1 MKETAGE
8 PQYSIGLLEAGSAI
22 CDVIDIHI
30 YEQSLS
36 KKNAFFVADLGVLVK
51 QYVLW
56 RTHMPEIRPFYPVRC
71 NSSPVIID
79 VLAALGTGFLCANKS
94 ELELVQSHGIPPEDI
109 ICSGVC
115 KQVSQIKYA
124 AKNSLDLLVCD
135 NEVELRK
142 IAHSHPNARLL
153 LQVSSE
159 ISYPD
164 EMSMAFG
171 CSLKDCRHL
180 LESAKKLAVQ
190 VVGVRCHISST
201 CDDDVYI
208 HAISDARCVFDM
220 AEDIGFNM
228 KILDIGS
235 FGSSAI
241 QLDKIHNAVMSM
253 VKLYFPPSSG
263 VSLIAEP
270 GSYFVSSAFTLAVN
284 VISREMVA
292 RDQHDQKHYDLSP
305 NDEPAFQYFLNE
317 GVYGPFAG
325 KLTETLIA
333 TPSVHKSTPDAPV
346 FCSSL
351 WGPSGDDMDQ
361 IVEHCLLPELDVGDW
376 LLFASAGAYSL
387 SQPVC
392 TEPHD
397 PSNPPVF
404 YVISSREWFE
414 MRTVAREVSEKLN
427 KYSFNSHPHLS
438 LLEQASLKQ
447 CVVGPNHAGF
457 LLEAQV
463 VLQGKSRSVIIR
475 ELQRTNLDVNL
486 AVNNLLSRDDED
498 GDDGDDTASESYL
511 PGEDLMSLLDADI
524 HSAHPS
530 VIIDA
535 DAMFSEDISYF
546 GYPSFRRSSLSRL
559 GSSRERDSELL
570 RERESVLRLRERRWL
585 DGASFDTERGSTSR
599 DGEPSLDKKSIPV
612 QSPVS
617 LGEELQW
624 WPDKDG
630 VKFVSIGAL
639 FSEMVAVSSK
649 GELYQW
655 KWSDAEPYRNAQVAT
670 WVDDTLS
677 TVASKLEHSAQSF
690 PELQG
695 ERMMSLHCCALY
707 TCAQLENSLYWW
719 GVVPFS
725 QRKKMLEKARAKN
738 KKPKSSAGISSIPNI
753 TVGTQVCLRSNPLY
767 HAGAVA
773 FSVNAGIP
781 KVGVLLESV
790 WNMNDSCRFQL
801 RSPESLK
808 SMEKTTKTQEIKTES
823 KPELV
828 KTEMG
833 PPPSPAS
840 TCSDT
845 SSIASSASLP
855 YKRRRS
861 TPAPKEEEKVNE
873 EQWSLREVVFVEDIK
888 NVPVGKVLKVD
899 GAYVAVKFPGTSSS
913 MNNQSATAPLDS
925 DPSSLLQDCRLLR
938 IDELQVVKTGGTPK
952 VPDCFQRTPKK
963 LSIPEKAEILAVNVD
978 SKGVHA
984 VLKTGNWVRYCIFDL
999 ATGKAEQENNFPT
1012 SNLAF
1017 LGQSERNVAIF
1028 TAGQESPV
1036 ILRDGNGTIYPMAK
1050 DCMGGIRDPDW
1061 LDLPPINSLGMG
1073 VHSLANLPSNS
1084 TIKKK
1089 AAVIIMAV
1097 EKQTLMQH
1105 ILRCDYEA
1113 CRQYLVNLEQAFL
1126 LDQGSQALGA
1136 LLGHRCDGNRN
1147 ILHAAVSVC
1156 FPVSN
1161 KETKEEEEAERSERN
1176 TFAERL
1182 SAVEAIANAISVV
1195 SSNSSGNRT
1204 GSSSSRGL
1212 RLREMMRRSLRAA
1225 GLGRH
1230 ESGPSS
1236 SDHQD
1241 PVSPPIA
1248 PPSWVPDPP
1257 PMDPDGDI
1265 DFILAPAVG
1274 SLTTASSGNSQ
1285 GPSTSTIPGPSS
1297 EQSVVESKDR
1307 KANAHLILKLMCDS
1321 VVLRP
1326 HLRELLSAKDAR
1338 GMTPFMLA
1346 VSGRAYPA
1354 AITVL
1359 EAAQKI
1365 AKAGDPGLQEKED
1378 SDSVFM
1384 EMICPTGT
1392 NPDDSPLYVLCCN
1405 DTCSF
1410 TWTGAEHIN
1419 QDIFECRTCGLLES
1433 LCCCTECARVCHKGH
1448 DCKLKRTSPTAYCDC
1463 WEKCKCKTLIAGQKA
1478 ARLDLLYRLLTTTN
1492 LVTTPNSRGEHILL
1506 FLVQTVA
1513 RQSVEHCQYRPP
1525 RIREDRNR
1533 KTANAEDSDMPD
1545 HDLEPPRFA
1554 QLALERVLQDW
1565 NALKSMIMFGSQE
1578 NKDPLS
1584 ASSRIAHLLPE
1595 EQVYLNQQSGTIRL
1609 DCFTHCLI
1617 VKCAPDITFI
1627 DTLLGTLVK
1636 ELQNKYTPGR
1646 REEAITVT
1654 RRFLRS
1660 VARVFVILSVEMASS
1675 KKKNNFIPQPIGKC
1689 RRVFQALLPYAVEE
1703 LCNVAESLI
1712 VPVRMGI
1719 ARPTAPFT
1727 LASTSIDAVQGSEE
1741 LFSVEPLPPRPSPDQ
1756 SNSSNQT
1763 AASYIIRNPHLDAA
1777 VKEVEVVEGVAGEE
1791 DHHDD
1796 QEEQGE
1802 ENAEAEGQHDEHDE
1816 DGSDMELDLLA
1827 AAETESDSESNHSN
1841 QDNASGRR
1849 SVVTAATAGS
1859 EAGASSVPAF
1869 FSEDDSQSNDSSDSD
1884 SSSSQSDDVDQET
1897 FLFDEPLERTTSA
1910 SHANSA
1916 AQAPR
1921 SMQWAVRN
1929 APSQRATGSAPS
1941 SSSTPAASS
1950 TGLIYIDPTNLR
1962 RSSAISSSAAA
1973 AAAALEATNSSSYL
1987 TSASSLARAYSI
1999 VIRQISDL
2007 MSLIPK
2013 YNHLVYSQYP
2023 AAVKLTYQDAV
2034 SLQNYVEEKL
2044 IPTWNWMVS
2053 IMDSTEAQL
2062 RYGSAL
2068 SSAGDPGHP
2077 SHPLHASQHSARRER
2092 MTARE
2097 EASLRTLE
2105 GRRRAATL
2113 LTARQGMMSA
2123 RGDFLNYALSLM
2135 RSHNDEHSDVLPV
2148 LDVCSLKHVAYVFQ
2162 ALIYWIKAMNQQ
2174 TTLDTPQMERKRN
2187 REILE
2192 LGLDNEDLSMRTMK
2206 TQIKVWPGQLSRT
2219 KMRTMS
2225 QLKLAIPL
2233 ADQPHLLQPNARK
2246 EDLFGRPSQGL
2257 YSSSSS
2263 SSSSYLAT
2271 KGLVEASVDRNC
2283 LEVNPSQILPTKMS
2297 YSANLKN
2304 VMSMEMNQKGSETQ
2318 TLGDQELEPS
2328 KPGPSPHDLAAQL
2341 KSSLLAE
2348 IGLTESDG
2356 PPLPSFRPH
2365 CSFMGMMISHDM
2377 LLGRWRL
2384 SLELFGRVFM
2394 EDVGAEPG
2402 SILTELGGFE
2412 VKESKFRREMEKL
2425 RNLQSRDLALEVD
2438 RDRDQLIQQ
2447 TMRQLNTHFGR
2458 RCTTTPMAVHRVK
2471 VTFKDEPGEGSG
2483 VARSFYTAIALALLS
2498 NDKLPNLD
2506 CVQSV
2511 SKGMQASNLMQRLR
2525 NRDRE
2530 RERRSGGLRAGSRR
2544 DRDRDS
2550 RRQLS
2555 IDTRPFRPSSEGNP
2569 SDEPD
2574 PLPAHRQALGE
2585 RLYPRVHA
2593 MQPAFATHGRENGAD
2608 SILDLGLLETPEKAQ
2623 QQENRKRHGSTRSV
2637 VDMELDD
2644 PDDGDDNAPLFYQPG
2659 KRGFYSPRPG
2669 KNTEARLNC
2678 FRNIGRILG
2687 LCLLQNELCPIT
2699 LNRHVIKVLLGRKVN
2714 WHDFAFF
2721 DPVMYESLRQLIR
2734 HSLTGEAEAVFA
2746 AMDLAFAIDLCKEE
2760 GSGQV
2765 ELLSG
2770 GVNMPVTP
2778 LNVYEYVRKYA
2789 EHRMLV
2795 VSEQPLHAMRKGLLD
2810 VIPKNALE
2818 DLTAEDFRLLVNGC
2832 GEVNVQMLISFTS
2845 FNDESG
2851 ENADKLLQF
2860 KRWFW
2865 SIVEKMS
2872 MTERQDLV
2880 YFWTSSPSLPASE
2893 EGFQPM
2899 PSITIRPPDDQH
2911 LPTANTCI
2919 SRLYVPLYSSKQIL
2933 KQKLLLAIKTKNF
2946 GFV

>member
-1 MKETAGE
+1 MT
-8 PQYSIGLLEAGSAI
+8 SI
-22 CDVIDIHI
+22 H
-30 YEQSLS
+30 
-36 KKNAFFVADLGVLVK
+36 FVVHPL
-51 QYVLW
+51 
-56 RTHMPEIRPFYPVRC
+56 P
-71 NSSPVIID
+71 
-79 VLAALGTGFLCANKS
+79 GT
-94 ELELVQSHGIPPEDI
+94 ED
-109 ICSGVC
+109 
-115 KQVSQIKYA
+115 QL
-124 AKNSLDLLVCD
+124 ND
-135 NEVELRK
+135 
-142 IAHSHPNARLL
+142 RL
-153 LQVSSE
+153 
-159 ISYPD
+159 
-164 EMSMAFG
+164 
-171 CSLKDCRHL
+171 
-180 LESAKKLAVQ
+180 
-190 VVGVRCHISST
+190 
-201 CDDDVYI
+201 
-208 HAISDARCVFDM
+208 
-220 AEDIGFNM
+220 
-228 KILDIGS
+228 
-235 FGSSAI
+235 
-241 QLDKIHNAVMSM
+241 
-253 VKLYFPPSSG
+253 
-263 VSLIAEP
+263 
-270 GSYFVSSAFTLAVN
+270 
-284 VISREMVA
+284 
-292 RDQHDQKHYDLSP
+292 
-305 NDEPAFQYFLNE
+305 
-317 GVYGPFAG
+317 
-325 KLTETLIA
+325 
-333 TPSVHKSTPDAPV
+333 
-346 FCSSL
+346 
-351 WGPSGDDMDQ
+351 
-361 IVEHCLLPELDVGDW
+361 
-376 LLFASAGAYSL
+376 
-387 SQPVC
+387 
-392 TEPHD
+392 
-397 PSNPPVF
+397 
-404 YVISSREWFE
+404 
-414 MRTVAREVSEKLN
+414 REVSEKLN
-427 KYSFNSHPHLS
+427 KYSYNSHPHLS
-438 LLEQASLKQ
+438 LLEQATLKQ

-457 LLEAQV
+457 LLEDGRVCRISFAVQPDRLELSKPDGSDGSKLSSGSGTGRSSRPGRTSDPPWFLSGSDTLGRLAGNTLGSRWSSGVNGGSGGGTSGRSSTAARDSRRQTRVIRTGRDRGSGLLGSQPQPVIPASVIPEELITQAQV

-599 DGEPSLDKKSIPV
+599 EGEPSLDKKSIPV

-624 WPDKDG
+624 WPEKDG
-630 VKFVSIGAL
+630 VKFVSIGAM
-639 FSEMVAVSSK
+639 FSELVAVSSK

-655 KWSDAEPYRNAQVAT
+655 KWSEPEPYRSAQNPSIHHPRVSFLGLANEKITLLSANSIRATVATETNKVAT

-677 TVASKLEHSAQSF
+677 TVASKLEHSAQAF

-695 ERMMSLHCCALY
+695 ERMVSLHCCALY

-753 TVGTQVCLRSNPLY
+753 TVGTQVCLRNNPLY

-773 FSVNAGIP
+773 FSVSAGIP

-808 SMEKTTKTQEIKTES
+808 NMEKTTKTQEIKTES

-873 EQWSLREVVFVEDIK
+873 EQWPLREVVFVEDVK

-913 MNNQSATAPLDS
+913 MSNQSTAAPTDS

-963 LSIPEKAEILAVNVD
+963 LWIPEKAEILAVNVD

-984 VLKTGNWVRYCIFDL
+984 VLKTGSWVRYCIFDL

-1028 TAGQESPV
+1028 TAGQESPI

-1050 DCMGGIRDPDW
+1050 DCTGGIRDPDW

-1089 AAVIIMAV
+1089 AAIIIMAV

-1105 ILRCDYEA
+1105 VLRCDYEA

-1274 SLTTASSGNSQ
+1274 SLTTASTGTSQ
-1285 GPSTSTIPGPSS
+1285 GPSTSTIPGPST
-1297 EQSVVESKDR
+1297 EPSVVESKDR

-1359 EAAQKI
+1359 EAAQKM
-1365 AKAGDPGLQEKED
+1365 AKEKED
-1378 SDSVFM
+1378 ADSVFM
-1384 EMICPTGT
+1384 EMICPSGT

-1533 KTANAEDSDMPD
+1533 KAANAEDSDMPD

-1646 REEAITVT
+1646 REEAVNVT

-1756 SNSSNQT
+1756 SNSSSQT
-1763 AASYIIRNPHLDAA
+1763 AASYIIRNPQPRHSSQSQPVRGRDEEQDDIVSAD
-1777 VKEVEVVEGVAGEE
+1777 VEEVEVVEGVAGEE

-1897 FLFDEPLERTTSA
+1897 FLLDEPLERTTSA
-1910 SHANSA
+1910 SQANSA

-1929 APSQRATGSAPS
+1929 TTNQRSTGTAPS
-1941 SSSTPAASS
+1941 SSSAPAASS

-1973 AAAALEATNSSSYL
+1973 AAAALEASNSSSYL

-2013 YNHLVYSQYP
+2013 YNHLVYSQ
-2023 AAVKLTYQDAV
+2023 
-2034 SLQNYVEEKL
+2034 
-2044 IPTWNWMVS
+2044 
-2053 IMDSTEAQL
+2053 
-2062 RYGSAL
+2062 
-2068 SSAGDPGHP
+2068 
-2077 SHPLHASQHSARRER
+2077 
-2092 MTARE
+2092 
-2097 EASLRTLE
+2097 
-2105 GRRRAATL
+2105 RAATL

-2174 TTLDTPQMERKRN
+2174 TTLDTPQMDRKRN

-2192 LGLDNEDLSMRTMK
+2192 LGLDNEDSEHENDEDTNQSSTLQDKDEDPVPAETGQNHPFFRRSDSMTFLGC
-2206 TQIKVWPGQLSRT
+2206 IPPNPFDVPLAE
-2219 KMRTMS
+2219 
-2225 QLKLAIPL
+2225 AIPL

-2257 YSSSSS
+2257 YSSS
-2263 SSSSYLAT
+2263 YMAT
-2271 KGLVEASVDRNC
+2271 KGLAEASMDRNC
-2283 LEVNPSQILPTKMS
+2283 LEILPTKMS

-2304 VMSMEMNQKGSETQ
+2304 VMSMETGQRSTETQ
-2318 TLGDQELEPS
+2318 SLTEQEVEGS

-2593 MQPAFATHGRENGAD
+2593 MQPAFASKITGMLLELSPAQLLLLLASEDSLRARVEEAMELLIAHGRENGAD
-2608 SILDLGLLETPEKAQ
+2608 SILDLGLLEAPEKT
-2623 QQENRKRHGSTRSV
+2623 QENRKRHGSTRSV

-2734 HSLTGEAEAVFA
+2734 HSQAGEADAVFA

-2789 EHRMLV
+2789 EYRMLV
-2795 VSEQPLHAMRKGLLD
+2795 VAEQPLHAMRKGLLD
-2810 VIPKNALE
+2810 VLPKNALE

>member
-1 MKETAGE
+1 MT
-8 PQYSIGLLEAGSAI
+8 SIHFVVHPLPGTE
-22 CDVIDIHI
+22 
-30 YEQSLS
+30 EQL
-36 KKNAFFVADLGVLVK
+36 ND
-51 QYVLW
+51 
-56 RTHMPEIRPFYPVRC
+56 
-71 NSSPVIID
+71 
-79 VLAALGTGFLCANKS
+79 
-94 ELELVQSHGIPPEDI
+94 
-109 ICSGVC
+109 
-115 KQVSQIKYA
+115 
-124 AKNSLDLLVCD
+124 
-135 NEVELRK
+135 
-142 IAHSHPNARLL
+142 RL
-153 LQVSSE
+153 
-159 ISYPD
+159 
-164 EMSMAFG
+164 
-171 CSLKDCRHL
+171 
-180 LESAKKLAVQ
+180 
-190 VVGVRCHISST
+190 
-201 CDDDVYI
+201 
-208 HAISDARCVFDM
+208 
-220 AEDIGFNM
+220 
-228 KILDIGS
+228 
-235 FGSSAI
+235 
-241 QLDKIHNAVMSM
+241 
-253 VKLYFPPSSG
+253 
-263 VSLIAEP
+263 
-270 GSYFVSSAFTLAVN
+270 
-284 VISREMVA
+284 
-292 RDQHDQKHYDLSP
+292 
-305 NDEPAFQYFLNE
+305 
-317 GVYGPFAG
+317 
-325 KLTETLIA
+325 
-333 TPSVHKSTPDAPV
+333 
-346 FCSSL
+346 
-351 WGPSGDDMDQ
+351 
-361 IVEHCLLPELDVGDW
+361 
-376 LLFASAGAYSL
+376 
-387 SQPVC
+387 
-392 TEPHD
+392 
-397 PSNPPVF
+397 
-404 YVISSREWFE
+404 
-414 MRTVAREVSEKLN
+414 REVSEKLN
-427 KYSFNSHPHLS
+427 KYNYNSHPHLS
-438 LLEQASLKQ
+438 LLEQATLKQ

-457 LLEAQV
+457 LLEDGRVCRIGFAVQPDRLELGKADGTEGSKLSSGSGAGRSSRPGRTSDPPWFLPGSDTLGRLAGNTLGSRWSSGVNGGGSGGGGSSGGGGGGGGGGGASGGGGSSGAGGGGNGGGGGGGSGSSGRSSTAARDSRRQTRVIRTGRDRGSGLLGSQPQPVIPASVIPEELISQAQV

-559 GSSRERDSELL
+559 SSSRVLLLPLERDSELL

-585 DGASFDTERGSTSR
+585 DGASFDAERGSTSR
-599 DGEPSLDKKSIPV
+599 EGEPSLDKKSAPL

-617 LGEELQW
+617 LTEELQW

-630 VKFVSIGAL
+630 TRFVCIAAL
-639 FSEMVAVSSK
+639 YSELVAVSSK

-655 KWSDAEPYRNAQVAT
+655 KWTDPEPYRNAQNPSIHHPRISSLGLTNEKITLLSANSIRATVATESNKVAT
-670 WVDDTLS
+670 WVDDSLS
-677 TVASKLEHSAQSF
+677 TVACKLEHGAQSF

-695 ERMMSLHCCALY
+695 ERIVSLHCCALY

-753 TVGTQVCLRSNPLY
+753 TVGTQVCLRNNPLY

-790 WNMNDSCRFQL
+790 WNMNESCRFQL

-808 SMEKTTKTQEIKTES
+808 NMDKSTKTQETKTES

-840 TCSDT
+840 TCSDA

-873 EQWSLREVVFVEDIK
+873 EQWPLREVVFVEDVK

-913 MNNQSATAPLDS
+913 VGSQSAAPTDS

-963 LSIPEKAEILAVNVD
+963 LCIPEKAEILAVNVD

-984 VLKTGNWVRYCIFDL
+984 VLKTGSWVRYCIFDL
-999 ATGKAEQENNFPT
+999 ATGKAEQENHFPT

-1028 TAGQESPV
+1028 TAGQESPI

-1050 DCMGGIRDPDW
+1050 DCVGGIRDPDW
-1061 LDLPPINSLGMG
+1061 LDLPPITSLGMG
-1073 VHSLANLPSNS
+1073 VHSLVNLPSNS

-1097 EKQTLMQH
+1097 EQKQTLMQH
-1105 ILRCDYEA
+1105 VLRCDYES
-1113 CRQYLVNLEQAFL
+1113 CRQYLAGLEQAVL
-1126 LDQGSQALGA
+1126 LEQSPHALDA

-1147 ILHAAVSVC
+1147 VLHAAVSVC

-1225 GLGRH
+1225 GVGRH

-1257 PMDPDGDI
+1257 SMDPDGDI

-1274 SLTTASSGNSQ
+1274 SLTTASTGTSQ
-1285 GPSTSTIPGPSS
+1285 GPSTSTIPAGPSS
-1297 EQSVVESKDR
+1297 EPSVVESKDR

-1326 HLRELLSAKDAR
+1326 HLRQLLSAKDAR

-1359 EAAQKI
+1359 EAAQKM
-1365 AKAGDPGLQEKED
+1365 AKGDAGSGEKED
-1378 SDSVFM
+1378 ADSLFM
-1384 EMICPTGT
+1384 EMICPAGT

-1419 QDIFECRTCGLLES
+1419 QDIFECRTCGLLDS

-1533 KTANAEDSDMPD
+1533 KAASAEDSDMPD

-1565 NALKSMIMFGSQE
+1565 NALKSMIMFGSQD

-1646 REEAITVT
+1646 RDEAVMVT

-1756 SNSSNQT
+1756 SSNSSQ
-1763 AASYIIRNPHLDAA
+1763 AASSYIIRTPQPHRSSQSQPVRGRDEEQDDIVSAD
-1777 VKEVEVVEGVAGEE
+1777 VEEVEVVEGVAGEE

-1897 FLFDEPLERTTSA
+1897 FMVDEPLERTTGTA
-1910 SHANSA
+1910 HANSA

-1921 SMQWAVRN
+1921 SMQWAVRTT
-1929 APSQRATGSAPS
+1929 PSQRASGGAPS
-1941 SSSTPAASS
+1941 STSTPAGQTRTHAASS
-1950 TGLIYIDPTNLR
+1950 TGLIYIDPSNLR
-1962 RSSAISSSAAA
+1962 RSSAISNSAAV
-1973 AAAALEATNSSSYL
+1973 AAAALEASNSSSYL

-2007 MSLIPK
+2007 MGLIPK

-2034 SLQNYVEEKL
+2034 NLQNYVEDKL

-2077 SHPLHASQHSARRER
+2077 SHPLHASQHAGRRER

-2174 TTLDTPQMERKRN
+2174 TTLDTPQMDRKRN

-2192 LGLDNEDLSMRTMK
+2192 LGLDNEDSEHENDEDTNQSVALEFQEGHKRKAVRQKRGKKKHTSGKGSTLQDKDDDPVPAETGQNHPFFRRSDSMTFLGC
-2206 TQIKVWPGQLSRT
+2206 IPPNPFEVPLAE
-2219 KMRTMS
+2219 
-2225 QLKLAIPL
+2225 AIPL

-2257 YSSSSS
+2257 YSSTYMAS
-2263 SSSSYLAT
+2263 
-2271 KGLVEASVDRNC
+2271 KGLSDLSMDRNC
-2283 LEVNPSQILPTKMS
+2283 LEILPTKMS
-2297 YSANLKN
+2297 YSANMKN
-2304 VMSMEMNQKGSETQ
+2304 VMSMECRPRGEEQAAADHEMDT
-2318 TLGDQELEPS
+2318 S

-2365 CSFMGMMISHDM
+2365 CSFMGMVISHDM

-2438 RDRDQLIQQ
+2438 RDREQLIQQ

-2483 VARSFYTAIALALLS
+2483 VARSFYTAIAQAFLS
-2498 NDKLPNLD
+2498 NEKLPNLD

-2555 IDTRPFRPSSEGNP
+2555 IDTRPFRPASEGNP

-2593 MQPAFATHGRENGAD
+2593 MQPAFASKITGMLLELSPAQLLLLLASEDSLRARVEEAMELLIAHGRENGAD
-2608 SILDLGLLETPEKAQ
+2608 SILDLGVLDTPEKAQ
-2623 QQENRKRHGSTRSV
+2623 SPSPSLQQENRKRHGSTRSV

-2644 PDDGDDNAPLFYQPG
+2644 PDDADDNAPLFYQPG

-2721 DPVMYESLRQLIR
+2721 DPVMYESLRQLIL
-2734 HSLTGEAEAVFA
+2734 HSQAGEAEAVFS

-2760 GSGQV
+2760 GAGQV

-2795 VSEQPLHAMRKGLLD
+2795 VAEQPLHAMRKGLLD
-2810 VIPKNALE
+2810 VLPKTALE

-2851 ENADKLLQF
+2851 ENAEKLLQF

>member
-1 MKETAGE
+1 MT
-8 PQYSIGLLEAGSAI
+8 SI
-22 CDVIDIHI
+22 H
-30 YEQSLS
+30 
-36 KKNAFFVADLGVLVK
+36 FVVHPL
-51 QYVLW
+51 
-56 RTHMPEIRPFYPVRC
+56 P
-71 NSSPVIID
+71 
-79 VLAALGTGFLCANKS
+79 GT
-94 ELELVQSHGIPPEDI
+94 ED
-109 ICSGVC
+109 
-115 KQVSQIKYA
+115 QL
-124 AKNSLDLLVCD
+124 ND
-135 NEVELRK
+135 
-142 IAHSHPNARLL
+142 RL
-153 LQVSSE
+153 
-159 ISYPD
+159 
-164 EMSMAFG
+164 
-171 CSLKDCRHL
+171 
-180 LESAKKLAVQ
+180 
-190 VVGVRCHISST
+190 
-201 CDDDVYI
+201 
-208 HAISDARCVFDM
+208 
-220 AEDIGFNM
+220 
-228 KILDIGS
+228 
-235 FGSSAI
+235 
-241 QLDKIHNAVMSM
+241 
-253 VKLYFPPSSG
+253 
-263 VSLIAEP
+263 
-270 GSYFVSSAFTLAVN
+270 
-284 VISREMVA
+284 
-292 RDQHDQKHYDLSP
+292 
-305 NDEPAFQYFLNE
+305 
-317 GVYGPFAG
+317 
-325 KLTETLIA
+325 
-333 TPSVHKSTPDAPV
+333 
-346 FCSSL
+346 
-351 WGPSGDDMDQ
+351 
-361 IVEHCLLPELDVGDW
+361 
-376 LLFASAGAYSL
+376 
-387 SQPVC
+387 
-392 TEPHD
+392 
-397 PSNPPVF
+397 
-404 YVISSREWFE
+404 
-414 MRTVAREVSEKLN
+414 REVSEKLN
-427 KYSFNSHPHLS
+427 KYSYNSHPHLN
-438 LLEQASLKQ
+438 LLEQAPLKQ

-457 LLEAQV
+457 LLEDGRVCRISFAVQPDRLELSKPDGSDGVKLSSGSGTGRSSRPGRTSDPPWFLSGSDTLGRLAGNTLGSRWSSGVNGGSGGGGSSGRSSTAARDSRRQTRVIRTGRDRGSGLLGSQPQPVIPASVIPEELITQAQV

-599 DGEPSLDKKSIPV
+599 EGEPSLDKKSIPV

-630 VKFVSIGAL
+630 VKFVSIGAMY
-639 FSEMVAVSSK
+639 SELVAVSSK

-655 KWSDAEPYRNAQVAT
+655 KWSEPEPYRNAQNPSIHHPRASFLGVANEKITLLSANSIRATVATETNKVAT

-677 TVASKLEHSAQSF
+677 TVASKLEHSAQVF

-695 ERMMSLHCCALY
+695 ERMVSLHCCALY

-753 TVGTQVCLRSNPLY
+753 TVGTQVCLRNNPLY

-773 FSVNAGIP
+773 FSVSAGIP

-808 SMEKTTKTQEIKTES
+808 NMEKTTKTQEIKTES

-861 TPAPKEEEKVNE
+861 TPAPKEEEKDV
-873 EQWSLREVVFVEDIK
+873 K

-913 MNNQSATAPLDS
+913 MSNQSTLQVLAVDPL
-925 DPSSLLQDCRLLR
+925 SLVL
-938 IDELQVVKTGGTPK
+938 ISELGVVKTGGTPK

-963 LSIPEKAEILAVNVD
+963 LCIPEKAEILAVNVD

-1028 TAGQESPV
+1028 TAGQESPI

-1089 AAVIIMAV
+1089 AAIIIMAV
-1097 EKQTLMQH
+1097 EFVLP
-1105 ILRCDYEA
+1105 ILSINMSETS
-1113 CRQYLVNLEQAFL
+1113 LTH
-1126 LDQGSQALGA
+1126 S

-1274 SLTTASSGNSQ
+1274 SLTTASTATSQ
-1285 GPSTSTIPGPSS
+1285 GPSTSTIPGPST
-1297 EQSVVESKDR
+1297 EPSVVESKDR

-1359 EAAQKI
+1359 EAAQKM
-1365 AKAGDPGLQEKED
+1365 AKEKED
-1378 SDSVFM
+1378 ADSVFM
-1384 EMICPTGT
+1384 EMICPSGT

-1478 ARLDLLYRLLTTTN
+1478 ARLDLLYRLLTATN

-1533 KTANAEDSDMPD
+1533 KAANAEDSDMPD

-1646 REEAITVT
+1646 REEAVNVT

-1756 SNSSNQT
+1756 SSSSSQT
-1763 AASYIIRNPHLDAA
+1763 AASYIIRNPQPRRSSQSQPVRGRDEEQDDIVSAD
-1777 VKEVEVVEGVAGEE
+1777 VEEVEVVEGVAGEE

-1897 FLFDEPLERTTSA
+1897 FLLDEPLERTTST

-1929 APSQRATGSAPS
+1929 TPSQRATGSAPS

-1973 AAAALEATNSSSYL
+1973 AAAALEASNSSSYL

-2013 YNHLVYSQYP
+2013 YNHLVYTQ
-2023 AAVKLTYQDAV
+2023 
-2034 SLQNYVEEKL
+2034 
-2044 IPTWNWMVS
+2044 
-2053 IMDSTEAQL
+2053 
-2062 RYGSAL
+2062 
-2068 SSAGDPGHP
+2068 
-2077 SHPLHASQHSARRER
+2077 
-2092 MTARE
+2092 
-2097 EASLRTLE
+2097 
-2105 GRRRAATL
+2105 RAATL

-2174 TTLDTPQMERKRN
+2174 TTLDTPQIDRKRN

-2192 LGLDNEDLSMRTMK
+2192 LGLDNEDSEHENDEDTNQSSTLQDKDEDPVPAETGQNHPFFRRSDSMTFLGC
-2206 TQIKVWPGQLSRT
+2206 IPPNPFDVPLAE
-2219 KMRTMS
+2219 
-2225 QLKLAIPL
+2225 AIPL

-2257 YSSSSS
+2257 YSSSS
-2263 SSSSYLAT
+2263 YMAT
-2271 KGLVEASVDRNC
+2271 KGLAEASMDRSC
-2283 LEVNPSQILPTKMS
+2283 LEILPTKMS

-2304 VMSMEMNQKGSETQ
+2304 VMSMETGQRGAENQSLAEQEMET
-2318 TLGDQELEPS
+2318 S

-2530 RERRSGGLRAGSRR
+2530 RERRSGGIRAGSRR

-2593 MQPAFATHGRENGAD
+2593 MQPAFASKITGMLLELSPAQLLLLLASEDSLRARVEEAMELLIAHGRENGAD
-2608 SILDLGLLETPEKAQ
+2608 SILDLGLLDTPEKT
-2623 QQENRKRHGSTRSV
+2623 QENRKRHGSTRSV

-2734 HSLTGEAEAVFA
+2734 HSQAGEADAVFA

-2760 GSGQV
+2760 GAGQV

-2795 VSEQPLHAMRKGLLD
+2795 VAEQPLHAMRKGLLD
-2810 VIPKNALE
+2810 VLPKNALE

>member
-1 MKETAGE
+1 MT
-8 PQYSIGLLEAGSAI
+8 SI
-22 CDVIDIHI
+22 H
-30 YEQSLS
+30 
-36 KKNAFFVADLGVLVK
+36 FVVHPL
-51 QYVLW
+51 
-56 RTHMPEIRPFYPVRC
+56 P
-71 NSSPVIID
+71 
-79 VLAALGTGFLCANKS
+79 GT
-94 ELELVQSHGIPPEDI
+94 ED
-109 ICSGVC
+109 
-115 KQVSQIKYA
+115 QL
-124 AKNSLDLLVCD
+124 ND
-135 NEVELRK
+135 
-142 IAHSHPNARLL
+142 RL
-153 LQVSSE
+153 
-159 ISYPD
+159 
-164 EMSMAFG
+164 
-171 CSLKDCRHL
+171 
-180 LESAKKLAVQ
+180 
-190 VVGVRCHISST
+190 
-201 CDDDVYI
+201 
-208 HAISDARCVFDM
+208 
-220 AEDIGFNM
+220 
-228 KILDIGS
+228 
-235 FGSSAI
+235 
-241 QLDKIHNAVMSM
+241 
-253 VKLYFPPSSG
+253 
-263 VSLIAEP
+263 
-270 GSYFVSSAFTLAVN
+270 
-284 VISREMVA
+284 
-292 RDQHDQKHYDLSP
+292 
-305 NDEPAFQYFLNE
+305 
-317 GVYGPFAG
+317 
-325 KLTETLIA
+325 
-333 TPSVHKSTPDAPV
+333 
-346 FCSSL
+346 
-351 WGPSGDDMDQ
+351 
-361 IVEHCLLPELDVGDW
+361 
-376 LLFASAGAYSL
+376 
-387 SQPVC
+387 
-392 TEPHD
+392 
-397 PSNPPVF
+397 
-404 YVISSREWFE
+404 
-414 MRTVAREVSEKLN
+414 REVSEKLN
-427 KYSFNSHPHLS
+427 KYNCNSHPHLIP
-438 LLEQASLKQ
+438 LEQAKLKQ

-457 LLEAQV
+457 LLEDGRICRISFAVQPDRLELGKPDGNDGSKLSSVSGAGRSSRPGRTSDPPWFLSGSDTLGRLAGNTLGSRWSSGVNGGGGSSGRSSTAARDSRRQTRVIRTGRDRGSGLLGSQPQPVIPASVIPEELISQAQV

-585 DGASFDTERGSTSR
+585 DGASFDAERGSTSR
-599 DGEPSLDKKSIPV
+599 EGEPSLDKKSVPL
-612 QSPVS
+612 QSPVT

-624 WPDKDG
+624 WPDKDY
-630 VKFVSIGAL
+630 VTKFVSIGAL
-639 FSEMVAVSSK
+639 YSEMIAVSTK

-655 KWSDAEPYRNAQVAT
+655 KWNEPEPYRNAQNPSIHHPRVPFLGLTNEKITHLSANSIRATVATENNKVAT
-670 WVDDTLS
+670 WVDETLS
-677 TVASKLEHSAQSF
+677 TVAAKLEHGAQMF

-695 ERMMSLHCCALY
+695 ERIISLHCCALY
-707 TCAQLENSLYWW
+707 TCAQLESSLYWW

-753 TVGTQVCLRSNPLY
+753 IVGTQVCLRNNPLY

-801 RSPESLK
+801 RSPESMK
-808 SMEKTTKTQEIKTES
+808 NMEKNTKTQETKTES

-873 EQWSLREVVFVEDIK
+873 EQWPLREVVFVEDVK

-913 MNNQSATAPLDS
+913 VSSQSAAPTDS

-963 LSIPEKAEILAVNVD
+963 LCIPEKAEILAVNVD

-984 VLKTGNWVRYCIFDL
+984 VLKTGSWVRYCVFDL
-999 ATGKAEQENNFPT
+999 ATGKAEQENHFPT

-1017 LGQSERNVAIF
+1017 LGQNERNVAIF
-1028 TAGQESPV
+1028 TAGQESPI

-1061 LDLPPINSLGMG
+1061 LDLPPIASLGMG
-1073 VHSLANLPSNS
+1073 VHSLANLPSNT

-1105 ILRCDYEA
+1105 VLRCDYEA
-1113 CRQYLVNLEQAFL
+1113 CRQYLISLEQAML
-1126 LDQGSQALGA
+1126 LEQNPHALDA
-1136 LLGHRCDGNRN
+1136 LLAHRCDGNRN
-1147 ILHAAVSVC
+1147 VLHACVSVC

-1274 SLTTASSGNSQ
+1274 SLTTASTGTSQ

-1297 EQSVVESKDR
+1297 EPSVVESKDR

-1321 VVLRP
+1321 MVLRP

-1365 AKAGDPGLQEKED
+1365 AKGEPGLGEKED
-1378 SDSVFM
+1378 AASVFM
-1384 EMICPTGT
+1384 EMICPSGT

-1533 KTANAEDSDMPD
+1533 KAASAEDSDMPD

-1595 EQVYLNQQSGTIRL
+1595 EQMYLNQQSGTIRL

-1646 REEAITVT
+1646 REEAIKVT

-1756 SNSSNQT
+1756 SSSSSQS
-1763 AASYIIRNPHLDAA
+1763 ASSYIIRNPQPRRSSQSQTARGRDEEQDDIVSAD
-1777 VKEVEVVEGVAGEE
+1777 VEEVEVVEGVAGEE

-1897 FLFDEPLERTTSA
+1897 FLLDEPLERTTGSA
-1910 SHANSA
+1910 HANSA

-1921 SMQWAVRN
+1921 SMQWAVRTT
-1929 APSQRATGSAPS
+1929 PSQRSAGGAPS

-1950 TGLIYIDPTNLR
+1950 TGLIYIDPSNLR
-1962 RSSAISSSAAA
+1962 RSSAISTSAAA
-1973 AAAALEATNSSSYL
+1973 AAAALEASNSSSYL

-2013 YNHLVYSQYP
+2013 YNHLVYSQ
-2023 AAVKLTYQDAV
+2023 
-2034 SLQNYVEEKL
+2034 
-2044 IPTWNWMVS
+2044 
-2053 IMDSTEAQL
+2053 
-2062 RYGSAL
+2062 
-2068 SSAGDPGHP
+2068 
-2077 SHPLHASQHSARRER
+2077 
-2092 MTARE
+2092 
-2097 EASLRTLE
+2097 
-2105 GRRRAATL
+2105 RAATL

-2162 ALIYWIKAMNQQ
+2162 ALIYWIKAMNLQ
-2174 TTLDTPQMERKRN
+2174 TTLDTTQIDRKRN
-2187 REILE
+2187 RELLE
-2192 LGLDNEDLSMRTMK
+2192 LGLDNEDSEHENDEDTNQSSTLQDKDEESVPAETGQHHPFFRRSDSMTFLGC
-2206 TQIKVWPGQLSRT
+2206 IPPNPFEVPLAE
-2219 KMRTMS
+2219 
-2225 QLKLAIPL
+2225 AIPL

-2257 YSSSSS
+2257 YSSSYIAS
-2263 SSSSYLAT
+2263 
-2271 KGLVEASVDRNC
+2271 KGLTDLTVDMNC
-2283 LEVNPSQILPTKMS
+2283 LQILPTKMS
-2297 YSANLKN
+2297 YSANMKN
-2304 VMSMEMNQKGSETQ
+2304 VMSMESRQRGGEGPPAAEQDM
-2318 TLGDQELEPS
+2318 DAS

-2356 PPLPSFRPH
+2356 PPLPTFIPH
-2365 CSFMGMMISHDM
+2365 CSFMGMVISHDM

-2438 RDRDQLIQQ
+2438 RDREQLIQQ
-2447 TMRQLNTHFGR
+2447 TMRQINAHFGR

-2483 VARSFYTAIALALLS
+2483 VARSFYTAIAQAFLS

-2530 RERRSGGLRAGSRR
+2530 RERRSGGLRAASRR

-2555 IDTRPFRPSSEGNP
+2555 IDTRPFRPASEGNP
-2569 SDEPD
+2569 SDEPE

-2593 MQPAFATHGRENGAD
+2593 MQPAFASKITGMLLELSPAQLLLLLASEDSLRARVEEAMELLITHGRENGAD
-2608 SILDLGLLETPEKAQ
+2608 SILDLGLLDTPEKA
-2623 QQENRKRHGSTRSV
+2623 QENRKRHGSTRSV

-2699 LNRHVIKVLLGRKVN
+2699 LTRHVIKVLLGRKVN

-2734 HSLTGEAEAVFA
+2734 HSQTEEAEAVFA

-2765 ELLSG
+2765 ELLAG

-2778 LNVYEYVRKYA
+2778 LNVYEYVRRYA

-2795 VSEQPLHAMRKGLLD
+2795 VAEQPLHAMRKGLLD
-2810 VIPKNALE
+2810 VLPKNALE

-2851 ENADKLLQF
+2851 ENAEKLLQF

>member
-1 MKETAGE
+1 MT
-8 PQYSIGLLEAGSAI
+8 SI
-22 CDVIDIHI
+22 H
-30 YEQSLS
+30 
-36 KKNAFFVADLGVLVK
+36 FVVHPL
-51 QYVLW
+51 
-56 RTHMPEIRPFYPVRC
+56 P
-71 NSSPVIID
+71 
-79 VLAALGTGFLCANKS
+79 GT
-94 ELELVQSHGIPPEDI
+94 ED
-109 ICSGVC
+109 
-115 KQVSQIKYA
+115 QL
-124 AKNSLDLLVCD
+124 ND
-135 NEVELRK
+135 
-142 IAHSHPNARLL
+142 RL
-153 LQVSSE
+153 
-159 ISYPD
+159 
-164 EMSMAFG
+164 
-171 CSLKDCRHL
+171 
-180 LESAKKLAVQ
+180 
-190 VVGVRCHISST
+190 
-201 CDDDVYI
+201 
-208 HAISDARCVFDM
+208 
-220 AEDIGFNM
+220 
-228 KILDIGS
+228 
-235 FGSSAI
+235 
-241 QLDKIHNAVMSM
+241 
-253 VKLYFPPSSG
+253 
-263 VSLIAEP
+263 
-270 GSYFVSSAFTLAVN
+270 
-284 VISREMVA
+284 
-292 RDQHDQKHYDLSP
+292 
-305 NDEPAFQYFLNE
+305 
-317 GVYGPFAG
+317 
-325 KLTETLIA
+325 
-333 TPSVHKSTPDAPV
+333 
-346 FCSSL
+346 
-351 WGPSGDDMDQ
+351 
-361 IVEHCLLPELDVGDW
+361 
-376 LLFASAGAYSL
+376 
-387 SQPVC
+387 
-392 TEPHD
+392 
-397 PSNPPVF
+397 
-404 YVISSREWFE
+404 
-414 MRTVAREVSEKLN
+414 REVSEKLN
-427 KYSFNSHPHLS
+427 KYSYNSHPHLS
-438 LLEQASLKQ
+438 LLEQATLKQ

-457 LLEAQV
+457 LLEDGRVCRISFAVQPDRLELSKPDGSDGSKLSTGSGTGRSSRPGRTSDPPWFLSGSDTLGRLAGNTLGSRWSSGVNGGSGGGTSGRSSTAARDSRRQTRVIRTGRDRGSGLLGSQPQPVIPASVIPEELITQAQV

-599 DGEPSLDKKSIPV
+599 EGEPSLDKKSIPV

-630 VKFVSIGAL
+630 VKFVSIGAM
-639 FSEMVAVSSK
+639 FSELVAVSSK

-655 KWSDAEPYRNAQVAT
+655 KWSEPEPYRNAQNPSIHHPRVSFLGLANEKITLLSANSIRATVATETNKVAT

-677 TVASKLEHSAQSF
+677 TVASKLEHSAQAF

-695 ERMMSLHCCALY
+695 ERMVSLHCCALY

-753 TVGTQVCLRSNPLY
+753 TVGTQVCLRNNPLY

-773 FSVNAGIP
+773 FSVSAGIP

-808 SMEKTTKTQEIKTES
+808 NMEKTTKTQEIKTES

-873 EQWSLREVVFVEDIK
+873 EQWPLREVVFVEDVK

-913 MNNQSATAPLDS
+913 MSNQSAAAPTDS

-963 LSIPEKAEILAVNVD
+963 LCIPEKAEILAVNVD

-1028 TAGQESPV
+1028 TAGQESPI

-1089 AAVIIMAV
+1089 AAIIIMAV

-1105 ILRCDYEA
+1105 VLRCDYEA

-1136 LLGHRCDGNRN
+1136 LLDHRCDGNRN

-1274 SLTTASSGNSQ
+1274 SLTTASTGTSQ
-1285 GPSTSTIPGPSS
+1285 GPSTSTIPGPSTES
-1297 EQSVVESKDR
+1297 SVVESKDR

-1359 EAAQKI
+1359 EAAQKM
-1365 AKAGDPGLQEKED
+1365 AKEKED
-1378 SDSVFM
+1378 ADSVFM
-1384 EMICPTGT
+1384 EMICPSGT

-1533 KTANAEDSDMPD
+1533 KAANAEDSDMPD

-1646 REEAITVT
+1646 REEAVNVT

-1756 SNSSNQT
+1756 SSSSSQT
-1763 AASYIIRNPHLDAA
+1763 AASYIIRNPQPRRSSQSQPVRGRDEEQDDIVSAD
-1777 VKEVEVVEGVAGEE
+1777 VEEVEVVEGVAGEE

-1897 FLFDEPLERTTSA
+1897 FLLDEPLERTTSA

-1929 APSQRATGSAPS
+1929 TPSQRATGSAPS

-1962 RSSAISSSAAA
+1962 RSSAISTSAAA
-1973 AAAALEATNSSSYL
+1973 AAAALEASNSSSYL

-2013 YNHLVYSQYP
+2013 YNHLVYSQ
-2023 AAVKLTYQDAV
+2023 
-2034 SLQNYVEEKL
+2034 
-2044 IPTWNWMVS
+2044 
-2053 IMDSTEAQL
+2053 
-2062 RYGSAL
+2062 
-2068 SSAGDPGHP
+2068 
-2077 SHPLHASQHSARRER
+2077 
-2092 MTARE
+2092 
-2097 EASLRTLE
+2097 
-2105 GRRRAATL
+2105 RAATL

-2174 TTLDTPQMERKRN
+2174 TTLDTPQMDRKRN

-2192 LGLDNEDLSMRTMK
+2192 LGLDNEDSEHENDEDTNQSSTLQDKDEDPVPAETGQNHPFFRRSDSMTFLGC
-2206 TQIKVWPGQLSRT
+2206 IPPNPFDVPLAE
-2219 KMRTMS
+2219 
-2225 QLKLAIPL
+2225 AIPL

-2257 YSSSSS
+2257 YSSS
-2263 SSSSYLAT
+2263 YMAT
-2271 KGLVEASVDRNC
+2271 KGLAEASMDRNC
-2283 LEVNPSQILPTKMS
+2283 LEILPTKMS

-2304 VMSMEMNQKGSETQ
+2304 VMSMETGQRSTGNQSLAE
-2318 TLGDQELEPS
+2318 QELEAS

-2593 MQPAFATHGRENGAD
+2593 MQPAFASKITGMLLELSPAQLLLLLASEDSLRARVEEAMELLIAHGRENGAD
-2608 SILDLGLLETPEKAQ
+2608 SILDLGLLEAPEKA
-2623 QQENRKRHGSTRSV
+2623 QENRKRHGSTRSV

-2734 HSLTGEAEAVFA
+2734 HSQAGEADAVFA

-2760 GSGQV
+2760 GAGQV

-2795 VSEQPLHAMRKGLLD
+2795 VAEQPLHAMRKGLLD
-2810 VIPKNALE
+2810 VLPKNALE

>member
-1 MKETAGE
+1 MT
-8 PQYSIGLLEAGSAI
+8 SI
-22 CDVIDIHI
+22 H
-30 YEQSLS
+30 
-36 KKNAFFVADLGVLVK
+36 FVVHPL
-51 QYVLW
+51 
-56 RTHMPEIRPFYPVRC
+56 P
-71 NSSPVIID
+71 
-79 VLAALGTGFLCANKS
+79 GT
-94 ELELVQSHGIPPEDI
+94 ED
-109 ICSGVC
+109 
-115 KQVSQIKYA
+115 QL
-124 AKNSLDLLVCD
+124 ND
-135 NEVELRK
+135 
-142 IAHSHPNARLL
+142 RL
-153 LQVSSE
+153 
-159 ISYPD
+159 
-164 EMSMAFG
+164 
-171 CSLKDCRHL
+171 
-180 LESAKKLAVQ
+180 
-190 VVGVRCHISST
+190 
-201 CDDDVYI
+201 
-208 HAISDARCVFDM
+208 
-220 AEDIGFNM
+220 
-228 KILDIGS
+228 
-235 FGSSAI
+235 
-241 QLDKIHNAVMSM
+241 
-253 VKLYFPPSSG
+253 
-263 VSLIAEP
+263 
-270 GSYFVSSAFTLAVN
+270 
-284 VISREMVA
+284 
-292 RDQHDQKHYDLSP
+292 
-305 NDEPAFQYFLNE
+305 
-317 GVYGPFAG
+317 
-325 KLTETLIA
+325 
-333 TPSVHKSTPDAPV
+333 
-346 FCSSL
+346 
-351 WGPSGDDMDQ
+351 
-361 IVEHCLLPELDVGDW
+361 
-376 LLFASAGAYSL
+376 
-387 SQPVC
+387 
-392 TEPHD
+392 
-397 PSNPPVF
+397 
-404 YVISSREWFE
+404 
-414 MRTVAREVSEKLN
+414 REVSEKLN
-427 KYSFNSHPHLS
+427 KYSYNSHPHLS
-438 LLEQASLKQ
+438 LLEQATLKQ

-457 LLEAQV
+457 LLEDGRVCRISFAVQPDRLELNKPDGSDGSKLSSGSGTGRSSRPGRTSDPPWFLSGSDTLGRLAGNTLGSRWSSGVNGGGGGTSGRSSTAARDSRRQTRVIRTGRDRGSGLLSSQPQPVIPASVIPEELITQAQV

-559 GSSRERDSELL
+559 GSSRVLLLPLERDSELL

-599 DGEPSLDKKSIPV
+599 EGEQSLDKKSIPV

-630 VKFVSIGAL
+630 VKFVSIGAM
-639 FSEMVAVSSK
+639 FSELVAVSSK

-655 KWSDAEPYRNAQVAT
+655 KWSESEPYRNPQNPAIHHPRMSFLGLANEKITLLSANSIRATVATETNKVAT
-670 WVDDTLS
+670 WVDETLS
-677 TVASKLEHSAQSF
+677 TVASKLEHSAQAF

-695 ERMMSLHCCALY
+695 ERMVSLHCCALY

-753 TVGTQVCLRSNPLY
+753 TVGTQVCLRNNPLY

-773 FSVNAGIP
+773 FSVSAGIP

-808 SMEKTTKTQEIKTES
+808 NMEKTTKTQEIKTES

-873 EQWSLREVVFVEDIK
+873 EQWPLREVVFVEDVK

-913 MNNQSATAPLDS
+913 MSNQSTAAPPDS

-963 LSIPEKAEILAVNVD
+963 LCIPEKAEILAVNVD

-1017 LGQSERNVAIF
+1017 LGQNERNVAIF
-1028 TAGQESPV
+1028 TAGQESPI

-1089 AAVIIMAV
+1089 AAIIIMAI

-1105 ILRCDYEA
+1105 VLRCDYEA

-1161 KETKEEEEAERSERN
+1161 KETKEEEGKRVCVNTIASSKNRN
-1176 TFAERL
+1176 G
-1182 SAVEAIANAISVV
+1182 VGNA
-1195 SSNSSGNRT
+1195 RK
-1204 GSSSSRGL
+1204 
-1212 RLREMMRRSLRAA
+1212 MMRRSLRAA

-1274 SLTTASSGNSQ
+1274 SLTTASTGSSQ
-1285 GPSTSTIPGPSS
+1285 GPSTSTIPGPST
-1297 EQSVVESKDR
+1297 EPSVVESKDR

-1359 EAAQKI
+1359 EAAQKM
-1365 AKAGDPGLQEKED
+1365 AKGELTKKED
-1378 SDSVFM
+1378 ADSVFM
-1384 EMICPTGT
+1384 EMICPSGT

-1533 KTANAEDSDMPD
+1533 KAANAEDSDMPD

-1578 NKDPLS
+1578 NKDP
-1584 ASSRIAHLLPE
+1584 
-1595 EQVYLNQQSGTIRL
+1595 
-1609 DCFTHCLI
+1609 
-1617 VKCAPDITFI
+1617 PDFKWCFI

-1646 REEAITVT
+1646 REEAINVT

-1756 SNSSNQT
+1756 SSSSSQT
-1763 AASYIIRNPHLDAA
+1763 AASYIIRNPQPRRSSQSQPVRGRDEEQDDIVSAD
-1777 VKEVEVVEGVAGEE
+1777 VEEVEVVEGVAGEE

-1897 FLFDEPLERTTSA
+1897 FLLDEPLERTTNA

-1929 APSQRATGSAPS
+1929 TPSQRAPGSAPS
-1941 SSSTPAASS
+1941 STSTPAASS

-1973 AAAALEATNSSSYL
+1973 AAAALEASNSSSYL

-2034 SLQNYVEEKL
+2034 NLQNYVEEKL

-2174 TTLDTPQMERKRN
+2174 TTLDTPQMDRKRN

-2192 LGLDNEDLSMRTMK
+2192 LGLDNEDSEHENDEDTNQSSTLQDKDEDPVPAETGQNHPFFRRSDSMTFLGC
-2206 TQIKVWPGQLSRT
+2206 IPPNPFDVPLAE
-2219 KMRTMS
+2219 
-2225 QLKLAIPL
+2225 AIPL

-2257 YSSSSS
+2257 YSSS
-2263 SSSSYLAT
+2263 YMAT
-2271 KGLVEASVDRNC
+2271 KGLAEATMDRNC
-2283 LEVNPSQILPTKMS
+2283 LEILPTKMS

-2304 VMSMEMNQKGSETQ
+2304 VMSMETGQRSTENQSLAE
-2318 TLGDQELEPS
+2318 QELEAS

-2498 NDKLPNLD
+2498 NEKLPNLD

-2593 MQPAFATHGRENGAD
+2593 MQPAFASKITGMLLELSPAQLLLLLASEDSLRARVEEAMELLIAHGRENGAD
-2608 SILDLGLLETPEKAQ
+2608 SILDLGLPEAPEKS

-2734 HSLTGEAEAVFA
+2734 HSQAGEAEAVFA

-2760 GSGQV
+2760 GAGQV

-2778 LNVYEYVRKYA
+2778 LNVYEYVRRYA

-2795 VSEQPLHAMRKGLLD
+2795 VAEQPLHAMRKGLLD
-2810 VIPKNALE
+2810 VLPKNALE

>member
-1 MKETAGE
+1 
-8 PQYSIGLLEAGSAI
+8 
-22 CDVIDIHI
+22 
-30 YEQSLS
+30 
-36 KKNAFFVADLGVLVK
+36 
-51 QYVLW
+51 
-56 RTHMPEIRPFYPVRC
+56 
-71 NSSPVIID
+71 
-79 VLAALGTGFLCANKS
+79 
-94 ELELVQSHGIPPEDI
+94 
-109 ICSGVC
+109 
-115 KQVSQIKYA
+115 
-124 AKNSLDLLVCD
+124 
-135 NEVELRK
+135 
-142 IAHSHPNARLL
+142 
-153 LQVSSE
+153 
-159 ISYPD
+159 
-164 EMSMAFG
+164 
-171 CSLKDCRHL
+171 
-180 LESAKKLAVQ
+180 
-190 VVGVRCHISST
+190 
-201 CDDDVYI
+201 
-208 HAISDARCVFDM
+208 
-220 AEDIGFNM
+220 
-228 KILDIGS
+228 
-235 FGSSAI
+235 
-241 QLDKIHNAVMSM
+241 
-253 VKLYFPPSSG
+253 
-263 VSLIAEP
+263 
-270 GSYFVSSAFTLAVN
+270 
-284 VISREMVA
+284 
-292 RDQHDQKHYDLSP
+292 
-305 NDEPAFQYFLNE
+305 
-317 GVYGPFAG
+317 
-325 KLTETLIA
+325 
-333 TPSVHKSTPDAPV
+333 
-346 FCSSL
+346 
-351 WGPSGDDMDQ
+351 
-361 IVEHCLLPELDVGDW
+361 
-376 LLFASAGAYSL
+376 
-387 SQPVC
+387 
-392 TEPHD
+392 
-397 PSNPPVF
+397 
-404 YVISSREWFE
+404 
-414 MRTVAREVSEKLN
+414 
-427 KYSFNSHPHLS
+427 
-438 LLEQASLKQ
+438 
-447 CVVGPNHAGF
+447 
-457 LLEAQV
+457 
-463 VLQGKSRSVIIR
+463 
-475 ELQRTNLDVNL
+475 
-486 AVNNLLSRDDED
+486 
-498 GDDGDDTASESYL
+498 
-511 PGEDLMSLLDADI
+511 
-524 HSAHPS
+524 
-530 VIIDA
+530 
-535 DAMFSEDISYF
+535 
-546 GYPSFRRSSLSRL
+546 
-559 GSSRERDSELL
+559 
-570 RERESVLRLRERRWL
+570 
-585 DGASFDTERGSTSR
+585 
-599 DGEPSLDKKSIPV
+599 
-612 QSPVS
+612 
-617 LGEELQW
+617 
-624 WPDKDG
+624 DG
-630 VKFVSIGAL
+630 VKFVSIGAMY
-639 FSEMVAVSSK
+639 SELVAVSSK

-655 KWSDAEPYRNAQVAT
+655 KWSEPEPYRNAQNPSIHHPRASFLGVANEKITLLSANSIRATVATETNKVAT

-677 TVASKLEHSAQSF
+677 TVASKLEHSAQVF

-695 ERMMSLHCCALY
+695 ERMVSLHCCALY

-753 TVGTQVCLRSNPLY
+753 TGGLARWSVCLRNNPLY

-773 FSVNAGIP
+773 FSVSAGIP

-808 SMEKTTKTQEIKTES
+808 NMEKTTKTQEIKTES

-845 SSIASSASLP
+845 SSIASSFHNLLP
-855 YKRRRS
+855 FLFC
-861 TPAPKEEEKVNE
+861 P
-873 EQWSLREVVFVEDIK
+873 
-888 NVPVGKVLKVD
+888 KVLKVD

-913 MNNQSATAPLDS
+913 MSNQN
-925 DPSSLLQDCRLLR
+925 
-938 IDELQVVKTGGTPK
+938 ELQVLAVDPLSLVLISELGVVKTGGTPK

-963 LSIPEKAEILAVNVD
+963 LCIPEKAEILAVNVD

-1028 TAGQESPV
+1028 TAGQESPI

-1089 AAVIIMAV
+1089 AAIIIMAV
-1097 EKQTLMQH
+1097 EFVLP
-1105 ILRCDYEA
+1105 ILSINMSETS
-1113 CRQYLVNLEQAFL
+1113 LTH
-1126 LDQGSQALGA
+1126 S

-1274 SLTTASSGNSQ
+1274 SLTTASTATSQ
-1285 GPSTSTIPGPSS
+1285 GPSTSTIPGPST
-1297 EQSVVESKDR
+1297 EPSVVESKDR

-1359 EAAQKI
+1359 EAAQKM
-1365 AKAGDPGLQEKED
+1365 AKEKED
-1378 SDSVFM
+1378 ADSVFM
-1384 EMICPTGT
+1384 EMICPSGT

-1478 ARLDLLYRLLTTTN
+1478 ARLDLLYRLLTATN

-1533 KTANAEDSDMPD
+1533 KAANAEDSDMPD

-1646 REEAITVT
+1646 REEAVNVT

-1756 SNSSNQT
+1756 SSSSSQT
-1763 AASYIIRNPHLDAA
+1763 AASYIIRNPQPRRSSQSQPVRGRDEEQDDIVSAD
-1777 VKEVEVVEGVAGEE
+1777 VEEVEVVEGVAGEE

-1897 FLFDEPLERTTSA
+1897 FLLDEPLERTTST

-1929 APSQRATGSAPS
+1929 TPSQRATGSAPS

-1973 AAAALEATNSSSYL
+1973 AAAALEASNSSSYL

-2013 YNHLVYSQYP
+2013 YNHLVYTQYP

-2034 SLQNYVEEKL
+2034 NLQNYVEEKL

-2174 TTLDTPQMERKRN
+2174 TTLDTPQIDRKRN

-2192 LGLDNEDLSMRTMK
+2192 LGLDNEDSEHENDEDTNQSSTLQDKDEDPVPAETGQNHPFFRRSDSMTFLGC
-2206 TQIKVWPGQLSRT
+2206 IPPNPFDVPLAE
-2219 KMRTMS
+2219 
-2225 QLKLAIPL
+2225 AIPL

-2257 YSSSSS
+2257 YSSSS
-2263 SSSSYLAT
+2263 YMAT
-2271 KGLVEASVDRNC
+2271 KGLAEASMDRSC
-2283 LEVNPSQILPTKMS
+2283 LEILPTKMS

-2304 VMSMEMNQKGSETQ
+2304 VMSMETGQRGAENQSLAEQEMET
-2318 TLGDQELEPS
+2318 S

-2530 RERRSGGLRAGSRR
+2530 RERRSGGIRAGSRR

-2593 MQPAFATHGRENGAD
+2593 MQPAFASKITGMLLELSPAQLLLLLASEDSLRARVEEAMELLIAHGRENGAD
-2608 SILDLGLLETPEKAQ
+2608 SILDLGLLDTPEKT
-2623 QQENRKRHGSTRSV
+2623 QENRKRHGSTRSV

-2734 HSLTGEAEAVFA
+2734 HSQAGEADAVFA

-2760 GSGQV
+2760 GAGQV

-2795 VSEQPLHAMRKGLLD
+2795 VAEQPLHAMRKGLLD
-2810 VIPKNALE
+2810 VLPKNALE

>member
-1 MKETAGE
+1 MT
-8 PQYSIGLLEAGSAI
+8 SI
-22 CDVIDIHI
+22 H
-30 YEQSLS
+30 
-36 KKNAFFVADLGVLVK
+36 FVVHPL
-51 QYVLW
+51 
-56 RTHMPEIRPFYPVRC
+56 P
-71 NSSPVIID
+71 
-79 VLAALGTGFLCANKS
+79 GT
-94 ELELVQSHGIPPEDI
+94 ED
-109 ICSGVC
+109 
-115 KQVSQIKYA
+115 QL
-124 AKNSLDLLVCD
+124 ND
-135 NEVELRK
+135 
-142 IAHSHPNARLL
+142 RL
-153 LQVSSE
+153 
-159 ISYPD
+159 
-164 EMSMAFG
+164 
-171 CSLKDCRHL
+171 
-180 LESAKKLAVQ
+180 
-190 VVGVRCHISST
+190 
-201 CDDDVYI
+201 
-208 HAISDARCVFDM
+208 
-220 AEDIGFNM
+220 
-228 KILDIGS
+228 
-235 FGSSAI
+235 
-241 QLDKIHNAVMSM
+241 
-253 VKLYFPPSSG
+253 
-263 VSLIAEP
+263 
-270 GSYFVSSAFTLAVN
+270 
-284 VISREMVA
+284 
-292 RDQHDQKHYDLSP
+292 
-305 NDEPAFQYFLNE
+305 
-317 GVYGPFAG
+317 
-325 KLTETLIA
+325 
-333 TPSVHKSTPDAPV
+333 
-346 FCSSL
+346 
-351 WGPSGDDMDQ
+351 
-361 IVEHCLLPELDVGDW
+361 
-376 LLFASAGAYSL
+376 
-387 SQPVC
+387 
-392 TEPHD
+392 
-397 PSNPPVF
+397 
-404 YVISSREWFE
+404 
-414 MRTVAREVSEKLN
+414 REVSEKLN
-427 KYSFNSHPHLS
+427 KYNCNSHPHLIP
-438 LLEQASLKQ
+438 LEQAKLKQ

-457 LLEAQV
+457 LLEDGRICRISFAVQPDRLELGKPDGNDGSRWSSGVNGGGSGGGGSSGGGSGGGSGSGGGAGGGAGGGGSSGRSSTAARDSRRQTRVIRTGRDRGSGLLGSQPQPVIPASVIPEELISQAQV

-559 GSSRERDSELL
+559 GSSRVLLLPLERDSELL

-585 DGASFDTERGSTSR
+585 DGASFDAERGSTSR
-599 DGEPSLDKKSIPV
+599 EGEPSLDKKSVPL
-612 QSPVS
+612 QSPVT

-624 WPDKDG
+624 WPDKDY
-630 VKFVSIGAL
+630 VTKFVSIGAL
-639 FSEMVAVSSK
+639 YSELIAVSTK

-655 KWSDAEPYRNAQVAT
+655 KWNEPEPYRNAQNPSIHHPRVPFLGLTNEKITHLSANSIRATVATESNKVAT
-670 WVDDTLS
+670 WVDETLS
-677 TVASKLEHSAQSF
+677 TVAAKLEHGAQTF

-695 ERMMSLHCCALY
+695 ERIVSLHCCALY
-707 TCAQLENSLYWW
+707 TCAQLESSLYWW

-753 TVGTQVCLRSNPLY
+753 TVGTQVCLRNNPLY

-808 SMEKTTKTQEIKTES
+808 NMEKNTKTQETKTES

-873 EQWSLREVVFVEDIK
+873 EQWPLREVVFVEDVK

-913 MNNQSATAPLDS
+913 VSSQSAAPTDS

-952 VPDCFQRTPKK
+952 VPDCFQRTLKK
-963 LSIPEKAEILAVNVD
+963 LCIPEKAEILAVNVD

-984 VLKTGNWVRYCIFDL
+984 VLKTGSWVRYCIFDL
-999 ATGKAEQENNFPT
+999 ATGKAEQENHFPT

-1028 TAGQESPV
+1028 TAGQESPI

-1061 LDLPPINSLGMG
+1061 LDLPPIASLGMG
-1073 VHSLANLPSNS
+1073 VHSLANLPTNS

-1089 AAVIIMAV
+1089 AAIIIMAV

-1105 ILRCDYEA
+1105 VLRCDYEA
-1113 CRQYLVNLEQAFL
+1113 CRQYLISLEQAML
-1126 LDQGSQALGA
+1126 LEQNPHALDV

-1147 ILHAAVSVC
+1147 VLHACVSVC

-1274 SLTTASSGNSQ
+1274 SLTTASTGTSQ

-1297 EQSVVESKDR
+1297 EPSVVESKDR

-1365 AKAGDPGLQEKED
+1365 AKGEPGLGEKED
-1378 SDSVFM
+1378 AASVFM
-1384 EMICPTGT
+1384 EMICPSGT

-1533 KTANAEDSDMPD
+1533 KAASAEDSDMPD

-1595 EQVYLNQQSGTIRL
+1595 EQMYLNQQSGTIRL

-1646 REEAITVT
+1646 REEAINVT

-1756 SNSSNQT
+1756 SSSSSQS
-1763 AASYIIRNPHLDAA
+1763 ASSYIIRNPQPRRSSQSQTARGRDEEQDDIVSAD
-1777 VKEVEVVEGVAGEE
+1777 VEEVEVVEGVAGEE

-1897 FLFDEPLERTTSA
+1897 FLLDEPLERTTGSA
-1910 SHANSA
+1910 HANSA

-1921 SMQWAVRN
+1921 SMQWAVRTT
-1929 APSQRATGSAPS
+1929 PSQRSAGGAPS

-1950 TGLIYIDPTNLR
+1950 TGLIYIDPSNLR
-1962 RSSAISSSAAA
+1962 RSSAISTSAAA
-1973 AAAALEATNSSSYL
+1973 AAAALEASNSSSYL

-2034 SLQNYVEEKL
+2034 NLQNFVEDKL

-2077 SHPLHASQHSARRER
+2077 SHPLHASQHTGRRER

-2162 ALIYWIKAMNQQ
+2162 ALIYWIKAMNLQ
-2174 TTLDTPQMERKRN
+2174 TTLDTTQIDRKRN
-2187 REILE
+2187 RELLE
-2192 LGLDNEDLSMRTMK
+2192 LGLDNEDSEHENDEDTNQSSTLQDKDEEPVPAETGQHHPFFRRSDSMTFLGC
-2206 TQIKVWPGQLSRT
+2206 IPPNPFEVPLAE
-2219 KMRTMS
+2219 
-2225 QLKLAIPL
+2225 AIPL

-2257 YSSSSS
+2257 YSSSYMAS
-2263 SSSSYLAT
+2263 
-2271 KGLVEASVDRNC
+2271 KGLTDLTVDMNC
-2283 LEVNPSQILPTKMS
+2283 LQILPTKMS
-2297 YSANLKN
+2297 YSANMKN
-2304 VMSMEMNQKGSETQ
+2304 VMSMESRQRGGEEQPTAEQDM
-2318 TLGDQELEPS
+2318 DAS

-2356 PPLPSFRPH
+2356 PPLPTFIPH
-2365 CSFMGMMISHDM
+2365 CSFMGMVISHDM

-2438 RDRDQLIQQ
+2438 RDREQLIQQ
-2447 TMRQLNTHFGR
+2447 TMRQLNAHFGR

-2483 VARSFYTAIALALLS
+2483 VARSFYTAIAQAFLS

-2530 RERRSGGLRAGSRR
+2530 RERRSGGLRAASRR

-2555 IDTRPFRPSSEGNP
+2555 IDTRPFRPASEGNP
-2569 SDEPD
+2569 SDEPE

-2593 MQPAFATHGRENGAD
+2593 MQPAFASKITGMLLELSPAQLLLLLASEDSLRARVEEAMELLITHGRENGAD
-2608 SILDLGLLETPEKAQ
+2608 SILDLGLLDTPEKA

-2734 HSLTGEAEAVFA
+2734 HSQTEEAEAVFA

-2760 GSGQV
+2760 GAGQV
-2765 ELLSG
+2765 ELLAG

-2778 LNVYEYVRKYA
+2778 LNVYEYVRRYA

-2795 VSEQPLHAMRKGLLD
+2795 VAEQPLHAMRKGLLD
-2810 VIPKNALE
+2810 VLPKNALE

-2851 ENADKLLQF
+2851 ENAEKLLQF

>member
-1 MKETAGE
+1 MT
-8 PQYSIGLLEAGSAI
+8 SI
-22 CDVIDIHI
+22 H
-30 YEQSLS
+30 
-36 KKNAFFVADLGVLVK
+36 FVVHPL
-51 QYVLW
+51 
-56 RTHMPEIRPFYPVRC
+56 P
-71 NSSPVIID
+71 
-79 VLAALGTGFLCANKS
+79 GT
-94 ELELVQSHGIPPEDI
+94 ED
-109 ICSGVC
+109 
-115 KQVSQIKYA
+115 QL
-124 AKNSLDLLVCD
+124 ND
-135 NEVELRK
+135 
-142 IAHSHPNARLL
+142 RL
-153 LQVSSE
+153 
-159 ISYPD
+159 
-164 EMSMAFG
+164 
-171 CSLKDCRHL
+171 
-180 LESAKKLAVQ
+180 
-190 VVGVRCHISST
+190 
-201 CDDDVYI
+201 
-208 HAISDARCVFDM
+208 
-220 AEDIGFNM
+220 
-228 KILDIGS
+228 
-235 FGSSAI
+235 
-241 QLDKIHNAVMSM
+241 
-253 VKLYFPPSSG
+253 
-263 VSLIAEP
+263 
-270 GSYFVSSAFTLAVN
+270 
-284 VISREMVA
+284 
-292 RDQHDQKHYDLSP
+292 
-305 NDEPAFQYFLNE
+305 
-317 GVYGPFAG
+317 
-325 KLTETLIA
+325 
-333 TPSVHKSTPDAPV
+333 
-346 FCSSL
+346 
-351 WGPSGDDMDQ
+351 
-361 IVEHCLLPELDVGDW
+361 
-376 LLFASAGAYSL
+376 
-387 SQPVC
+387 
-392 TEPHD
+392 
-397 PSNPPVF
+397 
-404 YVISSREWFE
+404 
-414 MRTVAREVSEKLN
+414 REVSEKLN
-427 KYSFNSHPHLS
+427 KYNLNSHPPLN
-438 LLEQASLKQ
+438 LLEQATIKQ
-447 CVVGPNHAGF
+447 CVVGPNHTAF
-457 LLEAQV
+457 LLEDGRICRIAFAVQPDRLELGKPDGNDGSKLSSGSGTGRTSRPGRTSDPPWFLSGSDTLGRLAGNTLGSRWSSGVNGGGGGGGGGSTGRSSTAARDSRRQTRVIRTGRDRGSGLLGSQPQPVIPASVIPEELISQAQV

-559 GSSRERDSELL
+559 GSSRVLLLPLERDSELL

-585 DGASFDTERGSTSR
+585 DGASFDAERGSTSR
-599 DGEPSLDKKSIPV
+599 EGELTMDKKNIPV

-630 VKFVSIGAL
+630 TKFVSIGAL
-639 FSEMVAVSSK
+639 YSELVAVSTK

-655 KWSDAEPYRNAQVAT
+655 KWSEVEPYRNSQNPSMHHPRAAFLGLMSEKITLLSANSIRATVATENNKVAT

-677 TVASKLEHSAQSF
+677 TVASKLEHSTQTF

-695 ERMMSLHCCALY
+695 ERIVSLHCCALY
-707 TCAQLENSLYWW
+707 TCAQLENCLYWW

-753 TVGTQVCLRSNPLY
+753 TVGTQVCLRNNPLY
-767 HAGAVA
+767 HTGAVA
-773 FSVNAGIP
+773 FSINAGIP
-781 KVGVLLESV
+781 KVGVLMESV

-808 SMEKTTKTQEIKTES
+808 NMEKTSKATETKTEN
-823 KPELV
+823 KPESV

-873 EQWSLREVVFVEDIK
+873 EQWSLREVVFVEDVK

-899 GAYVAVKFPGTSSS
+899 GAYVAVKFPGTSNSVS
-913 MNNQSATAPLDS
+913 NQSTSTSDS

-963 LSIPEKAEILAVNVD
+963 LCIPEKAEILAVNVD
-978 SKGVHA
+978 SKGVHT

-1012 SNLAF
+1012 SSPAF

-1061 LDLPPINSLGMG
+1061 LDLPPISSLGMG
-1073 VHSLANLPSNS
+1073 IHSLTNLPANS

-1089 AAVIIMAV
+1089 AAIIIMAV

-1113 CRQYLVNLEQAFL
+1113 CRQYLMNLEQAVL
-1126 LDQGSQALGA
+1126 LEQIPQSLNA

-1147 ILHAAVSVC
+1147 ILHACVSVC
-1156 FPVSN
+1156 FPTSN

-1204 GSSSSRGL
+1204 GSSSSRSL

-1274 SLTTASSGNSQ
+1274 SLTTASAGTGQ

-1297 EQSVVESKDR
+1297 EPSLLESKDR
-1307 KANAHLILKLMCDS
+1307 KVNAHLILKLMCDS
-1321 VVLRP
+1321 MGLRP
-1326 HLRELLSAKDAR
+1326 YLRELLSAKDAR

-1354 AITVL
+1354 AITIL

-1365 AKAGDPGLQEKED
+1365 AKGETTSSEKED
-1378 SDSVFM
+1378 ALFT
-1384 EMICPTGT
+1384 EMICPPGT

-1463 WEKCKCKTLIAGQKA
+1463 WEKCKCKTLIAGQKS

-1492 LVTTPNSRGEHILL
+1492 LVTVPNSRGEHLLL

-1513 RQSVEHCQYRPP
+1513 RQTVEHCQYRPP

-1533 KTANAEDSDMPD
+1533 KAANAEDSDMPD

-1578 NKDPLS
+1578 NKDLLS
-1584 ASSRIAHLLPE
+1584 ASSKIGHLLPE
-1595 EQVYLNQQSGTIRL
+1595 EQVYLNQQNGTIRL

-1617 VKCAPDITFI
+1617 VKCTSDILLL

-1646 REEAITVT
+1646 REEAIHVT
-1654 RRFLRS
+1654 MRFLRS

-1689 RRVFQALLPYAVEE
+1689 KRVFQALLPYAVEE

-1727 LASTSIDAVQGSEE
+1727 LACTSIDAMQGSEE

-1756 SNSSNQT
+1756 SSSSSQSQS
-1763 AASYIIRNPHLDAA
+1763 SYIMRNPQQRHISQSQPVRGRDEEQDDIVSAD
-1777 VKEVEVVEGVAGEE
+1777 VEEVEVVEGVAGEE
-1791 DHHDD
+1791 DHHDE

-1802 ENAEAEGQHDEHDE
+1802 ENAEAEGHHDEHDE

-1897 FLFDEPLERTTSA
+1897 FMVDEPLERTTNS

-1929 APSQRATGSAPS
+1929 TQNQRTTSSAPS
-1941 SSSTPAASS
+1941 STSAPAASS

-1962 RSSAISSSAAA
+1962 RSGAISTSAAA
-1973 AAAALEATNSSSYL
+1973 AAAALEASNSSSYL

-2007 MSLIPK
+2007 MGLIPK
-2013 YNHLVYSQYP
+2013 YNHLVYTQIP
-2023 AAVKLTYQDAV
+2023 AAVKLTYQEAV
-2034 SLQNYVEEKL
+2034 NLQNYVEDKL

-2077 SHPLHASQHSARRER
+2077 SHPLHASQNSARRER

-2105 GRRRAATL
+2105 GRRRATL
-2113 LTARQGMMSA
+2113 LSARQGMISA

-2174 TTLDTPQMERKRN
+2174 TILDTPQLERKRT
-2187 REILE
+2187 RDLLE
-2192 LGLDNEDLSMRTMK
+2192 LGLDNEDSEHENDEDTNQSSALNEKDDDPVPAESGQNHAFFRRSDSMTFLGC
-2206 TQIKVWPGQLSRT
+2206 IPPNPFEVSLAE
-2219 KMRTMS
+2219 
-2225 QLKLAIPL
+2225 AIPL

-2257 YSSSSS
+2257 YSSSYS
-2263 SSSSYLAT
+2263 T
-2271 KGLVEASVDRNC
+2271 KGLTEVTVDRNC
-2283 LEVNPSQILPTKMS
+2283 LEVLPTKMS
-2297 YSANLKN
+2297 YSANMKN
-2304 VMSMEMNQKGSETQ
+2304 VMSMQSRQKADDQ
-2318 TLGDQELEPS
+2318 TLPEVTES
-2328 KPGPSPHDLAAQL
+2328 TKPGPSAHDLAAQL

-2348 IGLTESDG
+2348 IGLTESEG
-2356 PPLPSFRPH
+2356 PPLASFRPH
-2365 CSFMGMMISHDM
+2365 CSFMGMVISHDM

-2425 RNLQSRDLALEVD
+2425 RNQQSRDLALEVD
-2438 RDRDQLIQQ
+2438 RDRDLLIQQ
-2447 TMRQLNTHFGR
+2447 TMRQLNSHFGR

-2483 VARSFYTAIALALLS
+2483 VARSFYTAVAQAFLS
-2498 NDKLPNLD
+2498 NEKLPNLD
-2506 CVQSV
+2506 CIQNA
-2511 SKGMQASNLMQRLR
+2511 SKGMQTSNLMQRLR

-2530 RERRSGGLRAGSRR
+2530 RERRSSGLRAGSRR

-2555 IDTRPFRPSSEGNP
+2555 IDTRPFRPALEGNP
-2569 SDEPD
+2569 SDDPD

-2585 RLYPRVHA
+2585 RLYPRVQA
-2593 MQPAFATHGRENGAD
+2593 MQPAFASKITGMLLELSPAQLLLLLASEDSLRARVDEAMELIIAHGRENGAD
-2608 SILDLGLLETPEKAQ
+2608 SILDLGLLDTSDKT
-2623 QQENRKRHGSTRSV
+2623 QQESRKRHGSSRSV

-2644 PDDGDDNAPLFYQPG
+2644 TEDGDDNAPLFYQPG

-2669 KNTEARLNC
+2669 KSTEARLNC

-2721 DPVMYESLRQLIR
+2721 DPVMYESLRQLILA
-2734 HSLTGEAEAVFA
+2734 SQSGDAEAVFA

-2760 GSGQV
+2760 GGGQV
-2765 ELLSG
+2765 ELVSG
-2770 GVNMPVTP
+2770 GVNIPVTP

-2795 VSEQPLHAMRKGLLD
+2795 VAEQPLHAMRKGLLD
-2810 VIPKNALE
+2810 VLPKNSLE

-2851 ENADKLLQF
+2851 ENAEKLLQF

-2872 MTERQDLV
+2872 MAERQDLV

>member
-1 MKETAGE
+1 MT
-8 PQYSIGLLEAGSAI
+8 SI
-22 CDVIDIHI
+22 H
-30 YEQSLS
+30 
-36 KKNAFFVADLGVLVK
+36 FVVHPL
-51 QYVLW
+51 
-56 RTHMPEIRPFYPVRC
+56 P
-71 NSSPVIID
+71 
-79 VLAALGTGFLCANKS
+79 GT
-94 ELELVQSHGIPPEDI
+94 ED
-109 ICSGVC
+109 
-115 KQVSQIKYA
+115 QL
-124 AKNSLDLLVCD
+124 ND
-135 NEVELRK
+135 
-142 IAHSHPNARLL
+142 RL
-153 LQVSSE
+153 
-159 ISYPD
+159 
-164 EMSMAFG
+164 
-171 CSLKDCRHL
+171 
-180 LESAKKLAVQ
+180 
-190 VVGVRCHISST
+190 
-201 CDDDVYI
+201 
-208 HAISDARCVFDM
+208 
-220 AEDIGFNM
+220 
-228 KILDIGS
+228 
-235 FGSSAI
+235 
-241 QLDKIHNAVMSM
+241 
-253 VKLYFPPSSG
+253 
-263 VSLIAEP
+263 
-270 GSYFVSSAFTLAVN
+270 
-284 VISREMVA
+284 
-292 RDQHDQKHYDLSP
+292 
-305 NDEPAFQYFLNE
+305 
-317 GVYGPFAG
+317 
-325 KLTETLIA
+325 
-333 TPSVHKSTPDAPV
+333 
-346 FCSSL
+346 
-351 WGPSGDDMDQ
+351 
-361 IVEHCLLPELDVGDW
+361 
-376 LLFASAGAYSL
+376 
-387 SQPVC
+387 
-392 TEPHD
+392 
-397 PSNPPVF
+397 
-404 YVISSREWFE
+404 
-414 MRTVAREVSEKLN
+414 REVSEKLN

-438 LLEQASLKQ
+438 QLEQATLKQ

-457 LLEAQV
+457 LLEDGRVCRISFAVQPDRLELSKPEGNDGSKLSSGSGTGRSSRPGRTSDPPWFLSGSDTLGRLAGNTLGSRWSSGRDRGSGLLGSQPQPVIPASVIPEELITQAQV

-599 DGEPSLDKKSIPV
+599 EGEPSLDKKSIPV

-630 VKFVSIGAL
+630 VKFVSIGAMFTEL
-639 FSEMVAVSSK
+639 VAVSSK

-655 KWSDAEPYRNAQVAT
+655 KWSEPEPYRSAQNPSVHHPRVSFLGLANEKITLLSANSIRATVATETNKVAT

-677 TVASKLEHSAQSF
+677 TVASKLEHSAQAF

-695 ERMMSLHCCALY
+695 ERMVSLHCCALY
-707 TCAQLENSLYWW
+707 TCVQLENSLYWW
-719 GVVPFS
+719 GVV
-725 QRKKMLEKARAKN
+725 
-738 KKPKSSAGISSIPNI
+738 
-753 TVGTQVCLRSNPLY
+753 CLRNNPLY

-773 FSVNAGIP
+773 FSVSAGIP

-808 SMEKTTKTQEIKTES
+808 NLEKTPKTLEIKTES

-873 EQWSLREVVFVEDIK
+873 EQWPLREVVFVEDVK

-899 GAYVAVKFPGTSSS
+899 GAYVAVRFPGTSSS
-913 MNNQSATAPLDS
+913 MSNQSTAAPTDS

-963 LSIPEKAEILAVNVD
+963 LCIPEKAEILAVNVD

-984 VLKTGNWVRYCIFDL
+984 VLKTASWVRYCIFDL

-1028 TAGQESPV
+1028 TAGQESPI

-1089 AAVIIMAV
+1089 AAIIIMAV

-1105 ILRCDYEA
+1105 VLRCDYEA
-1113 CRQYLVNLEQAFL
+1113 CRQFLVNLEQAFL

-1136 LLGHRCDGNRN
+1136 LLDHRCDGNRN

-1274 SLTTASSGNSQ
+1274 SLTTASTGTSQ
-1285 GPSTSTIPGPSS
+1285 GPSTSTIPGPST
-1297 EQSVVESKDR
+1297 EPSVVESKDR

-1359 EAAQKI
+1359 EAAQKM
-1365 AKAGDPGLQEKED
+1365 AKVGDPGIAEKED
-1378 SDSVFM
+1378 ADSVFT
-1384 EMICPTGT
+1384 EMICPSGT

-1533 KTANAEDSDMPD
+1533 KAANAEDTDMPD

-1646 REEAITVT
+1646 REEAINVT

-1756 SNSSNQT
+1756 SSSSSQT
-1763 AASYIIRNPHLDAA
+1763 AASYIIRNPQPRRSSQSQPVRGRDEEQDDIVSAD
-1777 VKEVEVVEGVAGEE
+1777 VEEVEVVEGVAGEE

-1859 EAGASSVPAF
+1859 EAGSRVSLAFPIFGASSVPAF

-1884 SSSSQSDDVDQET
+1884 SSSSQSDDVDQDT
-1897 FLFDEPLERTTSA
+1897 FLMDEPLERTTST

-1929 APSQRATGSAPS
+1929 TPSQRATGSAPS

-1973 AAAALEATNSSSYL
+1973 AAAALEASNSSSYL

-2034 SLQNYVEEKL
+2034 NLQNYVEEKL

-2174 TTLDTPQMERKRN
+2174 TTLDTPQMDRKRN

-2192 LGLDNEDLSMRTMK
+2192 LGLDNEDSEHENDEDTNQSSTLQDKDDDPVPAETGQNHPFFRRSDSMTFLGC
-2206 TQIKVWPGQLSRT
+2206 IPPNPFDVPLAE
-2219 KMRTMS
+2219 
-2225 QLKLAIPL
+2225 AIPL

-2246 EDLFGRPSQGL
+2246 EDLFG
-2257 YSSSSS
+2257 
-2263 SSSSYLAT
+2263 LA
-2271 KGLVEASVDRNC
+2271 EASMDRNC
-2283 LEVNPSQILPTKMS
+2283 LEVNMGSSLPSPSQILPTKMS

-2304 VMSMEMNQKGSETQ
+2304 VMSMETGQRSSENQSMAGEM
-2318 TLGDQELEPS
+2318 EAS

-2412 VKESKFRREMEKL
+2412 
-2425 RNLQSRDLALEVD
+2425 
-2438 RDRDQLIQQ
+2438 

-2593 MQPAFATHGRENGAD
+2593 MQPAFATRVEEAMELLIAHGRENGAD
-2608 SILDLGLLETPEKAQ
+2608 SILDLGLLEAPEKAQ
-2623 QQENRKRHGSTRSV
+2623 NRKRHGSTRSV

-2734 HSLTGEAEAVFA
+2734 HSQAGEAEAVFA
-2746 AMDLAFAIDLCKEE
+2746 TMDLAFAIDLCKEE
-2760 GSGQV
+2760 GAGQV

-2795 VSEQPLHAMRKGLLD
+2795 VAEQPLHAMRKGLLD
-2810 VIPKNALE
+2810 VLPKNALE

-2899 PSITIRPPDDQH
+2899 PSITIRPPDDLH

-2933 KQKLLLAIKTKNF
+2933 KQKLLLAVKTKNF

>member
-1 MKETAGE
+1 MT
-8 PQYSIGLLEAGSAI
+8 SI
-22 CDVIDIHI
+22 H
-30 YEQSLS
+30 
-36 KKNAFFVADLGVLVK
+36 FVVHPL
-51 QYVLW
+51 
-56 RTHMPEIRPFYPVRC
+56 P
-71 NSSPVIID
+71 
-79 VLAALGTGFLCANKS
+79 GT
-94 ELELVQSHGIPPEDI
+94 ED
-109 ICSGVC
+109 
-115 KQVSQIKYA
+115 QL
-124 AKNSLDLLVCD
+124 ND
-135 NEVELRK
+135 
-142 IAHSHPNARLL
+142 RL
-153 LQVSSE
+153 
-159 ISYPD
+159 
-164 EMSMAFG
+164 
-171 CSLKDCRHL
+171 
-180 LESAKKLAVQ
+180 
-190 VVGVRCHISST
+190 
-201 CDDDVYI
+201 
-208 HAISDARCVFDM
+208 
-220 AEDIGFNM
+220 
-228 KILDIGS
+228 
-235 FGSSAI
+235 
-241 QLDKIHNAVMSM
+241 
-253 VKLYFPPSSG
+253 
-263 VSLIAEP
+263 
-270 GSYFVSSAFTLAVN
+270 
-284 VISREMVA
+284 
-292 RDQHDQKHYDLSP
+292 
-305 NDEPAFQYFLNE
+305 
-317 GVYGPFAG
+317 
-325 KLTETLIA
+325 
-333 TPSVHKSTPDAPV
+333 
-346 FCSSL
+346 
-351 WGPSGDDMDQ
+351 
-361 IVEHCLLPELDVGDW
+361 
-376 LLFASAGAYSL
+376 
-387 SQPVC
+387 
-392 TEPHD
+392 
-397 PSNPPVF
+397 
-404 YVISSREWFE
+404 
-414 MRTVAREVSEKLN
+414 REVSEKLN
-427 KYSFNSHPHLS
+427 KYNLSRGLRIQIAPSFHISDENFVLRWQEILTQCSLDLMKLTLENERKQYEQLTKLIDEAKVKTYKFTTHKDFEALDIKLKFHIDKLKEELS
-438 LLEQASLKQ
+438 EAKNRKLQREWPDHQK
-447 CVVGPNHAGF
+447 GNIYK
-457 LLEAQV
+457 AQV

-535 DAMFSEDISYF
+535 DAMFSEDINYF
-546 GYPSFRRSSLSRL
+546 GYPSFRRSSLSRI
-559 GSSRERDSELL
+559 GSSRVLLLPLERDSELL

-585 DGASFDTERGSTSR
+585 DGASFDNERGSTSKE
-599 DGEPSLDKKSIPV
+599 GEPVLDKKNTPI

-617 LGEELQW
+617 LGEDLQW
-624 WPDKDG
+624 WPEKDG
-630 VKFVSIGAL
+630 TKFISIGAL
-639 FSEMVAVSSK
+639 YSELVAVNSK

-655 KWSDAEPYRNAQVAT
+655 KWVESEPYRNPQNPSLHHPRSTFLGLVNEKIVLLSANSIRATVATESNKVAT
-670 WVDDTLS
+670 WVDETLS
-677 TVASKLEHSAQSF
+677 SVASKLEHTAQVY

-695 ERMMSLHCCALY
+695 EKIVSLHCCALY
-707 TCAQLENSLYWW
+707 TCAQLENNLYWW

-738 KKPKSSAGISSIPNI
+738 KKPKSNAGISSLPNI
-753 TVGTQVCLRSNPLY
+753 TVGTQVCLRNNPLY

-773 FSVNAGIP
+773 FSISAGIP
-781 KVGVLLESV
+781 KVGVLMESV

-808 SMEKTTKTQEIKTES
+808 NLEKSCKTTETKPES
-823 KPELV
+823 KQEPV

-840 TCSDT
+840 TCSDA
-845 SSIASSASLP
+845 SSIASSASMP

-873 EQWSLREVVFVEDIK
+873 EQWSLREVVFVEDVK

-899 GAYVAVKFPGTSSS
+899 GAYVAVKFPGTSNNA
-913 MNNQSATAPLDS
+913 NNQCTPGCDP

-963 LSIPEKAEILAVNVD
+963 LCIPEKTEILAVNVD
-978 SKGVHA
+978 SKGVHT
-984 VLKTGNWVRYCIFDL
+984 VLKTGTWVRYCIFDL

-1012 SNLAF
+1012 SSIAF
-1017 LGQSERNVAIF
+1017 LGQNERNVAIF
-1028 TAGQESPV
+1028 TAGQESPI

-1061 LDLPPINSLGMG
+1061 LDLPPISSLGMG
-1073 VHSLANLPSNS
+1073 VHSLTNLPANS

-1089 AAVIIMAV
+1089 AAIIIMAV
-1097 EKQTLMQH
+1097 EKQTLMQQ

-1113 CRQYLVNLEQAFL
+1113 CRQYLINIEQGVV
-1126 LDQGSQALGA
+1126 LDQNTQ
-1136 LLGHRCDGNRN
+1136 LLQTFLSHRCDGNRN
-1147 ILHAAVSVC
+1147 ILHACVSVC
-1156 FPVSN
+1156 FPTSN
-1161 KETKEEEEAERSERN
+1161 KETKEEEGFLGVPSC
-1176 TFAERL
+1176 
-1182 SAVEAIANAISVV
+1182 SDV
-1195 SSNSSGNRT
+1195 SSCSD
-1204 GSSSSRGL
+1204 
-1212 RLREMMRRSLRAA
+1212 
-1225 GLGRH
+1225 
-1230 ESGPSS
+1230 PSS
-1236 SDHQD
+1236 SCTLC
-1241 PVSPPIA
+1241 IA
-1248 PPSWVPDPP
+1248 YPKP
-1257 PMDPDGDI
+1257 G
-1265 DFILAPAVG
+1265 F
-1274 SLTTASSGNSQ
+1274 TAL
-1285 GPSTSTIPGPSS
+1285 
-1297 EQSVVESKDR
+1297 QSVHEFLPYQVAPRKVHLNFSSKVKGTDYIHSISEVLACLPPVV
-1307 KANAHLILKLMCDS
+1307 KLGCLQGFKVVCKGPWELTIIL
-1321 VVLRP
+1321 VLQSY
-1326 HLRELLSAKDAR
+1326 LFLSFSSRDAR
-1338 GMTPFMLA
+1338 GMTPFMSS

-1354 AITVL
+1354 AITIL
-1359 EAAQKI
+1359 ETAQKI
-1365 AKAGDPGLQEKED
+1365 AKAEAISSEKED
-1378 SDSVFM
+1378 DVFKGM
-1384 EMICPTGT
+1384 VCPPST
-1392 NPDDSPLYVLCCN
+1392 NADDSPLYVLCCN

-1463 WEKCKCKTLIAGQKA
+1463 WEKCKCKTLIAGQKS
-1478 ARLDLLYRLLTTTN
+1478 ARLDLLYRLLTITN
-1492 LVTTPNSRGEHILL
+1492 LVTMPNSRGEHLLL

-1513 RQSVEHCQYRPP
+1513 RQTVEHCQYRPP

-1533 KTANAEDSDMPD
+1533 KTANPEESDMPD

-1578 NKDPLS
+1578 NKDPE
-1584 ASSRIAHLLPE
+1584 I
-1595 EQVYLNQQSGTIRL
+1595 IRL
-1609 DCFTHCLI
+1609 LNRSLFLLTNVYYALSSKLFYLCELL
-1617 VKCAPDITFI
+1617 

-1646 REEAITVT
+1646 REEAVAVT
-1654 RRFLRS
+1654 MRFLRS

-1689 RRVFQALLPYAVEE
+1689 KRVFQALLPYAVEE

-1727 LASTSIDAVQGSEE
+1727 LASTSIDAMQGSEE
-1741 LFSVEPLPPRPSPDQ
+1741 LFSVEPLPPRPSSDQ
-1756 SNSSNQT
+1756 SNSSNPSQS
-1763 AASYIIRNPHLDAA
+1763 SYVIRNPQQRRISQSQPVRGRDEEQDDIVSAD
-1777 VKEVEVVEGVAGEE
+1777 VEEVEVVEGVAGEE
-1791 DHHDD
+1791 DHHDE
-1796 QEEQGE
+1796 QEEHGE

-1884 SSSSQSDDVDQET
+1884 SSSSQSDDMEQET
-1897 FLFDEPLERTTSA
+1897 FMIDEPLERSTNSA
-1910 SHANSA
+1910 HANGA

-1929 APSQRATGSAPS
+1929 TQSQRANTTTPS
-1941 SSSTPAASS
+1941 STSTPAASS
-1950 TGLIYIDPTNLR
+1950 AGLIYIDPSNLR
-1962 RSSAISSSAAA
+1962 RSGTISTSAAA
-1973 AAAALEATNSSSYL
+1973 AAAALEASNSSSYL

-2007 MSLIPK
+2007 MGLIPK
-2013 YNHLVYSQYP
+2013 YNHLVYSQIP

-2034 SLQNYVEEKL
+2034 NLQNFVEEKL

-2077 SHPLHASQHSARRER
+2077 NHPLHASQNSTRRER

-2105 GRRRAATL
+2105 GRRRATL
-2113 LTARQGMMSA
+2113 LSARQGMSA

-2174 TTLDTPQMERKRN
+2174 TTLDTPQLERKRT
-2187 REILE
+2187 RELLE
-2192 LGLDNEDLSMRTMK
+2192 LGLDNEDSEHENDDDTNQSSTLNDKDEDTMPSETGQNHPFFRRSDSMTFLGC
-2206 TQIKVWPGQLSRT
+2206 IPPNPFEVPLAE
-2219 KMRTMS
+2219 
-2225 QLKLAIPL
+2225 AIPL

-2257 YSSSSS
+2257 YSSSANTGKC
-2263 SSSSYLAT
+2263 LIDVT
-2271 KGLVEASVDRNC
+2271 DRNC
-2283 LEVNPSQILPTKMS
+2283 LEVLPTKMS
-2297 YSANLKN
+2297 YAANLKN
-2304 VMSMEMNQKGSETQ
+2304 VMSIQKCQKEAEEQNVPSEET
-2318 TLGDQELEPS
+2318 DNS
-2328 KPGPSPHDLAAQL
+2328 KPGPSAHDLAAQL

-2348 IGLTESDG
+2348 IGLTESEG
-2356 PPLPSFRPH
+2356 PPLTSFRPQ
-2365 CSFMGMMISHDM
+2365 CSFMGMVISHDM

-2425 RNLQSRDLALEVD
+2425 RNQQSRDLTLEVD
-2438 RDRDQLIQQ
+2438 RDRDLLIQQ
-2447 TMRQLNTHFGR
+2447 TMRQLNNHFGR
-2458 RCTTTPMAVHRVK
+2458 RCATTPMAVHRVK

-2483 VARSFYTAIALALLS
+2483 VARSFYTAVAQAFLS
-2498 NDKLPNLD
+2498 NEKLPSLD
-2506 CVQSV
+2506 CIQNAN
-2511 SKGMQASNLMQRLR
+2511 KGTHTSLMQRLR
-2525 NRDRE
+2525 NRGERDRE
-2530 RERRSGGLRAGSRR
+2530 RERDMRRSSGLRAGSRR
-2544 DRDRDS
+2544 DRDRDF

-2555 IDTRPFRPSSEGNP
+2555 IDTRPFRPASEGNP
-2569 SDEPD
+2569 SDDPD

-2585 RLYPRVHA
+2585 RLYPRVQA
-2593 MQPAFATHGRENGAD
+2593 MQPAFASKITGMLLELSPAQLLLLLASEDSLRARVDEAMELIIAHGRENGAD
-2608 SILDLGLLETPEKAQ
+2608 SILDLGLLDSSDKV
-2623 QQENRKRHGSTRSV
+2623 QENRKRHGSSRSV
-2637 VDMELDD
+2637 VDMELTDT
-2644 PDDGDDNAPLFYQPG
+2644 DDGDDNAPLFYQPG
-2659 KRGFYSPRPG
+2659 KRGFYTPRPG

-2699 LNRHVIKVLLGRKVN
+2699 LNRQVIKVLLGRKVN

-2721 DPVMYESLRQLIR
+2721 DHVMYESLRQLILA
-2734 HSLTGEAEAVFA
+2734 SQSQDADAVFA
-2746 AMDLAFAIDLCKEE
+2746 SMDLAFAIDLCKEE
-2760 GSGQV
+2760 SGGQV
-2765 ELLSG
+2765 ELIPN
-2770 GVNMPVTP
+2770 GVNIPVTP
-2778 LNVYEYVRKYA
+2778 QNVYEYVRKYA
-2789 EHRMLV
+2789 EHRMLAV
-2795 VSEQPLHAMRKGLLD
+2795 AEQPLHAMRKGLLD
-2810 VIPKNALE
+2810 VLPKNALE

-2851 ENADKLLQF
+2851 ENAEKLLQF

>member
-1 MKETAGE
+1 MT
-8 PQYSIGLLEAGSAI
+8 SI
-22 CDVIDIHI
+22 H
-30 YEQSLS
+30 
-36 KKNAFFVADLGVLVK
+36 FVVHPL
-51 QYVLW
+51 
-56 RTHMPEIRPFYPVRC
+56 P
-71 NSSPVIID
+71 
-79 VLAALGTGFLCANKS
+79 GT
-94 ELELVQSHGIPPEDI
+94 ED
-109 ICSGVC
+109 
-115 KQVSQIKYA
+115 QL
-124 AKNSLDLLVCD
+124 ND
-135 NEVELRK
+135 
-142 IAHSHPNARLL
+142 RL
-153 LQVSSE
+153 
-159 ISYPD
+159 
-164 EMSMAFG
+164 
-171 CSLKDCRHL
+171 
-180 LESAKKLAVQ
+180 
-190 VVGVRCHISST
+190 
-201 CDDDVYI
+201 
-208 HAISDARCVFDM
+208 
-220 AEDIGFNM
+220 
-228 KILDIGS
+228 
-235 FGSSAI
+235 
-241 QLDKIHNAVMSM
+241 
-253 VKLYFPPSSG
+253 
-263 VSLIAEP
+263 
-270 GSYFVSSAFTLAVN
+270 
-284 VISREMVA
+284 
-292 RDQHDQKHYDLSP
+292 
-305 NDEPAFQYFLNE
+305 
-317 GVYGPFAG
+317 
-325 KLTETLIA
+325 
-333 TPSVHKSTPDAPV
+333 
-346 FCSSL
+346 
-351 WGPSGDDMDQ
+351 
-361 IVEHCLLPELDVGDW
+361 
-376 LLFASAGAYSL
+376 
-387 SQPVC
+387 
-392 TEPHD
+392 
-397 PSNPPVF
+397 
-404 YVISSREWFE
+404 
-414 MRTVAREVSEKLN
+414 REVSEKLN
-427 KYSFNSHPHLS
+427 KYNFNSHPHLN

-457 LLEAQV
+457 LLEDGRVCRISFAVQPDRLELTKPDGNDGSKLSGSGSGTGRSSRPGRTSDPPWFLSGSDTLGRLAGNTLGSRWSSGVNGGSGGGGSSGRSSTAARDSRRQTRVIRTGRDRGSGLLGSQPQPVIPASVIPEELISQAQV

-599 DGEPSLDKKSIPV
+599 EGEPSLDKKNIPV

-630 VKFVSIGAL
+630 VKFVSIGSL
-639 FSEMVAVSSK
+639 FSELVAVSSK

-655 KWSDAEPYRNAQVAT
+655 KWSEPEPYRNTQNPSIRHPRVSFLGLTNEKITLLSANSIRATVATETNKVAT
-670 WVDDTLS
+670 WMDDTLS
-677 TVASKLEHSAQSF
+677 SVASKLEHSAQAY

-695 ERMMSLHCCALY
+695 ERILSLHCCALY
-707 TCAQLENSLYWW
+707 TCAQLESSLYWW

-753 TVGTQVCLRSNPLY
+753 TVGTQVCLRNNPLY

-781 KVGVLLESV
+781 KVGLLLESV

-808 SMEKTTKTQEIKTES
+808 NMDKTTKTQEIKTES

-873 EQWSLREVVFVEDIK
+873 EQWPLREVVFVEDVK

-913 MNNQSATAPLDS
+913 VSTQPSQTSAPAPITDS

-963 LSIPEKAEILAVNVD
+963 LCIPEKAEILAVNVD

-1028 TAGQESPV
+1028 TAGQDSPV

-1050 DCMGGIRDPDW
+1050 DCMGGIRDPEW
-1061 LDLPPINSLGMG
+1061 LDLPPIASLGMG
-1073 VHSLANLPSNS
+1073 VHSLANLPTNS

-1089 AAVIIMAV
+1089 AAIIILAV

-1105 ILRCDYEA
+1105 VLRCDFEA
-1113 CRQYLVNLEQAFL
+1113 CRQYLVNLEQAVL
-1126 LDQGSQALGA
+1126 LEQSPHVLHSF
-1136 LLGHRCDGNRN
+1136 LGHRCDGNRN
-1147 ILHAAVSVC
+1147 ILHACVSVC

-1274 SLTTASSGNSQ
+1274 SLTTASTGTSQ
-1285 GPSTSTIPGPSS
+1285 GPSTSTIPGPSES
-1297 EQSVVESKDR
+1297 SVVESKDR

-1321 VVLRP
+1321 MVLRP

-1365 AKAGDPGLQEKED
+1365 AK
-1378 SDSVFM
+1378 DSVFM
-1384 EMICPTGT
+1384 EMICPSGT

-1492 LVTTPNSRGEHILL
+1492 LVTSPNSRGEHILL

-1533 KTANAEDSDMPD
+1533 KAANAEDSDMPD

-1646 REEAITVT
+1646 REEAIVVT

-1756 SNSSNQT
+1756 SSNSSQT
-1763 AASYIIRNPHLDAA
+1763 ASSYIIRNPQPRRSSQSQPVRGRDEEQEDIVSAD
-1777 VKEVEVVEGVAGEE
+1777 VEEVEVVEGVAGEE
-1791 DHHDD
+1791 DHHED

-1802 ENAEAEGQHDEHDE
+1802 QGEENTEAEGQHDEHDE

-1897 FLFDEPLERTTSA
+1897 FLLDEPLERTTTA
-1910 SHANSA
+1910 SHVNSA

-1929 APSQRATGSAPS
+1929 TPSQRTTGSAPS

-1950 TGLIYIDPTNLR
+1950 TGLIYIDPSNLR
-1962 RSSAISSSAAA
+1962 RSSAISTSAAA
-1973 AAAALEATNSSSYL
+1973 AAAALEASNSSSYL

-2034 SLQNYVEEKL
+2034 NLQNFVEEKL
-2044 IPTWNWMVS
+2044 IPTWNWM
-2053 IMDSTEAQL
+2053 
-2062 RYGSAL
+2062 
-2068 SSAGDPGHP
+2068 
-2077 SHPLHASQHSARRER
+2077 HSARRER

-2113 LTARQGMMSA
+2113 LTVRQGMMSA

-2174 TTLDTPQMERKRN
+2174 TTLDTTQMDRKRS

-2192 LGLDNEDLSMRTMK
+2192 LGLDNEDSEHENDEDTNQSSTLQDKEDDPVPAETGQNHPFFRRSDSMTFLGC
-2206 TQIKVWPGQLSRT
+2206 IPPNPFEVPLAE
-2219 KMRTMS
+2219 
-2225 QLKLAIPL
+2225 AIPL

-2257 YSSSSS
+2257 YSSSYTAS
-2263 SSSSYLAT
+2263 
-2271 KGLVEASVDRNC
+2271 KGLAESTLDRSC
-2283 LEVNPSQILPTKMS
+2283 MEILPTKMS

-2304 VMSMEMNQKGSETQ
+2304 VMSMETSQRGREDQPM
-2318 TLGDQELEPS
+2318 DQELVAP

-2365 CSFMGMMISHDM
+2365 CSFMGMVISHDM

-2483 VARSFYTAIALALLS
+2483 VARSFYTAIALAFLS

-2555 IDTRPFRPSSEGNP
+2555 IDTRPFRPASEGNP

-2593 MQPAFATHGRENGAD
+2593 MQPAFASKITGMLLELSPAQLLLLLASEDSLRARVEEAMELLIAHGRENGAD
-2608 SILDLGLLETPEKAQ
+2608 SILDLGLLEAPEKA
-2623 QQENRKRHGSTRSV
+2623 QENRKRHGSTRSV

-2644 PDDGDDNAPLFYQPG
+2644 PEDGDDNAPLFYQPG

-2678 FRNIGRILG
+2678 FRNIGSLPQRISKYLR

-2734 HSLTGEAEAVFA
+2734 HSQAGEAEAVFA

-2760 GSGQV
+2760 GAGQV

-2795 VSEQPLHAMRKGLLD
+2795 VAEQPLHAMRKGLLD
-2810 VIPKNALE
+2810 VLPKNALE

>member
-1 MKETAGE
+1 MT
-8 PQYSIGLLEAGSAI
+8 SI
-22 CDVIDIHI
+22 H
-30 YEQSLS
+30 
-36 KKNAFFVADLGVLVK
+36 FVVHPL
-51 QYVLW
+51 
-56 RTHMPEIRPFYPVRC
+56 P
-71 NSSPVIID
+71 
-79 VLAALGTGFLCANKS
+79 GT
-94 ELELVQSHGIPPEDI
+94 ED
-109 ICSGVC
+109 
-115 KQVSQIKYA
+115 QL
-124 AKNSLDLLVCD
+124 ND
-135 NEVELRK
+135 
-142 IAHSHPNARLL
+142 RL
-153 LQVSSE
+153 
-159 ISYPD
+159 
-164 EMSMAFG
+164 
-171 CSLKDCRHL
+171 
-180 LESAKKLAVQ
+180 
-190 VVGVRCHISST
+190 
-201 CDDDVYI
+201 
-208 HAISDARCVFDM
+208 
-220 AEDIGFNM
+220 
-228 KILDIGS
+228 
-235 FGSSAI
+235 
-241 QLDKIHNAVMSM
+241 
-253 VKLYFPPSSG
+253 
-263 VSLIAEP
+263 
-270 GSYFVSSAFTLAVN
+270 
-284 VISREMVA
+284 
-292 RDQHDQKHYDLSP
+292 
-305 NDEPAFQYFLNE
+305 
-317 GVYGPFAG
+317 
-325 KLTETLIA
+325 
-333 TPSVHKSTPDAPV
+333 
-346 FCSSL
+346 
-351 WGPSGDDMDQ
+351 
-361 IVEHCLLPELDVGDW
+361 
-376 LLFASAGAYSL
+376 
-387 SQPVC
+387 
-392 TEPHD
+392 
-397 PSNPPVF
+397 
-404 YVISSREWFE
+404 
-414 MRTVAREVSEKLN
+414 REVSEKLN
-427 KYSFNSHPHLS
+427 KYNCNSHPHLIP
-438 LLEQASLKQ
+438 LEQAKLKQ

-457 LLEAQV
+457 LLEDGRICRISFAVQPDRLELGKPDGNDGTRWSSGVNGGGSGGGGSSGGGAGGGSGSGGGAGGGTGGGGSSGRSSTAARDSRRQTRVIRTGRDRGSGLLGSQPQPVIPASVIPEELISQAQV

-559 GSSRERDSELL
+559 GSSRVLLLPLERDSELL

-585 DGASFDTERGSTSR
+585 DGASFDAERGSTSR
-599 DGEPSLDKKSIPV
+599 EGEPSLDKKSVPL
-612 QSPVS
+612 QSPVT

-624 WPDKDG
+624 WPDKDY
-630 VKFVSIGAL
+630 VTKFVSIGAL
-639 FSEMVAVSSK
+639 YSELVAVSTK

-655 KWSDAEPYRNAQVAT
+655 KWNEPEPYRNAQNPSIHHPRVPFLGLTNEKITHLSANSIRATVATENNKVAT
-670 WVDDTLS
+670 WVDETLS
-677 TVASKLEHSAQSF
+677 TVAAKLEHGAQTF

-695 ERMMSLHCCALY
+695 ERIVSLHCCALY

-753 TVGTQVCLRSNPLY
+753 TVGTQVCLRNNPLY

-808 SMEKTTKTQEIKTES
+808 NMEKNTKTQETKTES

-873 EQWSLREVVFVEDIK
+873 EQWPLREVVFVEDVK

-913 MNNQSATAPLDS
+913 VSSQSAAPTDS

-963 LSIPEKAEILAVNVD
+963 LCIPEKAEILAVNVD

-984 VLKTGNWVRYCIFDL
+984 VLKTGSWVRYCVFDL
-999 ATGKAEQENNFPT
+999 ATGKAEQENHFPT

-1028 TAGQESPV
+1028 TAGQESPI

-1061 LDLPPINSLGMG
+1061 LDLPPIASLGMG

-1089 AAVIIMAV
+1089 AAIIIMAV

-1105 ILRCDYEA
+1105 VLRCDYEA
-1113 CRQYLVNLEQAFL
+1113 CRQYLISLEQAML
-1126 LDQGSQALGA
+1126 LEQNPHALDT

-1147 ILHAAVSVC
+1147 VLHACVSVC

-1274 SLTTASSGNSQ
+1274 SLTTASTGTSQ

-1297 EQSVVESKDR
+1297 EPSVVESKDR

-1321 VVLRP
+1321 IVLRP

-1365 AKAGDPGLQEKED
+1365 AKGEPGLGEKED
-1378 SDSVFM
+1378 TASVFM
-1384 EMICPTGT
+1384 EMICPSGT

-1533 KTANAEDSDMPD
+1533 KAASAEDSDMPD

-1595 EQVYLNQQSGTIRL
+1595 EQMYLNQQSGTIRL

-1646 REEAITVT
+1646 REEAINVT

-1756 SNSSNQT
+1756 SSSSSQS
-1763 AASYIIRNPHLDAA
+1763 ASSYIIRNPQPRRSSQSQTARGRDEEQDDIVSAD
-1777 VKEVEVVEGVAGEE
+1777 VEEVEVVEGVAGEE

-1897 FLFDEPLERTTSA
+1897 FLLDEPLERTTGSA
-1910 SHANSA
+1910 HANSA

-1921 SMQWAVRN
+1921 SMQWAVRTT
-1929 APSQRATGSAPS
+1929 PSQRSGGGAPS
-1941 SSSTPAASS
+1941 SSSAPAASS
-1950 TGLIYIDPTNLR
+1950 TGLIYIDPSNLR
-1962 RSSAISSSAAA
+1962 RSSAISTSAAA
-1973 AAAALEATNSSSYL
+1973 AAAALEASNSSSYL

-2034 SLQNYVEEKL
+2034 NLQNFVEDKL

-2077 SHPLHASQHSARRER
+2077 SHPLHASQHAGRRER

-2162 ALIYWIKAMNQQ
+2162 ALIYWIKAMNLQ
-2174 TTLDTPQMERKRN
+2174 TTLDTTQIDRKRN
-2187 REILE
+2187 RELLE
-2192 LGLDNEDLSMRTMK
+2192 LGLDNEDSEHENDEDTNQSSTLQDKDEEPVPAETGQHHPFFRRSDSMTFLGC
-2206 TQIKVWPGQLSRT
+2206 IPPNPFEVPLAE
-2219 KMRTMS
+2219 
-2225 QLKLAIPL
+2225 AIPL

-2257 YSSSSS
+2257 YSSSYMAS
-2263 SSSSYLAT
+2263 
-2271 KGLVEASVDRNC
+2271 KGLTDLTVDMNC
-2283 LEVNPSQILPTKMS
+2283 LQILPTKMS
-2297 YSANLKN
+2297 YSANMKN
-2304 VMSMEMNQKGSETQ
+2304 VMSMESRQRGGEEQ
-2318 TLGDQELEPS
+2318 PVAEQEMDVS

-2356 PPLPSFRPH
+2356 PPLPTFIPH
-2365 CSFMGMMISHDM
+2365 CSFMGMVISHDM

-2438 RDRDQLIQQ
+2438 RDREQLIQQ
-2447 TMRQLNTHFGR
+2447 TMRQLNAHFGR

-2483 VARSFYTAIALALLS
+2483 VARSFYTAIAQAFLS

-2530 RERRSGGLRAGSRR
+2530 RERRSGGLRAASRR

-2555 IDTRPFRPSSEGNP
+2555 IDTRPFRPASEGNP
-2569 SDEPD
+2569 SDEPE

-2593 MQPAFATHGRENGAD
+2593 MQPAFASKITGMLLELSPAQLLLLLASEDSLRARVEEAMELLITHGRENGAD
-2608 SILDLGLLETPEKAQ
+2608 SILDLGLLDTPEKA

-2734 HSLTGEAEAVFA
+2734 HSQTEEAEAVFA

-2760 GSGQV
+2760 GAGQV

-2778 LNVYEYVRKYA
+2778 LNVYEYVRRYA

-2795 VSEQPLHAMRKGLLD
+2795 VAEQPLHAMRKGLLD
-2810 VIPKNALE
+2810 VLPKNALE

-2851 ENADKLLQF
+2851 ENAEKLLQF

>member
-1 MKETAGE
+1 MT
-8 PQYSIGLLEAGSAI
+8 SI
-22 CDVIDIHI
+22 H
-30 YEQSLS
+30 
-36 KKNAFFVADLGVLVK
+36 FVVHPL
-51 QYVLW
+51 
-56 RTHMPEIRPFYPVRC
+56 P
-71 NSSPVIID
+71 
-79 VLAALGTGFLCANKS
+79 GT
-94 ELELVQSHGIPPEDI
+94 ED
-109 ICSGVC
+109 
-115 KQVSQIKYA
+115 QL
-124 AKNSLDLLVCD
+124 ND
-135 NEVELRK
+135 
-142 IAHSHPNARLL
+142 RL
-153 LQVSSE
+153 
-159 ISYPD
+159 
-164 EMSMAFG
+164 
-171 CSLKDCRHL
+171 
-180 LESAKKLAVQ
+180 
-190 VVGVRCHISST
+190 
-201 CDDDVYI
+201 
-208 HAISDARCVFDM
+208 
-220 AEDIGFNM
+220 
-228 KILDIGS
+228 
-235 FGSSAI
+235 
-241 QLDKIHNAVMSM
+241 
-253 VKLYFPPSSG
+253 
-263 VSLIAEP
+263 
-270 GSYFVSSAFTLAVN
+270 
-284 VISREMVA
+284 
-292 RDQHDQKHYDLSP
+292 
-305 NDEPAFQYFLNE
+305 
-317 GVYGPFAG
+317 
-325 KLTETLIA
+325 
-333 TPSVHKSTPDAPV
+333 
-346 FCSSL
+346 
-351 WGPSGDDMDQ
+351 
-361 IVEHCLLPELDVGDW
+361 
-376 LLFASAGAYSL
+376 
-387 SQPVC
+387 
-392 TEPHD
+392 
-397 PSNPPVF
+397 
-404 YVISSREWFE
+404 
-414 MRTVAREVSEKLN
+414 REVSEKLN
-427 KYSFNSHPHLS
+427 KYNFNSHPHLN
-438 LLEQASLKQ
+438 LLEQATLKQ

-457 LLEAQV
+457 LLEDGRVCRISFAVQPDRLELTKPDGNDGSKLSGSGSGTGRSSRPGRTSDPPWFLSGSDTLGRLAGNTLGSRWSSGVNGGGGGGSSGRSSTAARDSRRQTRVIRTGRDRGSGLLGSQPQPVIPASVIPEELISQAQV

-599 DGEPSLDKKSIPV
+599 EGEPSLDKKNIPV

-630 VKFVSIGAL
+630 VKFVSIGSL
-639 FSEMVAVSSK
+639 FSELVAVSSK

-655 KWSDAEPYRNAQVAT
+655 KWSEPEPYRNTQNPSIRHPRVSFLGLTNEKITLLSANSIRATVATETNKVAT
-670 WVDDTLS
+670 WMDDTLS
-677 TVASKLEHSAQSF
+677 SVASKLEHSAQVY

-695 ERMMSLHCCALY
+695 ERIVSLHCCALY
-707 TCAQLENSLYWW
+707 TCAQLESSLYWW

-753 TVGTQVCLRSNPLY
+753 TVGTQVCLRNNPLY

-781 KVGVLLESV
+781 KVGLLLESV

-808 SMEKTTKTQEIKTES
+808 NMDKTTKTQEIKTES

-873 EQWSLREVVFVEDIK
+873 EQWPLREVVFVEDVK

-913 MNNQSATAPLDS
+913 VSTQPSLPSAPAPITDS

-963 LSIPEKAEILAVNVD
+963 LCIPEKAEILAVNVD

-1017 LGQSERNVAIF
+1017 LGQNERNVAIF
-1028 TAGQESPV
+1028 TAGQDSPV

-1050 DCMGGIRDPDW
+1050 DCMGGIRDPEW
-1061 LDLPPINSLGMG
+1061 LDLPPIASLGMG
-1073 VHSLANLPSNS
+1073 VHSLANLPTNS

-1089 AAVIIMAV
+1089 AAIIILAV

-1105 ILRCDYEA
+1105 VLRCDFEA
-1113 CRQYLVNLEQAFL
+1113 CRQYLVNLEQAVL
-1126 LDQGSQALGA
+1126 LEQSPHVLHSF
-1136 LLGHRCDGNRN
+1136 LGHRCDGNRN
-1147 ILHAAVSVC
+1147 ILHACVSVC

-1274 SLTTASSGNSQ
+1274 SLTTASTGTSQ

-1297 EQSVVESKDR
+1297 EPSVVESKDR

-1321 VVLRP
+1321 MVLRP
-1326 HLRELLSAKDAR
+1326 HLRELLSSKDAR

-1359 EAAQKI
+1359 EAAQKM
-1365 AKAGDPGLQEKED
+1365 AKGTSLTTLFMFLVEKEETL
-1378 SDSVFM
+1378 SVLLMDINADKLMNDFR
-1384 EMICPTGT
+1384 C
-1392 NPDDSPLYVLCCN
+1392 LYIYTRRDLYMYTTKIQILIFRCKTCC
-1405 DTCSF
+1405 
-1410 TWTGAEHIN
+1410 
-1419 QDIFECRTCGLLES
+1419 CRTCGLLES

-1492 LVTTPNSRGEHILL
+1492 LVTSPNSRGEHILL

-1533 KTANAEDSDMPD
+1533 KAANAEDSDMPD

-1646 REEAITVT
+1646 REEAIVVT

-1756 SNSSNQT
+1756 SSNSSQT
-1763 AASYIIRNPHLDAA
+1763 ASSYIIRNPQPRRSSQSQPVRGRDEEQDDIVSAD
-1777 VKEVEVVEGVAGEE
+1777 VEEVEVVEGVAGEE
-1791 DHHDD
+1791 DHHED

-1897 FLFDEPLERTTSA
+1897 FLLDEPLERTTTA
-1910 SHANSA
+1910 SHVNSA

-1929 APSQRATGSAPS
+1929 TPSQRATGSAPS

-1950 TGLIYIDPTNLR
+1950 TGLIYIDPSNLR
-1962 RSSAISSSAAA
+1962 RSSAISTSAAA
-1973 AAAALEATNSSSYL
+1973 AAAALEASNSSSYL

-2034 SLQNYVEEKL
+2034 NLQNFVEEKL
-2044 IPTWNWMVS
+2044 IPTWNWM
-2053 IMDSTEAQL
+2053 
-2062 RYGSAL
+2062 
-2068 SSAGDPGHP
+2068 
-2077 SHPLHASQHSARRER
+2077 HSARRER

-2113 LTARQGMMSA
+2113 LTVRQGMMSA

-2174 TTLDTPQMERKRN
+2174 TTLDTTQMDRKRS

-2192 LGLDNEDLSMRTMK
+2192 LGLDNEDSEHENDEDTNQSSTLQDKEDDPVPAEMGQNHPFFRRSDSMTFLGC
-2206 TQIKVWPGQLSRT
+2206 IPPNPFEVPLAE
-2219 KMRTMS
+2219 
-2225 QLKLAIPL
+2225 AIPL

-2257 YSSSSS
+2257 YSSSYTAS
-2263 SSSSYLAT
+2263 
-2271 KGLVEASVDRNC
+2271 KGLAEATLDRSC
-2283 LEVNPSQILPTKMS
+2283 LEILPTKMS

-2304 VMSMEMNQKGSETQ
+2304 VMSMETSQRGREDQPM
-2318 TLGDQELEPS
+2318 DQELVAP

-2365 CSFMGMMISHDM
+2365 CSFMGMVISHDM

-2483 VARSFYTAIALALLS
+2483 VARSFYTAIALAFLS

-2555 IDTRPFRPSSEGNP
+2555 IDTRPFRPASEGNP

-2593 MQPAFATHGRENGAD
+2593 MQPAFASKITGMLLELSPAQLLLLLASEDSLRARVEEAMELLIAHGRENGAD
-2608 SILDLGLLETPEKAQ
+2608 SILDLGLLEAPEKA
-2623 QQENRKRHGSTRSV
+2623 QENRKRHGSTRSV

-2644 PDDGDDNAPLFYQPG
+2644 PEDGDDNAPLFYQPG

-2734 HSLTGEAEAVFA
+2734 HSQAGEAEAVFA

-2760 GSGQV
+2760 GAGQV

-2795 VSEQPLHAMRKGLLD
+2795 VAEQPLHAMRKGLLD
-2810 VIPKNALE
+2810 VLPKNALE

>member
-1 MKETAGE
+1 
-8 PQYSIGLLEAGSAI
+8 
-22 CDVIDIHI
+22 
-30 YEQSLS
+30 
-36 KKNAFFVADLGVLVK
+36 
-51 QYVLW
+51 
-56 RTHMPEIRPFYPVRC
+56 MPP
-71 NSSPVIID
+71 
-79 VLAALGTGFLCANKS
+79 AALPKVEAFLPVVTAVSC
-94 ELELVQSHGIPPEDI
+94 HPP
-109 ICSGVC
+109 
-115 KQVSQIKYA
+115 
-124 AKNSLDLLVCD
+124 L
-135 NEVELRK
+135 
-142 IAHSHPNARLL
+142 
-153 LQVSSE
+153 
-159 ISYPD
+159 
-164 EMSMAFG
+164 
-171 CSLKDCRHL
+171 
-180 LESAKKLAVQ
+180 
-190 VVGVRCHISST
+190 
-201 CDDDVYI
+201 
-208 HAISDARCVFDM
+208 
-220 AEDIGFNM
+220 
-228 KILDIGS
+228 
-235 FGSSAI
+235 
-241 QLDKIHNAVMSM
+241 
-253 VKLYFPPSSG
+253 
-263 VSLIAEP
+263 
-270 GSYFVSSAFTLAVN
+270 N
-284 VISREMVA
+284 V
-292 RDQHDQKHYDLSP
+292 
-305 NDEPAFQYFLNE
+305 
-317 GVYGPFAG
+317 
-325 KLTETLIA
+325 
-333 TPSVHKSTPDAPV
+333 
-346 FCSSL
+346 
-351 WGPSGDDMDQ
+351 
-361 IVEHCLLPELDVGDW
+361 
-376 LLFASAGAYSL
+376 
-387 SQPVC
+387 
-392 TEPHD
+392 
-397 PSNPPVF
+397 
-404 YVISSREWFE
+404 
-414 MRTVAREVSEKLN
+414 
-427 KYSFNSHPHLS
+427 
-438 LLEQASLKQ
+438 LEQATIKQ
-447 CVVGPNHAGF
+447 CVVGPNHAAF
-457 LLEAQV
+457 LLEDGRVCRIGFSVQPDRLELGKPDNNDGSRWSSGVGGSGGGSSGRSSAGARDSRRQTRVIRTGRDRGSGLLGSQPQPVIPASVIPEELISQAQV

-559 GSSRERDSELL
+559 GSSRVLLLPLERDSELL

-585 DGASFDTERGSTSR
+585 DGASFDNERGSTSKE
-599 DGEPSLDKKSIPV
+599 GEPNLDKKNTPV

-617 LGEELQW
+617 LGEDLQW

-630 VKFVSIGAL
+630 TKFICIGAL
-639 FSEMVAVSSK
+639 YSELLAVSSK

-655 KWSDAEPYRNAQVAT
+655 KWSESEPYRNAQNPSLHHPRATFLGLTNEKIVLLSANSIRATVATENNKVAT
-670 WVDDTLS
+670 WVDETLS
-677 TVASKLEHSAQSF
+677 SVASKLEHTAQTYS
-690 PELQG
+690 ELQG
-695 ERMMSLHCCALY
+695 ERIVSLHCCALY
-707 TCAQLENSLYWW
+707 TCAQLENNLYWW

-738 KKPKSSAGISSIPNI
+738 KKPKSSAGISSMPNI
-753 TVGTQVCLRSNPLY
+753 TVGTQVCLRNNPLY

-773 FSVNAGIP
+773 FSISAGIP
-781 KVGVLLESV
+781 KVGVLMESV

-808 SMEKTTKTQEIKTES
+808 SMEKASKTTETKPES
-823 KPELV
+823 KQEPV

-840 TCSDT
+840 TCSDA
-845 SSIASSASLP
+845 SSIASSASMP

-873 EQWSLREVVFVEDIK
+873 EQWSLREVVFVEDVK

-899 GAYVAVKFPGTSSS
+899 GAYVAVKFPGTSS
-913 MNNQSATAPLDS
+913 NTNCQSSSGPDA

-963 LSIPEKAEILAVNVD
+963 LCIPEKTEILAVNVD

-1012 SNLAF
+1012 SSIAF
-1017 LGQSERNVAIF
+1017 LGQNERNVAIF
-1028 TAGQESPV
+1028 TAGQESPI

-1061 LDLPPINSLGMG
+1061 LDLPPISSLGMG
-1073 VHSLANLPSNS
+1073 VHSLINLPANS

-1089 AAVIIMAV
+1089 AAIIIMAV

-1113 CRQYLVNLEQAFL
+1113 CRQYLMNLEQAVVLEPNLQMLQTFI
-1126 LDQGSQALGA
+1126 S
-1136 LLGHRCDGNRN
+1136 HRCDGNRN
-1147 ILHAAVSVC
+1147 ILHACVSVC
-1156 FPVSN
+1156 FPTSN

-1195 SSNSSGNRT
+1195 SSNGPGNRA
-1204 GSSSSRGL
+1204 GSSSSRSL

-1230 ESGPSS
+1230 EAGASS

-1257 PMDPDGDI
+1257 AMDPDGDI

-1274 SLTTASSGNSQ
+1274 SLTTAATGSGQ
-1285 GPSTSTIPGPSS
+1285 GPSTSTIPGPST
-1297 EQSVVESKDR
+1297 EPSVVESKDR
-1307 KANAHLILKLMCDS
+1307 KANAHFILKLLCDS
-1321 VVLRP
+1321 TVLQP
-1326 HLRELLSAKDAR
+1326 YLRELLSAKDAR
-1338 GMTPFMLA
+1338 GMTPFMSA

-1354 AITVL
+1354 AITIL
-1359 EAAQKI
+1359 ETAQKI
-1365 AKAGDPGLQEKED
+1365 AKDEGSSSEKEED
-1378 SDSVFM
+1378 VFM
-1384 EMICPTGT
+1384 GMVCPSGT

-1448 DCKLKRTSPTAYCDC
+1448 DCK
-1463 WEKCKCKTLIAGQKA
+1463 
-1478 ARLDLLYRLLTTTN
+1478 
-1492 LVTTPNSRGEHILL
+1492 GEHLLL

-1513 RQSVEHCQYRPP
+1513 RQTVEHCQYRPP

-1533 KTANAEDSDMPD
+1533 KTASPEDSDMPD

-1584 ASSRIAHLLPE
+1584 ASSRIGHLLPE

-1617 VKCAPDITFI
+1617 VKCTADILLL

-1646 REEAITVT
+1646 REEAIAVT
-1654 RRFLRS
+1654 MRFLRS

-1689 RRVFQALLPYAVEE
+1689 KRVFQALLPYAVEE

-1727 LASTSIDAVQGSEE
+1727 LASTSIDAMQGSEE
-1741 LFSVEPLPPRPSPDQ
+1741 LFSVEPLPPRPSSDQ
-1756 SNSSNQT
+1756 SSSSSQSQS
-1763 AASYIIRNPHLDAA
+1763 SYIIRNPQQRRISQSQPVRGRDEEQDDIVSAD
-1777 VKEVEVVEGVAGEE
+1777 VEEVEVVEGVAGEE
-1791 DHHDD
+1791 DHHDE
-1796 QEEQGE
+1796 QEEHGE

-1884 SSSSQSDDVDQET
+1884 SSSSQSDDIEQET
-1897 FLFDEPLERTTSA
+1897 FMLDEPLERTTNS
-1910 SHANSA
+1910 SHANGA

-1929 APSQRATGSAPS
+1929 TQHQRAASTAPSTSSA
-1941 SSSTPAASS
+1941 
-1950 TGLIYIDPTNLR
+1950 GLIYIDPSNLR
-1962 RSSAISSSAAA
+1962 RSGTISTSAAA
-1973 AAAALEATNSSSYL
+1973 AAAALEASNASSYL

-2007 MSLIPK
+2007 MGLIPK
-2013 YNHLVYSQYP
+2013 YNHLVYSQIP

-2034 SLQNYVEEKL
+2034 NLQNYVEEKL

-2068 SSAGDPGHP
+2068 ASAGDPGHP
-2077 SHPLHASQHSARRER
+2077 NHPLHASQNSARRER

-2105 GRRRAATL
+2105 GRRRATL
-2113 LTARQGMMSA
+2113 LSARQGMMSA

-2174 TTLDTPQMERKRN
+2174 TTLDTPQLERKRT
-2187 REILE
+2187 RELLE
-2192 LGLDNEDLSMRTMK
+2192 LGIDNEDSEHENDDDTNQSATLNDKDDDSLPAETGQNHPFFRRSDSMTFLGC
-2206 TQIKVWPGQLSRT
+2206 IPPNPFEVPLAE
-2219 KMRTMS
+2219 
-2225 QLKLAIPL
+2225 AIPL

-2257 YSSSSS
+2257 YSSSASS
-2263 SSSSYLAT
+2263 GKCLMEVT
-2271 KGLVEASVDRNC
+2271 MDRNC
-2283 LEVNPSQILPTKMS
+2283 LEVLPTKMS
-2297 YSANLKN
+2297 YAANLKN
-2304 VMSMEMNQKGSETQ
+2304 VMNMQNRQKKEGEEQNMLAEEAES
-2318 TLGDQELEPS
+2318 S
-2328 KPGPSPHDLAAQL
+2328 KPGPSAHDLAAQL

-2348 IGLTESDG
+2348 IGLTESEG
-2356 PPLPSFRPH
+2356 PPLTSFRPQ
-2365 CSFMGMMISHDM
+2365 CSFMGMVISHDM

-2425 RNLQSRDLALEVD
+2425 RNQQSRDLSLEVD
-2438 RDRDQLIQQ
+2438 RDRDLLIQQ
-2447 TMRQLNTHFGR
+2447 TMRQLNNHFGR
-2458 RCTTTPMAVHRVK
+2458 RCATTPMAVHRVK

-2483 VARSFYTAIALALLS
+2483 VARSFYTAIAQAFLS
-2498 NDKLPNLD
+2498 NEKLPNLD
-2506 CVQSV
+2506 CIQNAN
-2511 SKGMQASNLMQRLR
+2511 KGTHTSLMQRLR
-2525 NRDRE
+2525 NRGERDRE
-2530 RERRSGGLRAGSRR
+2530 REREREMRRSSGLRAGSRR
-2544 DRDRDS
+2544 DRDRDF

-2555 IDTRPFRPSSEGNP
+2555 IDTRPFRPASEGNP
-2569 SDEPD
+2569 SDDPD

-2585 RLYPRVHA
+2585 RLYPRVQA
-2593 MQPAFATHGRENGAD
+2593 MQPAFASKITGMLLELSPAQLLLLLASEDSLRARVDEAMELIIAHGRENGAD
-2608 SILDLGLLETPEKAQ
+2608 SILDLGLLDSSEKV
-2623 QQENRKRHGSTRSV
+2623 QENRKRHGSSRSV
-2637 VDMELDD
+2637 VDMDLDD
-2644 PDDGDDNAPLFYQPG
+2644 TDDGDDNAPLFYQPG
-2659 KRGFYSPRPG
+2659 KRGFYTPRPG

-2721 DPVMYESLRQLIR
+2721 DPVMYESLRQLILA
-2734 HSLTGEAEAVFA
+2734 SQSSDADAVFS

-2760 GSGQV
+2760 GGGQV
-2765 ELLSG
+2765 ELIPN
-2770 GVNMPVTP
+2770 GVNIPVTP
-2778 LNVYEYVRKYA
+2778 QNVYEYVRKYA

-2795 VSEQPLHAMRKGLLD
+2795 VAEQPLHAMRKGLLD
-2810 VIPKNALE
+2810 VLPKNSLE

-2851 ENADKLLQF
+2851 ENAEKLLQF

>member
-1 MKETAGE
+1 MT
-8 PQYSIGLLEAGSAI
+8 SI
-22 CDVIDIHI
+22 H
-30 YEQSLS
+30 
-36 KKNAFFVADLGVLVK
+36 FVVHPL
-51 QYVLW
+51 
-56 RTHMPEIRPFYPVRC
+56 P
-71 NSSPVIID
+71 
-79 VLAALGTGFLCANKS
+79 GTEDQLNDRINFAVQPDR
-94 ELELVQSHGIPPEDI
+94 LELGKPDGNDGSKLSSVSGAGRSSRPGRTSDPPWFL
-109 ICSGVC
+109 SG
-115 KQVSQIKYA
+115 SDT
-124 AKNSLDLLVCD
+124 LG
-135 NEVELRK
+135 
-142 IAHSHPNARLL
+142 RLAGNTL
-153 LQVSSE
+153 
-159 ISYPD
+159 
-164 EMSMAFG
+164 
-171 CSLKDCRHL
+171 
-180 LESAKKLAVQ
+180 
-190 VVGVRCHISST
+190 
-201 CDDDVYI
+201 
-208 HAISDARCVFDM
+208 
-220 AEDIGFNM
+220 
-228 KILDIGS
+228 GS
-235 FGSSAI
+235 RW
-241 QLDKIHNAVMSM
+241 
-253 VKLYFPPSSG
+253 SSG
-263 VSLIAEP
+263 VNGGG
-270 GSYFVSSAFTLAVN
+270 GSSGRSSTA
-284 VISREMVA
+284 A
-292 RDQHDQKHYDLSP
+292 RDSRRQTRVIRTGRDR
-305 NDEPAFQYFLNE
+305 
-317 GVYGPFAG
+317 G
-325 KLTETLIA
+325 
-333 TPSVHKSTPDAPV
+333 
-346 FCSSL
+346 
-351 WGPSGDDMDQ
+351 SG
-361 IVEHCLLPELDVGDW
+361 LLG
-376 LLFASAGAYSL
+376 
-387 SQPVC
+387 SQPQ
-392 TEPHD
+392 
-397 PSNPPVF
+397 PVIPAS
-404 YVISSREWFE
+404 VIPEELIS
-414 MRTVAREVSEKLN
+414 
-427 KYSFNSHPHLS
+427 
-438 LLEQASLKQ
+438 Q
-447 CVVGPNHAGF
+447 
-457 LLEAQV
+457 AQV

-585 DGASFDTERGSTSR
+585 DGASFDAERGSTSR
-599 DGEPSLDKKSIPV
+599 EGEPSLDKKSVPL
-612 QSPVS
+612 QSPVT

-624 WPDKDG
+624 WPDKDY
-630 VKFVSIGAL
+630 VTKFVSIGAL
-639 FSEMVAVSSK
+639 YSEMVAVSTK

-655 KWSDAEPYRNAQVAT
+655 KWNEPEPYRNAQNPSIHHPRVPFLGLTNEKITHLSANSIRATVATESNKVAT
-670 WVDDTLS
+670 WVDETLS
-677 TVASKLEHSAQSF
+677 TVAAKLEHGAQMF

-695 ERMMSLHCCALY
+695 ERIISLHCCALY
-707 TCAQLENSLYWW
+707 TCAQLESSLYWW

-753 TVGTQVCLRSNPLY
+753 TVGTQVCLRNNPLY

-808 SMEKTTKTQEIKTES
+808 NMEKNTKTQEIKTES

-873 EQWSLREVVFVEDIK
+873 EQWPLREVVFVEDVK

-913 MNNQSATAPLDS
+913 QSAAPTDS

-963 LSIPEKAEILAVNVD
+963 LCIPEKAEILAVNVD

-984 VLKTGNWVRYCIFDL
+984 VLKTGSWVRYCVFDL
-999 ATGKAEQENNFPT
+999 ATGKAEQENHFPT

-1017 LGQSERNVAIF
+1017 LGQNERNVAIF
-1028 TAGQESPV
+1028 TAGQESPI

-1061 LDLPPINSLGMG
+1061 LDLPPIASLGMG
-1073 VHSLANLPSNS
+1073 VHSLVNLPSNT

-1089 AAVIIMAV
+1089 AAIIIMAV

-1105 ILRCDYEA
+1105 VLRCDYEA
-1113 CRQYLVNLEQAFL
+1113 CRQYLISLEQAML
-1126 LDQGSQALGA
+1126 LEQNPHALDT

-1147 ILHAAVSVC
+1147 VLHACVSVC

-1274 SLTTASSGNSQ
+1274 SLTTASTGTNQ

-1297 EQSVVESKDR
+1297 EPSVVESKDR

-1365 AKAGDPGLQEKED
+1365 AKGELGLGEKED
-1378 SDSVFM
+1378 AASVFM
-1384 EMICPTGT
+1384 EMICPSGT

-1419 QDIFECRTCGLLES
+1419 QVQTPQGRS
-1433 LCCCTECARVCHKGH
+1433 LG
-1448 DCKLKRTSPTAYCDC
+1448 CKTVISRFISRLKRTSPTAYCDC

-1525 RIREDRNR
+1525 RIMN
-1533 KTANAEDSDMPD
+1533 NHYSDMPD

-1595 EQVYLNQQSGTIRL
+1595 EQMYLNQQSGTIRL
-1609 DCFTHCLI
+1609 DCFTHGLI

-1646 REEAITVT
+1646 REEAVIVT

-1712 VPVRMGI
+1712 VPVRIGI

-1756 SNSSNQT
+1756 SSSSSQS
-1763 AASYIIRNPHLDAA
+1763 ASSYIIRNPQPRRSSQSQTARGHDEEQDDIVSAD
-1777 VKEVEVVEGVAGEE
+1777 VEEVEVVEGVAGEE

-1897 FLFDEPLERTTSA
+1897 FLLDEPLERTTGSA
-1910 SHANSA
+1910 HANSA

-1921 SMQWAVRN
+1921 SMQWAVRTT
-1929 APSQRATGSAPS
+1929 PSQRSAGGAPS

-1950 TGLIYIDPTNLR
+1950 TGLIYIDPSNLR
-1962 RSSAISSSAAA
+1962 RSSAISTSAAA
-1973 AAAALEATNSSSYL
+1973 AAAALEASNSSSYL

-2034 SLQNYVEEKL
+2034 NLQNFVEDKL
-2044 IPTWNWMVS
+2044 IPTWNWMH
-2053 IMDSTEAQL
+2053 T
-2062 RYGSAL
+2062 G
-2068 SSAGDPGHP
+2068 
-2077 SHPLHASQHSARRER
+2077 RRER

-2162 ALIYWIKAMNQQ
+2162 ALIYWIKAMNLQ
-2174 TTLDTPQMERKRN
+2174 TTLDTTQIDRKRN
-2187 REILE
+2187 RELLE
-2192 LGLDNEDLSMRTMK
+2192 LGLDNEDSEHENDEDTNQSSTLQDKDEESVPAETGQHHPFFRRSDSMTFLGC
-2206 TQIKVWPGQLSRT
+2206 IPPNPFDVPLAE
-2219 KMRTMS
+2219 
-2225 QLKLAIPL
+2225 AIPL

-2257 YSSSSS
+2257 YSSSYMAS
-2263 SSSSYLAT
+2263 
-2271 KGLVEASVDRNC
+2271 KGLTDLTVDMNC
-2283 LEVNPSQILPTKMS
+2283 LQILPTKMS
-2297 YSANLKN
+2297 YSANMKN
-2304 VMSMEMNQKGSETQ
+2304 VMSMESRQRGGEGQPAAQQDM
-2318 TLGDQELEPS
+2318 DAS

-2356 PPLPSFRPH
+2356 PPLPTFIPH
-2365 CSFMGMMISHDM
+2365 CSFMGMVISHDM

-2438 RDRDQLIQQ
+2438 RDREQLIQQ
-2447 TMRQLNTHFGR
+2447 TMRQINAHFGR

-2483 VARSFYTAIALALLS
+2483 VARSFYTAIAQAFLS

-2530 RERRSGGLRAGSRR
+2530 RERRSGGLRAASRR
-2544 DRDRDS
+2544 DRDRWDS

-2555 IDTRPFRPSSEGNP
+2555 IDTRPFRPASEGNP
-2569 SDEPD
+2569 SDEPE

-2593 MQPAFATHGRENGAD
+2593 MQPAFASKITGMLLELSPAQLLLLLASEDSLRARVEEAMELLITHGRENGAD
-2608 SILDLGLLETPEKAQ
+2608 SILDLGLLDTPEKA
-2623 QQENRKRHGSTRSV
+2623 QENRKRHGSTRSV

-2644 PDDGDDNAPLFYQPG
+2644 PEDGDDNAPLFYQPG

-2734 HSLTGEAEAVFA
+2734 HSQTEEAEAVFA

-2765 ELLSG
+2765 ELLVG

-2778 LNVYEYVRKYA
+2778 LNVYEYVRRYA

-2795 VSEQPLHAMRKGLLD
+2795 VAEQPLHAMRKGLLD
-2810 VIPKNALE
+2810 VLPKNALE

-2851 ENADKLLQF
+2851 ENAEKLLQF

-2872 MTERQDLV
+2872 MTERQDLLHEAMLYAV
-2880 YFWTSSPSLPASE
+2880 KNLHFTLSGHLV
-2893 EGFQPM
+2893 
-2899 PSITIRPPDDQH
+2899 IRYCAFNSQVG
-2911 LPTANTCI
+2911 N
-2919 SRLYVPLYSSKQIL
+2919 
-2933 KQKLLLAIKTKNF
+2933 
-2946 GFV
+2946 

>member
-1 MKETAGE
+1 MT
-8 PQYSIGLLEAGSAI
+8 SI
-22 CDVIDIHI
+22 H
-30 YEQSLS
+30 
-36 KKNAFFVADLGVLVK
+36 FVVHPL
-51 QYVLW
+51 
-56 RTHMPEIRPFYPVRC
+56 P
-71 NSSPVIID
+71 
-79 VLAALGTGFLCANKS
+79 GT
-94 ELELVQSHGIPPEDI
+94 ED
-109 ICSGVC
+109 
-115 KQVSQIKYA
+115 QL
-124 AKNSLDLLVCD
+124 ND
-135 NEVELRK
+135 
-142 IAHSHPNARLL
+142 RL
-153 LQVSSE
+153 
-159 ISYPD
+159 
-164 EMSMAFG
+164 
-171 CSLKDCRHL
+171 
-180 LESAKKLAVQ
+180 
-190 VVGVRCHISST
+190 
-201 CDDDVYI
+201 
-208 HAISDARCVFDM
+208 
-220 AEDIGFNM
+220 
-228 KILDIGS
+228 
-235 FGSSAI
+235 
-241 QLDKIHNAVMSM
+241 
-253 VKLYFPPSSG
+253 
-263 VSLIAEP
+263 
-270 GSYFVSSAFTLAVN
+270 
-284 VISREMVA
+284 
-292 RDQHDQKHYDLSP
+292 
-305 NDEPAFQYFLNE
+305 
-317 GVYGPFAG
+317 
-325 KLTETLIA
+325 
-333 TPSVHKSTPDAPV
+333 
-346 FCSSL
+346 
-351 WGPSGDDMDQ
+351 
-361 IVEHCLLPELDVGDW
+361 
-376 LLFASAGAYSL
+376 
-387 SQPVC
+387 
-392 TEPHD
+392 
-397 PSNPPVF
+397 
-404 YVISSREWFE
+404 
-414 MRTVAREVSEKLN
+414 REVSEKLN
-427 KYSFNSHPHLS
+427 KYNCNSHPHLIP
-438 LLEQASLKQ
+438 LEQAKLKQ

-457 LLEAQV
+457 LLEDGRICRINFAVQPDRLELSKPDGNDGSRWSSGVNGGSSGGGASSGGGTGGGSGSGGGAGGGAGGGGSSGRSSTAARDSRRQTRVIRTGRDRGSGLLGSQPQPVIPASVIPEELISQAQV

-585 DGASFDTERGSTSR
+585 DGASFDAERGSTSR
-599 DGEPSLDKKSIPV
+599 EGEPSLDKKSVPL
-612 QSPVS
+612 QSPVT

-624 WPDKDG
+624 WPDKDY
-630 VKFVSIGAL
+630 VTKFVSIGAL
-639 FSEMVAVSSK
+639 YSEMVAVSTK

-655 KWSDAEPYRNAQVAT
+655 KWNEPEPYRNAQNPSIHHPRVPFLGLTNEKITHLSANSIRATVATESNKVAT
-670 WVDDTLS
+670 WVDETLS
-677 TVASKLEHSAQSF
+677 TVAAKLEHGAQMF

-695 ERMMSLHCCALY
+695 ERIISLHCCALY
-707 TCAQLENSLYWW
+707 TCAQLESSLYWW

-753 TVGTQVCLRSNPLY
+753 TVGTQVCLRNNPLY

-808 SMEKTTKTQEIKTES
+808 NMEKNTKTQEIKTES

-873 EQWSLREVVFVEDIK
+873 EQWPLREVVFVEDVK

-913 MNNQSATAPLDS
+913 VSSQSAAPTDS

-963 LSIPEKAEILAVNVD
+963 LCIPEKAEILAVNVD

-984 VLKTGNWVRYCIFDL
+984 VLKTGSWVRYCVFDL
-999 ATGKAEQENNFPT
+999 ATGKAEQENHFPT

-1028 TAGQESPV
+1028 TAGQESPI

-1061 LDLPPINSLGMG
+1061 LDLPPIASLGMG

-1105 ILRCDYEA
+1105 VLRCDYEA
-1113 CRQYLVNLEQAFL
+1113 CRQYLISLEQAML
-1126 LDQGSQALGA
+1126 LEQNPHALDA

-1147 ILHAAVSVC
+1147 ILHACVSVC

-1274 SLTTASSGNSQ
+1274 SLTTASTGTNQ

-1297 EQSVVESKDR
+1297 EPSVVESKDR

-1365 AKAGDPGLQEKED
+1365 AKGEPGLGEKED
-1378 SDSVFM
+1378 AASVFM
-1384 EMICPTGT
+1384 EMICPSGT

-1533 KTANAEDSDMPD
+1533 KAASAEDSDMPD

-1595 EQVYLNQQSGTIRL
+1595 EQMYLNQQSGTIRL

-1646 REEAITVT
+1646 REEAIIVT

-1756 SNSSNQT
+1756 SSSSSQS
-1763 AASYIIRNPHLDAA
+1763 ASSYIIRNPQPRRSSQSQTARGRDEEQDDIVSAD
-1777 VKEVEVVEGVAGEE
+1777 VEEVEVVEGVAGEE

-1897 FLFDEPLERTTSA
+1897 FLLDEPLERTTGSA
-1910 SHANSA
+1910 HANSA

-1921 SMQWAVRN
+1921 SMQWAVRTT
-1929 APSQRATGSAPS
+1929 PSQRSSGGAPS

-1950 TGLIYIDPTNLR
+1950 TGLIYIDPSNLR
-1962 RSSAISSSAAA
+1962 RSSAISTSAAA
-1973 AAAALEATNSSSYL
+1973 AAAALEASNSSSYL

-2034 SLQNYVEEKL
+2034 SLQNFVEDKL

-2077 SHPLHASQHSARRER
+2077 SHPLHASQHTGRRER

-2113 LTARQGMMSA
+2113 MTARQGMMSA

-2162 ALIYWIKAMNQQ
+2162 ALIYWIKAMNLQ
-2174 TTLDTPQMERKRN
+2174 TTLDTTQIDRKRN
-2187 REILE
+2187 RELLE
-2192 LGLDNEDLSMRTMK
+2192 LGLDNEDSEHENDEDTNQSSTLQDKDEESVPAETGQHHPFFRRSDSMTFLGC
-2206 TQIKVWPGQLSRT
+2206 IPPNPFEVPLAE
-2219 KMRTMS
+2219 
-2225 QLKLAIPL
+2225 AIPL

-2257 YSSSSS
+2257 YSSSYMAS
-2263 SSSSYLAT
+2263 
-2271 KGLVEASVDRNC
+2271 KGLTDLTVDMNC
-2283 LEVNPSQILPTKMS
+2283 LQILPTKMS
-2297 YSANLKN
+2297 YSANMKN
-2304 VMSMEMNQKGSETQ
+2304 VMSMESRQRGGEGPPAAEQDM
-2318 TLGDQELEPS
+2318 DAS

-2356 PPLPSFRPH
+2356 PPLPTFIPH
-2365 CSFMGMMISHDM
+2365 CSFMGMVISHDM

-2438 RDRDQLIQQ
+2438 RDREQLIQQ
-2447 TMRQLNTHFGR
+2447 TMRQINAHFGR

-2483 VARSFYTAIALALLS
+2483 VARSFYTAIAQAFLS

-2530 RERRSGGLRAGSRR
+2530 RERRSGGLRAASRR

-2555 IDTRPFRPSSEGNP
+2555 IDTRPFRPASEGNP
-2569 SDEPD
+2569 SDEPE

-2593 MQPAFATHGRENGAD
+2593 MQPAFASKITGMLLELSPAQLLLLLASEDSLRARVEEAMELLITHGRENGAD
-2608 SILDLGLLETPEKAQ
+2608 SILDLGLLDTPEKA

-2644 PDDGDDNAPLFYQPG
+2644 PEDGDDNAPLFYQPG

-2734 HSLTGEAEAVFA
+2734 HSQTEEAEAVFA

-2765 ELLSG
+2765 ELLAG

-2778 LNVYEYVRKYA
+2778 LNVYEYVRRYA

-2795 VSEQPLHAMRKGLLD
+2795 VAEQPLHAMRKGLLD
-2810 VIPKNALE
+2810 VLPKNALE

-2851 ENADKLLQF
+2851 ENAEKLLQF

>member
-1 MKETAGE
+1 
-8 PQYSIGLLEAGSAI
+8 
-22 CDVIDIHI
+22 
-30 YEQSLS
+30 
-36 KKNAFFVADLGVLVK
+36 
-51 QYVLW
+51 
-56 RTHMPEIRPFYPVRC
+56 
-71 NSSPVIID
+71 
-79 VLAALGTGFLCANKS
+79 
-94 ELELVQSHGIPPEDI
+94 
-109 ICSGVC
+109 
-115 KQVSQIKYA
+115 
-124 AKNSLDLLVCD
+124 
-135 NEVELRK
+135 
-142 IAHSHPNARLL
+142 
-153 LQVSSE
+153 
-159 ISYPD
+159 
-164 EMSMAFG
+164 
-171 CSLKDCRHL
+171 
-180 LESAKKLAVQ
+180 
-190 VVGVRCHISST
+190 
-201 CDDDVYI
+201 
-208 HAISDARCVFDM
+208 
-220 AEDIGFNM
+220 
-228 KILDIGS
+228 
-235 FGSSAI
+235 
-241 QLDKIHNAVMSM
+241 QLN
-253 VKLYFPPSSG
+253 
-263 VSLIAEP
+263 
-270 GSYFVSSAFTLAVN
+270 
-284 VISREMVA
+284 
-292 RDQHDQKHYDLSP
+292 
-305 NDEPAFQYFLNE
+305 
-317 GVYGPFAG
+317 
-325 KLTETLIA
+325 
-333 TPSVHKSTPDAPV
+333 
-346 FCSSL
+346 
-351 WGPSGDDMDQ
+351 
-361 IVEHCLLPELDVGDW
+361 
-376 LLFASAGAYSL
+376 
-387 SQPVC
+387 
-392 TEPHD
+392 
-397 PSNPPVF
+397 
-404 YVISSREWFE
+404 
-414 MRTVAREVSEKLN
+414 
-427 KYSFNSHPHLS
+427 
-438 LLEQASLKQ
+438 LLEQATLKQ

-457 LLEAQV
+457 LLEDGRICRISFAVQPDRLELGKPDGSDGSKLSSGSGAGRTSRPGRTSDPPWFLSDSDPLVVGSGGGGSGSSGRSSTAGARDSRRQTRVIRTGRDRGSGLLGSQPQPVIPASVIPEELISQAQV

-585 DGASFDTERGSTSR
+585 DGASFDAERGSTSR
-599 DGEPSLDKKSIPV
+599 EGEPSLDKKSTPL

-617 LGEELQW
+617 LGDELQW

-630 VKFVSIGAL
+630 TRFVSIGAM
-639 FSEMVAVSSK
+639 FSELVAVSSK

-655 KWSDAEPYRNAQVAT
+655 KWSEPEPYRNAQNPSIHHPRVSFLGLANEKITLLSANSIRATVATETGKVAT
-670 WVDDTLS
+670 WVDETLS
-677 TVASKLEHSAQSF
+677 SVACKLEHGAQTF

-695 ERMMSLHCCALY
+695 ERIVSLHCCSLY
-707 TCAQLENSLYWW
+707 TCAQLETNLYWW

-753 TVGTQVCLRSNPLY
+753 TVGTQVCLRNNPLY

-773 FSVNAGIP
+773 FSVNAGVP

-808 SMEKTTKTQEIKTES
+808 NMEKNTKSQETKMES
-823 KPELV
+823 KPESV

-861 TPAPKEEEKVNE
+861 TPAPREEEKVNE
-873 EQWSLREVVFVEDIK
+873 EQWPLREVVFVEDVK

-913 MNNQSATAPLDS
+913 VSSQSAAPTDS

-963 LSIPEKAEILAVNVD
+963 LCIPEKAEILAVNVD

-984 VLKTGNWVRYCIFDL
+984 VLKTGSWVRYCIFDL
-999 ATGKAEQENNFPT
+999 ATGKAEQENHFPT

-1028 TAGQESPV
+1028 TAGQESPI

-1061 LDLPPINSLGMG
+1061 LDLPPIASLGMG

-1089 AAVIIMAV
+1089 AAIIIMAV

-1105 ILRCDYEA
+1105 VLRCDYEA
-1113 CRQYLVNLEQAFL
+1113 CRQYLVGLEQAVL
-1126 LDQGSQALGA
+1126 LEQNPHALEA

-1147 ILHAAVSVC
+1147 LLHACVSVC

-1274 SLTTASSGNSQ
+1274 SLTTASTGPSQ

-1297 EQSVVESKDR
+1297 EPSVVESKDR

-1359 EAAQKI
+1359 EAAQRI
-1365 AKAGDPGLQEKED
+1365 AKGEPGIGEKD
-1378 SDSVFM
+1378 DVNSVFM
-1384 EMICPTGT
+1384 EMICPPGT

-1492 LVTTPNSRGEHILL
+1492 LVTSPNSRGEHILL

-1533 KTANAEDSDMPD
+1533 KAASAEDSDMPD

-1565 NALKSMIMFGSQE
+1565 NALKCMIMFGSQE

-1584 ASSRIAHLLPE
+1584 ASSRVAHLLPE
-1595 EQVYLNQQSGTIRL
+1595 EQMYLNQQSGTIRL

-1646 REEAITVT
+1646 REEAVCVT

-1756 SNSSNQT
+1756 SSNSGQPAS
-1763 AASYIIRNPHLDAA
+1763 SYIIRNPQPRRSSQSQAA
-1777 VKEVEVVEGVAGEE
+1777 RGRDEEQDDIVSADVEEVEVVEGVAGEE

-1802 ENAEAEGQHDEHDE
+1802 ETAEAEGQHDEHDE

-1884 SSSSQSDDVDQET
+1884 SSSSQSDDADQET
-1897 FLFDEPLERTTSA
+1897 YLLDEPLERTTGSA
-1910 SHANSA
+1910 HANSA

-1921 SMQWAVRN
+1921 SMQWAVRTTPN
-1929 APSQRATGSAPS
+1929 QRSAGGAPT

-1950 TGLIYIDPTNLR
+1950 TGLIYIDPSNLR
-1962 RSSAISSSAAA
+1962 RSSAISTSAAA
-1973 AAAALEATNSSSYL
+1973 AAAALEASNSSSYL

-2013 YNHLVYSQYP
+2013 YNHLVYSQ
-2023 AAVKLTYQDAV
+2023 
-2034 SLQNYVEEKL
+2034 
-2044 IPTWNWMVS
+2044 
-2053 IMDSTEAQL
+2053 
-2062 RYGSAL
+2062 
-2068 SSAGDPGHP
+2068 
-2077 SHPLHASQHSARRER
+2077 
-2092 MTARE
+2092 
-2097 EASLRTLE
+2097 
-2105 GRRRAATL
+2105 RAATL

-2162 ALIYWIKAMNQQ
+2162 ALIYWIKAMNLQ
-2174 TTLDTPQMERKRN
+2174 TTLDTAQMDRKRN
-2187 REILE
+2187 RELLE
-2192 LGLDNEDLSMRTMK
+2192 LGLDNEDSEHENDEDTNQSSTLQDKEEESVPAETGQHHPFFRRSDSMTFLGC
-2206 TQIKVWPGQLSRT
+2206 IPPNPFEVPVAE
-2219 KMRTMS
+2219 
-2225 QLKLAIPL
+2225 AIPL

-2257 YSSSSS
+2257 YSSSYMAS
-2263 SSSSYLAT
+2263 
-2271 KGLVEASVDRNC
+2271 KGLSDLTVDMNC
-2283 LEVNPSQILPTKMS
+2283 LQILPTKMS
-2297 YSANLKN
+2297 YSANMKN
-2304 VMSMEMNQKGSETQ
+2304 VMSMESRQRGVEEQPAAVQDMDT
-2318 TLGDQELEPS
+2318 S

-2356 PPLPSFRPH
+2356 PPLPTFIPH
-2365 CSFMGMMISHDM
+2365 CSFMGMVISHDM

-2438 RDRDQLIQQ
+2438 REREQLIQQ

-2458 RCTTTPMAVHRVK
+2458 RCTATPMAVHRVK

-2483 VARSFYTAIALALLS
+2483 VARSFYTAIAQAFLS

-2530 RERRSGGLRAGSRR
+2530 RDRRSGGLRAGSRR

-2555 IDTRPFRPSSEGNP
+2555 IDTRPFRPASEGNP

-2593 MQPAFATHGRENGAD
+2593 MQPAFASKITGMLLELSPAQLLLLLASEDSLRARVEEAMELLITHGRENGAD
-2608 SILDLGLLETPEKAQ
+2608 SILDLGLLDTPEKA
-2623 QQENRKRHGSTRSV
+2623 QENRKRHGSTRSV

-2644 PDDGDDNAPLFYQPG
+2644 TDDGDDNAPLFYQPG

-2678 FRNIGRILG
+2678 FRNVGRILG

-2734 HSLTGEAEAVFA
+2734 HSQTSEAEAVFA

-2765 ELLSG
+2765 ELLTG

-2778 LNVYEYVRKYA
+2778 QNVYEYVRKYA

-2795 VSEQPLHAMRKGLLD
+2795 VAEQPLHAMRKGLLD
-2810 VIPKNALE
+2810 VLPKNALE

-2832 GEVNVQMLISFTS
+2832 GEVNVHMLISFTS

-2851 ENADKLLQF
+2851 ENAEKLLQF

>member
-1 MKETAGE
+1 MT
-8 PQYSIGLLEAGSAI
+8 SI
-22 CDVIDIHI
+22 H
-30 YEQSLS
+30 
-36 KKNAFFVADLGVLVK
+36 FVVHPL
-51 QYVLW
+51 
-56 RTHMPEIRPFYPVRC
+56 P
-71 NSSPVIID
+71 
-79 VLAALGTGFLCANKS
+79 GT
-94 ELELVQSHGIPPEDI
+94 ED
-109 ICSGVC
+109 
-115 KQVSQIKYA
+115 QL
-124 AKNSLDLLVCD
+124 ND
-135 NEVELRK
+135 
-142 IAHSHPNARLL
+142 RL
-153 LQVSSE
+153 
-159 ISYPD
+159 
-164 EMSMAFG
+164 
-171 CSLKDCRHL
+171 
-180 LESAKKLAVQ
+180 
-190 VVGVRCHISST
+190 
-201 CDDDVYI
+201 
-208 HAISDARCVFDM
+208 
-220 AEDIGFNM
+220 
-228 KILDIGS
+228 
-235 FGSSAI
+235 
-241 QLDKIHNAVMSM
+241 
-253 VKLYFPPSSG
+253 
-263 VSLIAEP
+263 
-270 GSYFVSSAFTLAVN
+270 
-284 VISREMVA
+284 
-292 RDQHDQKHYDLSP
+292 
-305 NDEPAFQYFLNE
+305 
-317 GVYGPFAG
+317 
-325 KLTETLIA
+325 
-333 TPSVHKSTPDAPV
+333 
-346 FCSSL
+346 
-351 WGPSGDDMDQ
+351 
-361 IVEHCLLPELDVGDW
+361 
-376 LLFASAGAYSL
+376 
-387 SQPVC
+387 
-392 TEPHD
+392 
-397 PSNPPVF
+397 
-404 YVISSREWFE
+404 
-414 MRTVAREVSEKLN
+414 REVSEKLN
-427 KYSFNSHPHLS
+427 KYNFNSHPHLN
-438 LLEQASLKQ
+438 LLEQATLKQ

-457 LLEAQV
+457 LLEDGRVCRISFAVQPDRLELTKPDGNDGSKLSGSGSGTGRSSRPGRTSDPPWFLSGSDTLGRLAGNTLGSRWSSGVNGGSGGGGSSGRSSTAARDSRRQTRVIRTGRDRGSGLLGSQPQPVIPASVIPEELISQAQV

-599 DGEPSLDKKSIPV
+599 EGEPSLDKKNIPV

-630 VKFVSIGAL
+630 VKFVSIGSL
-639 FSEMVAVSSK
+639 FSELVAVSSK

-655 KWSDAEPYRNAQVAT
+655 KWSEPEPYRNTQNPSIRHPRVSFLGLTNEKITLLSANSIRATVATETNKVAT
-670 WVDDTLS
+670 WMDDTLS
-677 TVASKLEHSAQSF
+677 SVASKLEHSAQAY

-695 ERMMSLHCCALY
+695 ERIMSLHCCALY
-707 TCAQLENSLYWW
+707 TCAQLESSLYWW

-753 TVGTQVCLRSNPLY
+753 TVGTQVCLRNNPLY

-781 KVGVLLESV
+781 KVGLLLESV

-808 SMEKTTKTQEIKTES
+808 NMDKTTKTQEIKTES

-873 EQWSLREVVFVEDIK
+873 EQWPLREVVFVEDVK

-913 MNNQSATAPLDS
+913 VSTQPSQTSAPAPITDS

-963 LSIPEKAEILAVNVD
+963 LCIPEKAEILAVNVD

-1028 TAGQESPV
+1028 TAGQDSPV

-1050 DCMGGIRDPDW
+1050 DCMGGIRDPEW
-1061 LDLPPINSLGMG
+1061 LDLPPIASLGMG
-1073 VHSLANLPSNS
+1073 VHSLANLPTNS

-1089 AAVIIMAV
+1089 AAIIILAV

-1105 ILRCDYEA
+1105 VLRCDFEA
-1113 CRQYLVNLEQAFL
+1113 CRQYLVNLEQAVL
-1126 LDQGSQALGA
+1126 LEQSPHVLHSF
-1136 LLGHRCDGNRN
+1136 LGHRCDGNRN
-1147 ILHAAVSVC
+1147 ILHACVSVC

-1274 SLTTASSGNSQ
+1274 SLTTASTGTSQ

-1297 EQSVVESKDR
+1297 EPSVVESKDR

-1321 VVLRP
+1321 MVLRP

-1359 EAAQKI
+1359 EAAQKM
-1365 AKAGDPGLQEKED
+1365 AKD
-1378 SDSVFM
+1378 SLFM
-1384 EMICPTGT
+1384 EMICPSGT

-1492 LVTTPNSRGEHILL
+1492 LVTSPNSRGEHILL

-1533 KTANAEDSDMPD
+1533 KAANAEDSDMPD

-1646 REEAITVT
+1646 REEAIVVT

-1756 SNSSNQT
+1756 SSNSSQT
-1763 AASYIIRNPHLDAA
+1763 ASSYIIRNPQPRRSSQSQPVRGRDEEQDDIVSAD
-1777 VKEVEVVEGVAGEE
+1777 VEEVEVVEGVAGEE
-1791 DHHDD
+1791 DHHED
-1796 QEEQGE
+1796 QEEQGEQGE

-1897 FLFDEPLERTTSA
+1897 FLLDEPLERTTTA
-1910 SHANSA
+1910 SHVNSA

-1929 APSQRATGSAPS
+1929 TPSQRATGSAPS

-1950 TGLIYIDPTNLR
+1950 TGLIYIDPSNLR
-1962 RSSAISSSAAA
+1962 RSSAISTSAAA
-1973 AAAALEATNSSSYL
+1973 AAAALEASNSSSYL

-2034 SLQNYVEEKL
+2034 NLQNFVEEKL
-2044 IPTWNWMVS
+2044 IPTWNWM
-2053 IMDSTEAQL
+2053 
-2062 RYGSAL
+2062 
-2068 SSAGDPGHP
+2068 
-2077 SHPLHASQHSARRER
+2077 HSARRER

-2113 LTARQGMMSA
+2113 LTVRQGMMSA

-2174 TTLDTPQMERKRN
+2174 TTLDTTQMDRKRS

-2192 LGLDNEDLSMRTMK
+2192 LGLDNEDSEHENDEDTNQSSTLQDKEDDPVPAETGQNHPFFRRSDSMTFLGC
-2206 TQIKVWPGQLSRT
+2206 IPPNPFEVPLAE
-2219 KMRTMS
+2219 
-2225 QLKLAIPL
+2225 AIPL

-2257 YSSSSS
+2257 YSSSYTAS
-2263 SSSSYLAT
+2263 
-2271 KGLVEASVDRNC
+2271 KGLAEATLDRSC
-2283 LEVNPSQILPTKMS
+2283 LEILPTKMS

-2304 VMSMEMNQKGSETQ
+2304 VMSMETSQRGREDQPM
-2318 TLGDQELEPS
+2318 DQELVAP

-2365 CSFMGMMISHDM
+2365 CSFMGMVISHDM

-2483 VARSFYTAIALALLS
+2483 VARSFYTAIALAFLS

-2555 IDTRPFRPSSEGNP
+2555 IDTRPFRPASEGNP

-2585 RLYPRVHA
+2585 RLYPRVHT
-2593 MQPAFATHGRENGAD
+2593 MQPAFASKITGMLLELSPAQLLLLLASEDSLRARVEEAMELLIAHGRY
-2608 SILDLGLLETPEKAQ
+2608 
-2623 QQENRKRHGSTRSV
+2623 STVSYSPLCHFFLISCV

-2644 PDDGDDNAPLFYQPG
+2644 PEDGDDNAPLFYQPG

-2669 KNTEARLNC
+2669 KNTEARLNWIKQ
-2678 FRNIGRILG
+2678 RNYNYIILG

-2734 HSLTGEAEAVFA
+2734 HSQAGEAEAVFA

-2760 GSGQV
+2760 GAGQV

-2795 VSEQPLHAMRKGLLD
+2795 VAEQPLHAMRKGLLD
-2810 VIPKNALE
+2810 VLPKNALE

>member
-1 MKETAGE
+1 MK
-8 PQYSIGLLEAGSAI
+8 
-22 CDVIDIHI
+22 
-30 YEQSLS
+30 
-36 KKNAFFVADLGVLVK
+36 
-51 QYVLW
+51 
-56 RTHMPEIRPFYPVRC
+56 R
-71 NSSPVIID
+71 
-79 VLAALGTGFLCANKS
+79 
-94 ELELVQSHGIPPEDI
+94 
-109 ICSGVC
+109 SGR
-115 KQVSQIKYA
+115 SRD
-124 AKNSLDLLVCD
+124 S
-135 NEVELRK
+135 
-142 IAHSHPNARLL
+142 
-153 LQVSSE
+153 
-159 ISYPD
+159 
-164 EMSMAFG
+164 
-171 CSLKDCRHL
+171 
-180 LESAKKLAVQ
+180 
-190 VVGVRCHISST
+190 
-201 CDDDVYI
+201 
-208 HAISDARCVFDM
+208 
-220 AEDIGFNM
+220 
-228 KILDIGS
+228 
-235 FGSSAI
+235 
-241 QLDKIHNAVMSM
+241 
-253 VKLYFPPSSG
+253 
-263 VSLIAEP
+263 
-270 GSYFVSSAFTLAVN
+270 FTL
-284 VISREMVA
+284 
-292 RDQHDQKHYDLSP
+292 KGL
-305 NDEPAFQYFLNE
+305 
-317 GVYGPFAG
+317 
-325 KLTETLIA
+325 
-333 TPSVHKSTPDAPV
+333 
-346 FCSSL
+346 
-351 WGPSGDDMDQ
+351 
-361 IVEHCLLPELDVGDW
+361 
-376 LLFASAGAYSL
+376 
-387 SQPVC
+387 
-392 TEPHD
+392 
-397 PSNPPVF
+397 
-404 YVISSREWFE
+404 
-414 MRTVAREVSEKLN
+414 REVSEKLN
-427 KYSFNSHPHLS
+427 KYNLNSHPPLNV
-438 LLEQASLKQ
+438 LEQATIKQ
-447 CVVGPNHAGF
+447 CVVGPNHAAF
-457 LLEAQV
+457 LLEDGRVCRIGFSVQPDRLELGKPDNNDGSKLNSNSGAGRTSRPGRTSDSPWFLSGSETLGRLAGNTLGSRWSSGVGGSGGGSSGRSSAGARDSRRQTRVIRTGRDRGSGLLGSQPQPVIPASVIPEELISQAQV

-585 DGASFDTERGSTSR
+585 DGASFDNERGSTSKE
-599 DGEPSLDKKSIPV
+599 GEPNLDKKNTPV

-617 LGEELQW
+617 LGEDLQW

-630 VKFVSIGAL
+630 TKFICIGAL
-639 FSEMVAVSSK
+639 YSELLAVSSK

-655 KWSDAEPYRNAQVAT
+655 KWSESEPYRNAQNPSLHHPRATFLGLTNEKIVLLSANSIRATVATENNKVAT
-670 WVDDTLS
+670 WVDETLS
-677 TVASKLEHSAQSF
+677 SVASKLEHTAQTYS
-690 PELQG
+690 ELQG
-695 ERMMSLHCCALY
+695 ERIVSLHCCALY
-707 TCAQLENSLYWW
+707 TCAQLENNLYWCNILSHVVFLYTFEITSTMSSVATWVDETLSSVASKLEHTAQTYSELQGERIVSLHCCALYTCAQLENNLYWW
-719 GVVPFS
+719 
-725 QRKKMLEKARAKN
+725 
-738 KKPKSSAGISSIPNI
+738 
-753 TVGTQVCLRSNPLY
+753 
-767 HAGAVA
+767 
-773 FSVNAGIP
+773 
-781 KVGVLLESV
+781 
-790 WNMNDSCRFQL
+790 
-801 RSPESLK
+801 PESK
-808 SMEKTTKTQEIKTES
+808 QE
-823 KPELV
+823 PV

-840 TCSDT
+840 TCSDA
-845 SSIASSASLP
+845 SSIASSASMP

-873 EQWSLREVVFVEDIK
+873 EQWSLREVVFVEDVK

-899 GAYVAVKFPGTSSS
+899 GAYVAVKFPGTSS
-913 MNNQSATAPLDS
+913 NTNCQSSSGSDA

-963 LSIPEKAEILAVNVD
+963 LCIPEKTEILAVNVD

-1012 SNLAF
+1012 SSIAF
-1017 LGQSERNVAIF
+1017 LGQNERNVAIF
-1028 TAGQESPV
+1028 TAGQESPI

-1061 LDLPPINSLGMG
+1061 LDLPPISSLGMG
-1073 VHSLANLPSNS
+1073 VHSLINLPANS

-1089 AAVIIMAV
+1089 AAIIIMAV

-1113 CRQYLVNLEQAFL
+1113 CRQYLMNLEQAVVLEQNLQMLQTFI
-1126 LDQGSQALGA
+1126 S
-1136 LLGHRCDGNRN
+1136 HRCDGNRN
-1147 ILHAAVSVC
+1147 ILHACVSVC
-1156 FPVSN
+1156 FPTSN

-1195 SSNSSGNRT
+1195 SSNGPGNRA
-1204 GSSSSRGL
+1204 GSSSSRSL

-1230 ESGPSS
+1230 EAGASS

-1257 PMDPDGDI
+1257 AMDPDGDI

-1274 SLTTASSGNSQ
+1274 SLTTAASGTAQ
-1285 GPSTSTIPGPSS
+1285 GPSTSTIPGPST
-1297 EQSVVESKDR
+1297 EPSVVESKDR
-1307 KANAHLILKLMCDS
+1307 KANAHFILKLLCDS
-1321 VVLRP
+1321 VVLQP
-1326 HLRELLSAKDAR
+1326 YLRELLSAKDAR
-1338 GMTPFMLA
+1338 GMTPFMSA

-1354 AITVL
+1354 AITIL
-1359 EAAQKI
+1359 ETAQKI
-1365 AKAGDPGLQEKED
+1365 AKAEVSSSEKEED
-1378 SDSVFM
+1378 VFM
-1384 EMICPTGT
+1384 GMVCPSGT

-1463 WEKCKCKTLIAGQKA
+1463 WEKCKCKTLIAGQKS
-1478 ARLDLLYRLLTTTN
+1478 ARLDLLYRLLTATN
-1492 LVTTPNSRGEHILL
+1492 LVTLPNSRQVGGEHLLL

-1513 RQSVEHCQYRPP
+1513 RQTVEHCQYRPP

-1533 KTANAEDSDMPD
+1533 KTANPEDSDMPD

-1584 ASSRIAHLLPE
+1584 ASSRIGHLLPE

-1617 VKCAPDITFI
+1617 VKCTADILLL

-1646 REEAITVT
+1646 REEAIAVT
-1654 RRFLRS
+1654 MRFLRS

-1689 RRVFQALLPYAVEE
+1689 KRVFQALLPYAVEE

-1727 LASTSIDAVQGSEE
+1727 LASTSIDAMQGSEE
-1741 LFSVEPLPPRPSPDQ
+1741 LFSVEPLPPRPSSDQ
-1756 SNSSNQT
+1756 SSSSSQSQS
-1763 AASYIIRNPHLDAA
+1763 SYILRNPQQRRISQSQPVRGRDEEQDDIVSAD
-1777 VKEVEVVEGVAGEE
+1777 VEEVEVVEGVAGEE
-1791 DHHDD
+1791 DHHDE
-1796 QEEQGE
+1796 QEEHGE

-1884 SSSSQSDDVDQET
+1884 SSSSQSDDIEQET
-1897 FLFDEPLERTTSA
+1897 FMLDEPLERTTNS
-1910 SHANSA
+1910 SHANGA

-1929 APSQRATGSAPS
+1929 TQHQRAASTAPS
-1941 SSSTPAASS
+1941 STSTPAASS
-1950 TGLIYIDPTNLR
+1950 AVLIYIDPSNLR
-1962 RSSAISSSAAA
+1962 RSGTISTSAAA
-1973 AAAALEATNSSSYL
+1973 AAAALEASNASSYL

-2007 MSLIPK
+2007 MGLIPK
-2013 YNHLVYSQYP
+2013 YNHLVYSQIP

-2034 SLQNYVEEKL
+2034 NLQNYVEEKL

-2068 SSAGDPGHP
+2068 ASAGDPGHP
-2077 SHPLHASQHSARRER
+2077 NHPLHASQNSARRER

-2105 GRRRAATL
+2105 GRRRATL
-2113 LTARQGMMSA
+2113 LSARQGMMSA

-2174 TTLDTPQMERKRN
+2174 TTLDTPQLERKRT
-2187 REILE
+2187 RELLE
-2192 LGLDNEDLSMRTMK
+2192 LGIDNEDSEHENDDDTNQSATLNDKDDDSLPAETGQNHPFFRRSDSMTFLGC
-2206 TQIKVWPGQLSRT
+2206 IPPNPFEVPLAE
-2219 KMRTMS
+2219 
-2225 QLKLAIPL
+2225 AIPL
-2233 ADQPHLLQPNARK
+2233 ADQPHLLQ
-2246 EDLFGRPSQGL
+2246 
-2257 YSSSSS
+2257 
-2263 SSSSYLAT
+2263 
-2271 KGLVEASVDRNC
+2271 V
-2283 LEVNPSQILPTKMS
+2283 LPTKMS
-2297 YSANLKN
+2297 YAANLKN
-2304 VMSMEMNQKGSETQ
+2304 VMNMQNRQKKEGEEQNVVPEEAESA
-2318 TLGDQELEPS
+2318 
-2328 KPGPSPHDLAAQL
+2328 KPGPSAHDLAAQL

-2348 IGLTESDG
+2348 IGLTESEG
-2356 PPLPSFRPH
+2356 PPLTSFRPQ
-2365 CSFMGMMISHDM
+2365 CSFMGMVISHDM

-2425 RNLQSRDLALEVD
+2425 RNQQSRDLSLEVD
-2438 RDRDQLIQQ
+2438 RDRDLLIQQ
-2447 TMRQLNTHFGR
+2447 TMRQLNNHFGR
-2458 RCTTTPMAVHRVK
+2458 RCATTPMAVHRVK

-2483 VARSFYTAIALALLS
+2483 VARSFYTAIAQAFLS
-2498 NDKLPNLD
+2498 NEKLPNLD
-2506 CVQSV
+2506 CIQNAN
-2511 SKGMQASNLMQRLR
+2511 KGTHTSLMQRLR
-2525 NRDRE
+2525 NRGERDRE
-2530 RERRSGGLRAGSRR
+2530 REREREMRRSSGLRAGSRR
-2544 DRDRDS
+2544 DRDRDF

-2555 IDTRPFRPSSEGNP
+2555 IDTRPFRPASEGNP
-2569 SDEPD
+2569 SDDPD

-2585 RLYPRVHA
+2585 RLYPRVQA
-2593 MQPAFATHGRENGAD
+2593 MQPAFASKITGMLLELSPAQLLLLLASEDSLRARVDEAMELIIAHGRENGAD
-2608 SILDLGLLETPEKAQ
+2608 SILDLGLLDSSEKV
-2623 QQENRKRHGSTRSV
+2623 QENRKRHGSSRSV
-2637 VDMELDD
+2637 VDMDLDD
-2644 PDDGDDNAPLFYQPG
+2644 TDDGDDNAPLFYQPG
-2659 KRGFYSPRPG
+2659 KRGFYTPRPG

-2721 DPVMYESLRQLIR
+2721 DPVMYESLRQLILA
-2734 HSLTGEAEAVFA
+2734 SQSSDADAVFS

-2760 GSGQV
+2760 GGGQV
-2765 ELLSG
+2765 ELIPN
-2770 GVNMPVTP
+2770 GVNIPVTP
-2778 LNVYEYVRKYA
+2778 QNVYEYVRKYA

-2795 VSEQPLHAMRKGLLD
+2795 VAEQPLHAMRKGLLD
-2810 VIPKNALE
+2810 VLPKNSLE

-2851 ENADKLLQF
+2851 ENAEKLLQF

>member
-1 MKETAGE
+1 MT
-8 PQYSIGLLEAGSAI
+8 SI
-22 CDVIDIHI
+22 H
-30 YEQSLS
+30 
-36 KKNAFFVADLGVLVK
+36 FVVHPL
-51 QYVLW
+51 
-56 RTHMPEIRPFYPVRC
+56 P
-71 NSSPVIID
+71 
-79 VLAALGTGFLCANKS
+79 GT
-94 ELELVQSHGIPPEDI
+94 ED
-109 ICSGVC
+109 
-115 KQVSQIKYA
+115 QL
-124 AKNSLDLLVCD
+124 ND
-135 NEVELRK
+135 
-142 IAHSHPNARLL
+142 RL
-153 LQVSSE
+153 
-159 ISYPD
+159 
-164 EMSMAFG
+164 
-171 CSLKDCRHL
+171 
-180 LESAKKLAVQ
+180 
-190 VVGVRCHISST
+190 
-201 CDDDVYI
+201 
-208 HAISDARCVFDM
+208 
-220 AEDIGFNM
+220 
-228 KILDIGS
+228 
-235 FGSSAI
+235 
-241 QLDKIHNAVMSM
+241 
-253 VKLYFPPSSG
+253 
-263 VSLIAEP
+263 
-270 GSYFVSSAFTLAVN
+270 
-284 VISREMVA
+284 
-292 RDQHDQKHYDLSP
+292 
-305 NDEPAFQYFLNE
+305 
-317 GVYGPFAG
+317 
-325 KLTETLIA
+325 
-333 TPSVHKSTPDAPV
+333 
-346 FCSSL
+346 
-351 WGPSGDDMDQ
+351 
-361 IVEHCLLPELDVGDW
+361 
-376 LLFASAGAYSL
+376 
-387 SQPVC
+387 
-392 TEPHD
+392 
-397 PSNPPVF
+397 
-404 YVISSREWFE
+404 
-414 MRTVAREVSEKLN
+414 REVSEKLN
-427 KYSFNSHPHLS
+427 KYNCNSHPHLIP
-438 LLEQASLKQ
+438 LEQAKLKQ

-457 LLEAQV
+457 LLEDGRICRISFAVQPDRLELGKPDGNDGTRWSSGVNGGGSGGGGSSGGGAGGGSGSGGGAGGGTGGGGSSGRSSTAARDSRRQTRVIRTGRDRGSGLLGSQPQPVIPASVIPEELISQAQV

-585 DGASFDTERGSTSR
+585 DGASFDAERGSTSR
-599 DGEPSLDKKSIPV
+599 EGEPSLDKKSVPL
-612 QSPVS
+612 QSPVT

-624 WPDKDG
+624 WPDKDY
-630 VKFVSIGAL
+630 VTKFVSIGAL
-639 FSEMVAVSSK
+639 YSELVAVSTK

-655 KWSDAEPYRNAQVAT
+655 KWNEPEPYRNAQNPSIHHPRVPFLGLTNEKITHLSANSIRATVATENNKVAT
-670 WVDDTLS
+670 WVDETLS
-677 TVASKLEHSAQSF
+677 TVAAKLEHGAQTF

-695 ERMMSLHCCALY
+695 ERIVSLHCCALY

-753 TVGTQVCLRSNPLY
+753 TVGTQVCLRNNPLY

-808 SMEKTTKTQEIKTES
+808 NMEKNTKTQETKTES

-873 EQWSLREVVFVEDIK
+873 EQWPLREVVFVEDVK

-913 MNNQSATAPLDS
+913 VSSQSAAPTDS

-963 LSIPEKAEILAVNVD
+963 LCIPEKAEILAVNVD

-984 VLKTGNWVRYCIFDL
+984 VLKTGSWVRYCVFDL
-999 ATGKAEQENNFPT
+999 ATGKAEQENHFPT

-1028 TAGQESPV
+1028 TAGQESPI

-1061 LDLPPINSLGMG
+1061 LDLPPIASLGMG

-1089 AAVIIMAV
+1089 AAIIIMAV

-1105 ILRCDYEA
+1105 VLRCDYEA
-1113 CRQYLVNLEQAFL
+1113 CRQYLISLEQAML
-1126 LDQGSQALGA
+1126 LEQNPHALDT

-1147 ILHAAVSVC
+1147 VLHACVSVC

-1274 SLTTASSGNSQ
+1274 SLTTASTGTSQ

-1297 EQSVVESKDR
+1297 EPSVVESKDR

-1321 VVLRP
+1321 IVLRP

-1365 AKAGDPGLQEKED
+1365 AKGEPGLGEKED
-1378 SDSVFM
+1378 TASVFM
-1384 EMICPTGT
+1384 EMICPSGT

-1533 KTANAEDSDMPD
+1533 KAASAEDSDMPD

-1595 EQVYLNQQSGTIRL
+1595 EQMYLNQQSGTIRL

-1646 REEAITVT
+1646 REEAINVT

-1756 SNSSNQT
+1756 SSSSSQS
-1763 AASYIIRNPHLDAA
+1763 ASSYIIRNPQPRRSSQSQTARGRDEEQDDIVSAD
-1777 VKEVEVVEGVAGEE
+1777 VEEVEVVEGVAGEE

-1897 FLFDEPLERTTSA
+1897 FLLDEPLERTTGSA
-1910 SHANSA
+1910 HANSA

-1921 SMQWAVRN
+1921 SMQWAVRTT
-1929 APSQRATGSAPS
+1929 PSQRSGGGAPS
-1941 SSSTPAASS
+1941 SSSAPAASS
-1950 TGLIYIDPTNLR
+1950 TGLIYIDPSNLR
-1962 RSSAISSSAAA
+1962 RSSAISTSAAA
-1973 AAAALEATNSSSYL
+1973 AAAALEASNSSSYL

-2034 SLQNYVEEKL
+2034 NLQNFVEDKL

-2077 SHPLHASQHSARRER
+2077 SHPLHASQHAGRRER

-2162 ALIYWIKAMNQQ
+2162 ALIYWIKAMNLQ
-2174 TTLDTPQMERKRN
+2174 TTLDTTQIDRKRN
-2187 REILE
+2187 RELLE
-2192 LGLDNEDLSMRTMK
+2192 LGLDNEDSEHENDEDTNQSSTLQDKDEEPVPAETGQHHPFFRRSDSMTFLGC
-2206 TQIKVWPGQLSRT
+2206 IPPNPFEVPLAE
-2219 KMRTMS
+2219 
-2225 QLKLAIPL
+2225 AIPL

-2257 YSSSSS
+2257 YSSSYMAS
-2263 SSSSYLAT
+2263 
-2271 KGLVEASVDRNC
+2271 KGLTDLTVDMNC
-2283 LEVNPSQILPTKMS
+2283 LQILPTKMS
-2297 YSANLKN
+2297 YSANMKN
-2304 VMSMEMNQKGSETQ
+2304 VMSMESRQRGGEEQ
-2318 TLGDQELEPS
+2318 PVAEQEMDVS

-2356 PPLPSFRPH
+2356 PPLPTFIPH
-2365 CSFMGMMISHDM
+2365 CSFMGMVISHDM

-2438 RDRDQLIQQ
+2438 RDREQLIQQ
-2447 TMRQLNTHFGR
+2447 TMRQLNAHFGR

-2483 VARSFYTAIALALLS
+2483 VARSFYTAIAQAFLS

-2530 RERRSGGLRAGSRR
+2530 RERRSGGLRAASRR
-2544 DRDRDS
+2544 DRDSLKRLFAVFDCRDS

-2555 IDTRPFRPSSEGNP
+2555 IDTRPFRPASEGNP
-2569 SDEPD
+2569 SDEPE

-2593 MQPAFATHGRENGAD
+2593 MQPAFASKITGMLLELSPAQLLLLLASEDSLRARVEEAMELLITHGRENGAD
-2608 SILDLGLLETPEKAQ
+2608 SILDLGLLDTPEKA

-2734 HSLTGEAEAVFA
+2734 HSQTEEAEAVFA

-2760 GSGQV
+2760 GAGQV

-2778 LNVYEYVRKYA
+2778 LNVYEYVRRYA

-2795 VSEQPLHAMRKGLLD
+2795 VAEQPLHAMRKGLLD
-2810 VIPKNALE
+2810 VLPKNALE

-2851 ENADKLLQF
+2851 ENAEKLLQF

>member
-1 MKETAGE
+1 MT
-8 PQYSIGLLEAGSAI
+8 SI
-22 CDVIDIHI
+22 H
-30 YEQSLS
+30 
-36 KKNAFFVADLGVLVK
+36 FVVHPL
-51 QYVLW
+51 
-56 RTHMPEIRPFYPVRC
+56 P
-71 NSSPVIID
+71 
-79 VLAALGTGFLCANKS
+79 GT
-94 ELELVQSHGIPPEDI
+94 ED
-109 ICSGVC
+109 
-115 KQVSQIKYA
+115 QL
-124 AKNSLDLLVCD
+124 ND
-135 NEVELRK
+135 
-142 IAHSHPNARLL
+142 RL
-153 LQVSSE
+153 
-159 ISYPD
+159 
-164 EMSMAFG
+164 
-171 CSLKDCRHL
+171 
-180 LESAKKLAVQ
+180 
-190 VVGVRCHISST
+190 
-201 CDDDVYI
+201 
-208 HAISDARCVFDM
+208 
-220 AEDIGFNM
+220 
-228 KILDIGS
+228 
-235 FGSSAI
+235 
-241 QLDKIHNAVMSM
+241 
-253 VKLYFPPSSG
+253 
-263 VSLIAEP
+263 
-270 GSYFVSSAFTLAVN
+270 
-284 VISREMVA
+284 
-292 RDQHDQKHYDLSP
+292 
-305 NDEPAFQYFLNE
+305 
-317 GVYGPFAG
+317 
-325 KLTETLIA
+325 
-333 TPSVHKSTPDAPV
+333 
-346 FCSSL
+346 
-351 WGPSGDDMDQ
+351 
-361 IVEHCLLPELDVGDW
+361 
-376 LLFASAGAYSL
+376 
-387 SQPVC
+387 
-392 TEPHD
+392 
-397 PSNPPVF
+397 
-404 YVISSREWFE
+404 
-414 MRTVAREVSEKLN
+414 REVSEKLN
-427 KYSFNSHPHLS
+427 KYNLSSHPPLNV
-438 LLEQASLKQ
+438 LEQTTIKQ
-447 CVVGPNHAGF
+447 CVVGPNHAAF
-457 LLEAQV
+457 LLEDGRVCRIGFSVQPDRLELSKPESNDGSKLNTGSGAGRTSRPGRTSDSPWFLSGSETLGRLAGNTLGSRWSSGVGGSGGGSSGRSSAGARDSRRQTRVIRTGRDRGSGLLGSQPQPVIPASVIPEELISQAQV

-546 GYPSFRRSSLSRL
+546 GYPSFRRSSLSRI
-559 GSSRERDSELL
+559 GSSRVLLLPLERDSELL

-585 DGASFDTERGSTSR
+585 DGASFDNERGSTSKE
-599 DGEPSLDKKSIPV
+599 GEPILDKKNTPI

-617 LGEELQW
+617 LGEDLQW
-624 WPDKDG
+624 WPEKDG
-630 VKFVSIGAL
+630 TKFISIGAL
-639 FSEMVAVSSK
+639 YSELIAVSSK

-655 KWSDAEPYRNAQVAT
+655 KWMESEPYRNTQNPSLHHPRTAFLGLANEKIVLLSANSIRATVATESNKVAT
-670 WVDDTLS
+670 WVDETLS
-677 TVASKLEHSAQSF
+677 SVASKLEHTAQIF

-695 ERMMSLHCCALY
+695 DKIVSLHCCALY
-707 TCAQLENSLYWW
+707 TCAQLENNLYWW

-738 KKPKSSAGISSIPNI
+738 KKPKSSGGISSMPNI
-753 TVGTQVCLRSNPLY
+753 TVGTQVCLRNNPLY

-773 FSVNAGIP
+773 FSISAGIP
-781 KVGVLLESV
+781 KVGVLMESV

-808 SMEKTTKTQEIKTES
+808 NLEKSSKTTEAKPES
-823 KPELV
+823 KPEPV

-840 TCSDT
+840 TCSDA
-845 SSIASSASLP
+845 SSIASSASMP

-873 EQWSLREVVFVEDIK
+873 EQWSLREVVFVEDVK

-899 GAYVAVKFPGTSSS
+899 GAYVAVKFPGTSNNSS
-913 MNNQSATAPLDS
+913 SQCNPGCEP

-963 LSIPEKAEILAVNVD
+963 LCIPEKTEILAVNVD

-984 VLKTGNWVRYCIFDL
+984 VLKTGTWVRYCIFDL

-1012 SNLAF
+1012 SSIAF
-1017 LGQSERNVAIF
+1017 LGQNERNVAIF
-1028 TAGQESPV
+1028 TAGQESPI

-1061 LDLPPINSLGMG
+1061 LDLPPISSLGMG
-1073 VHSLANLPSNS
+1073 VHSLTNLPANS

-1089 AAVIIMAV
+1089 AAIIIMAV

-1113 CRQYLVNLEQAFL
+1113 CRQYLMNLEQGVVLEQNTQMLQTF
-1126 LDQGSQALGA
+1126 
-1136 LLGHRCDGNRN
+1136 LGHRCDGNRN
-1147 ILHAAVSVC
+1147 ILHACVSVC
-1156 FPVSN
+1156 FPTSN

-1195 SSNSSGNRT
+1195 SSNGPGNRA
-1204 GSSSSRGL
+1204 GSSSSRSL

-1230 ESGPSS
+1230 ESGASN
-1236 SDHQD
+1236 DHQD

-1257 PMDPDGDI
+1257 AMDPDGDI

-1274 SLTTASSGNSQ
+1274 SLNTASTGTGQ
-1285 GPSTSTIPGPSS
+1285 GASTSTIPGPSS
-1297 EQSVVESKDR
+1297 EPLVVESKDR
-1307 KANAHLILKLMCDS
+1307 KANAHFILKLLCDS
-1321 VVLRP
+1321 IVLQP
-1326 HLRELLSAKDAR
+1326 YLRDLLSAKDAR
-1338 GMTPFMLA
+1338 GMTPFMSA

-1354 AITVL
+1354 AITIL
-1359 EAAQKI
+1359 ETAQKI
-1365 AKAGDPGLQEKED
+1365 AKAEANSSEKEED
-1378 SDSVFM
+1378 VFKG
-1384 EMICPTGT
+1384 MICPPGT
-1392 NPDDSPLYVLCCN
+1392 NADDSPLYVLCCN

-1410 TWTGAEHIN
+1410 TWTGADHIN

-1478 ARLDLLYRLLTTTN
+1478 ARLDLLYRLLTITN
-1492 LVTTPNSRGEHILL
+1492 LVTMPNSRGEHLLL

-1513 RQSVEHCQYRPP
+1513 RQTVEHCQYRPP

-1533 KTANAEDSDMPD
+1533 KAANPEDSDMPD

-1565 NALKSMIMFGSQE
+1565 NALKSMIMFGSQD

-1584 ASSRIAHLLPE
+1584 ASSRIGHLLPE

-1617 VKCAPDITFI
+1617 VKCTADILLL

-1646 REEAITVT
+1646 REEAVAVT
-1654 RRFLRS
+1654 MRFLRS

-1689 RRVFQALLPYAVEE
+1689 KRVFQALLPYAVEE

-1727 LASTSIDAVQGSEE
+1727 LASTSIDAMQGSEE
-1741 LFSVEPLPPRPSPDQ
+1741 LFSVEPLPPRPSSDQ
-1756 SNSSNQT
+1756 SSSSNPSQS
-1763 AASYIIRNPHLDAA
+1763 SYIIRNPQQRRISQSQPVRGRDEEQDDIVSAD
-1777 VKEVEVVEGVAGEE
+1777 VEEVEVVEGVAGEE
-1791 DHHDD
+1791 DHHDE
-1796 QEEQGE
+1796 QEEHGE

-1884 SSSSQSDDVDQET
+1884 SSSSQSDDLDQET
-1897 FLFDEPLERTTSA
+1897 FMIDEPLERSTNST
-1910 SHANSA
+1910 HANGA

-1929 APSQRATGSAPS
+1929 TQSQRTPNAAPS
-1941 SSSTPAASS
+1941 STSTPAGNSGA
-1950 TGLIYIDPTNLR
+1950 LIYIEPSSLR
-1962 RSSAISSSAAA
+1962 RSGNMSSSAAA
-1973 AAAALEATNSSSYL
+1973 ALEASNSSSYL

-2007 MSLIPK
+2007 MGLIPK
-2013 YNHLVYSQYP
+2013 YNHLVYSQIP

-2034 SLQNYVEEKL
+2034 NLQNYVEEKL

-2077 SHPLHASQHSARRER
+2077 NHPLHASQNSTRRER

-2105 GRRRAATL
+2105 GRRATL
-2113 LTARQGMMSA
+2113 LSARQGMSA

-2174 TTLDTPQMERKRN
+2174 TTLDTPQLERKRT
-2187 REILE
+2187 RELLE
-2192 LGLDNEDLSMRTMK
+2192 LGLDNEDSEHENDDDTNQSSTLNDKDEDTLPAETGQNHPFFRRSDSMTFLGC
-2206 TQIKVWPGQLSRT
+2206 IPPNPFEVPLAE
-2219 KMRTMS
+2219 
-2225 QLKLAIPL
+2225 AIPL

-2257 YSSSSS
+2257 YSSTANSGKC
-2263 SSSSYLAT
+2263 LIEVT
-2271 KGLVEASVDRNC
+2271 VDRNC
-2283 LEVNPSQILPTKMS
+2283 LEVLPTKMS
-2297 YSANLKN
+2297 YAANLKN
-2304 VMSMEMNQKGSETQ
+2304 VMSMQSRQKETE
-2318 TLGDQELEPS
+2318 DQNMLPEEPDNS
-2328 KPGPSPHDLAAQL
+2328 KPGPSAHDLAAQL

-2348 IGLTESDG
+2348 IGLTESEG
-2356 PPLPSFRPH
+2356 PPLTSFRPQ
-2365 CSFMGMMISHDM
+2365 CSFMGMVISHDM

-2425 RNLQSRDLALEVD
+2425 RNQQSRDLTLEVD
-2438 RDRDQLIQQ
+2438 RDRDLLIQQ
-2447 TMRQLNTHFGR
+2447 TMRQLNNHFGR
-2458 RCTTTPMAVHRVK
+2458 RCATTPMAVHRVK

-2483 VARSFYTAIALALLS
+2483 VARSFYTAIAQAFLS
-2498 NDKLPNLD
+2498 NEKLPSLD
-2506 CVQSV
+2506 CIQNAN
-2511 SKGMQASNLMQRLR
+2511 KGTHTSLMQRLR
-2525 NRDRE
+2525 NRGERDRE
-2530 RERRSGGLRAGSRR
+2530 RERDMRRSSGLRAGSRR
-2544 DRDRDS
+2544 DRDRDF

-2569 SDEPD
+2569 SDDPD

-2585 RLYPRVHA
+2585 RLYPRVQA
-2593 MQPAFATHGRENGAD
+2593 MQPAFASKITGMLLELSPAQLLLLLASEDSLRARVDEAMELIIAHGRENGAD
-2608 SILDLGLLETPEKAQ
+2608 SILDLGLLDSSDKV
-2623 QQENRKRHGSTRSV
+2623 QENRKRHGSSRSV
-2637 VDMELDD
+2637 VDMELTDT
-2644 PDDGDDNAPLFYQPG
+2644 DDGDDNAPLFYQPG
-2659 KRGFYSPRPG
+2659 KRGFYTPRPG

-2699 LNRHVIKVLLGRKVN
+2699 LSRQVIKVLLGRKVN

-2721 DPVMYESLRQLIR
+2721 DHVMYESLRQLILA
-2734 HSLTGEAEAVFA
+2734 SQSADADAVFA
-2746 AMDLAFAIDLCKEE
+2746 SMDLAFAIDLCKEE
-2760 GSGQV
+2760 SGGQV
-2765 ELLSG
+2765 ELIPN
-2770 GVNMPVTP
+2770 GVNIPVTP
-2778 LNVYEYVRKYA
+2778 QNVYEYVRKYA
-2789 EHRMLV
+2789 EHRMLAV
-2795 VSEQPLHAMRKGLLD
+2795 AEQPLHAMRKGLLD
-2810 VIPKNALE
+2810 VLPKNALE

-2851 ENADKLLQF
+2851 ENAEKLLQF

-2933 KQKLLLAIKTKNF
+2933 KQKLLLAVKTKNF

>member
-1 MKETAGE
+1 MT
-8 PQYSIGLLEAGSAI
+8 SI
-22 CDVIDIHI
+22 H
-30 YEQSLS
+30 
-36 KKNAFFVADLGVLVK
+36 FVVHPL
-51 QYVLW
+51 
-56 RTHMPEIRPFYPVRC
+56 P
-71 NSSPVIID
+71 
-79 VLAALGTGFLCANKS
+79 GT
-94 ELELVQSHGIPPEDI
+94 ED
-109 ICSGVC
+109 
-115 KQVSQIKYA
+115 QL
-124 AKNSLDLLVCD
+124 ND
-135 NEVELRK
+135 
-142 IAHSHPNARLL
+142 RL
-153 LQVSSE
+153 
-159 ISYPD
+159 
-164 EMSMAFG
+164 
-171 CSLKDCRHL
+171 
-180 LESAKKLAVQ
+180 
-190 VVGVRCHISST
+190 
-201 CDDDVYI
+201 
-208 HAISDARCVFDM
+208 
-220 AEDIGFNM
+220 
-228 KILDIGS
+228 
-235 FGSSAI
+235 
-241 QLDKIHNAVMSM
+241 
-253 VKLYFPPSSG
+253 
-263 VSLIAEP
+263 
-270 GSYFVSSAFTLAVN
+270 
-284 VISREMVA
+284 
-292 RDQHDQKHYDLSP
+292 
-305 NDEPAFQYFLNE
+305 
-317 GVYGPFAG
+317 
-325 KLTETLIA
+325 
-333 TPSVHKSTPDAPV
+333 
-346 FCSSL
+346 
-351 WGPSGDDMDQ
+351 
-361 IVEHCLLPELDVGDW
+361 
-376 LLFASAGAYSL
+376 
-387 SQPVC
+387 
-392 TEPHD
+392 
-397 PSNPPVF
+397 
-404 YVISSREWFE
+404 
-414 MRTVAREVSEKLN
+414 REVSEKLN
-427 KYSFNSHPHLS
+427 KYSLNSHPPLNV
-438 LLEQASLKQ
+438 LEQAAIRQ
-447 CVVGPNHAGF
+447 CVVGPNHAAF
-457 LLEAQV
+457 LLEDGRICRIGFIVQPERLELGKPDGSDGGCFGFLRTMGIKRKSSKLSSGSGTGRTSRPGRTSDPPWFLSGSDTLGRLAGNTLGSRWSSSVNGSGGGGSSGRSSTAARDSRRQTRVIRTGRDRGSGLLGSQPQPVIPASVIPEELISQAQV

-559 GSSRERDSELL
+559 GSSRVLLLPLERDSELL

-585 DGASFDTERGSTSR
+585 DGASFDAERGSTSR
-599 DGEPSLDKKSIPV
+599 EGEPSLDKKTIPV

-617 LGEELQW
+617 LTEELQW
-624 WPDKDG
+624 WSDKDG
-630 VKFVSIGAL
+630 AKFVSIGAL
-639 FSEMVAVSSK
+639 YSELVAVSSK

-655 KWSDAEPYRNAQVAT
+655 KWNEAEPYRNSQNPSIHHPRVAFLGLTNEKITLLSANCIRATVATESNKVAT

-677 TVASKLEHSAQSF
+677 SVASKLEHGTQTFS
-690 PELQG
+690 ELQG
-695 ERMMSLHCCALY
+695 ERIVSLHCCALY

-738 KKPKSSAGISSIPNI
+738 KKAKSSAGISSMPNI
-753 TVGTQVCLRSNPLY
+753 TVGTQICLRNNPLY

-773 FSVNAGIP
+773 FSINAGIP
-781 KVGVLLESV
+781 KVGVLMESV

-808 SMEKTTKTQEIKTES
+808 NLEKTNKTIETKAEN
-823 KPELV
+823 KPESV

-873 EQWSLREVVFVEDIK
+873 EQWPLREVVFVEDVK

-899 GAYVAVKFPGTSSS
+899 GAYVAVKFPGTSSTVS
-913 MNNQSATAPLDS
+913 NQSTVASDS

-963 LSIPEKAEILAVNVD
+963 LCIPEKAEILAVNVD

-984 VLKTGNWVRYCIFDL
+984 VLKTGSWVRYCIFDL
-999 ATGKAEQENNFPT
+999 ASGKAEQENNFPT
-1012 SNLAF
+1012 SSLAF
-1017 LGQSERNVAIF
+1017 LGQNERNVAIF
-1028 TAGQESPV
+1028 TAGQESPI
-1036 ILRDGNGTIYPMAK
+1036 ILKDGNGTIYPMAK

-1061 LDLPPINSLGMG
+1061 LDLPPISSLGMG
-1073 VHSLANLPSNS
+1073 VHSLTNLPANS
-1084 TIKKK
+1084 TMKKK

-1113 CRQYLVNLEQAFL
+1113 CRQYLMNLEQAVL
-1126 LDQGSQALGA
+1126 LEQTPQALNT

-1147 ILHAAVSVC
+1147 ILHACVSVC
-1156 FPVSN
+1156 FPTSN
-1161 KETKEEEEAERSERN
+1161 KETKEEEAERSERN

-1204 GSSSSRGL
+1204 GSSSSRSL

-1274 SLTTASSGNSQ
+1274 SLTTASTGTNQ

-1297 EQSVVESKDR
+1297 ESSVVESKDR
-1307 KANAHLILKLMCDS
+1307 KVNAHLILKLMCES
-1321 VVLRP
+1321 VGLRP
-1326 HLRELLSAKDAR
+1326 YLRELLSAKDAR

-1354 AITVL
+1354 AITIL

-1365 AKAGDPGLQEKED
+1365 AKGDPSSSEKED
-1378 SDSVFM
+1378 VLFM
-1384 EMICPTGT
+1384 EMVCPSGT

-1463 WEKCKCKTLIAGQKA
+1463 WEKCKCKTLIAGQKS

-1492 LVTTPNSRGEHILL
+1492 LVTMPNSRGEHLLL

-1513 RQSVEHCQYRPP
+1513 RQTVEHCQYRPP

-1584 ASSRIAHLLPE
+1584 ASSRIGHLLPE

-1617 VKCAPDITFI
+1617 VKCTADILLL

-1646 REEAITVT
+1646 REEAINVT
-1654 RRFLRS
+1654 MRFLRS

-1675 KKKNNFIPQPIGKC
+1675 KKKNTFIPQPIGKC
-1689 RRVFQALLPYAVEE
+1689 KRVFQALLPYAVEE

-1727 LASTSIDAVQGSEE
+1727 LASTSIDAMQGSEE

-1756 SNSSNQT
+1756 SSNTSQSQS
-1763 AASYIIRNPHLDAA
+1763 SYIIRNPQQRRISQSQPVRGRDEEQDDIVSAD
-1777 VKEVEVVEGVAGEE
+1777 VEEVEVVEGVAGEE
-1791 DHHDD
+1791 DHHDE

-1802 ENAEAEGQHDEHDE
+1802 ENTEAEGQHDEHDE

-1859 EAGASSVPAF
+1859 EAGGRVSLAFSLFGASSVPAF

-1884 SSSSQSDDVDQET
+1884 SSSSQSDDVENET
-1897 FLFDEPLERTTSA
+1897 FLIEPLERTTNSPY
-1910 SHANSA
+1910 ANSA

-1921 SMQWAVRN
+1921 SMQWAVRSTQN
-1929 APSQRATGSAPS
+1929 QRTTSNTPS
-1941 SSSTPAASS
+1941 STSTPAASS
-1950 TGLIYIDPTNLR
+1950 TGLIYIDPSNLR
-1962 RSSAISSSAAA
+1962 RSGAISTSAAA
-1973 AAAALEATNSSSYL
+1973 AAAALEASNSSSYL

-2007 MSLIPK
+2007 MGLIPK
-2013 YNHLVYSQYP
+2013 YNHLVYSQIP
-2023 AAVKLTYQDAV
+2023 SAVKLTYQDAV
-2034 SLQNYVEEKL
+2034 NLQSYVEEKL

-2062 RYGSAL
+2062 RYGSAI

-2077 SHPLHASQHSARRER
+2077 SHPLHASQSSARRER

-2105 GRRRAATL
+2105 SRRRATL
-2113 LTARQGMMSA
+2113 LSARQGMMSA

-2174 TTLDTPQMERKRN
+2174 TTLDTPQLERKRT
-2187 REILE
+2187 RELLE
-2192 LGLDNEDLSMRTMK
+2192 LGLDNEDSEHENDDDTNQSSTLNDKDEESIPAESGQNHPFFRRSDSMTFLGC
-2206 TQIKVWPGQLSRT
+2206 IPPNPFEVP
-2219 KMRTMS
+2219 
-2225 QLKLAIPL
+2225 LAEGIPL

-2257 YSSSSS
+2257 YSSSYNTS
-2263 SSSSYLAT
+2263 
-2271 KGLVEASVDRNC
+2271 KGLMEVTVDRNC
-2283 LEVNPSQILPTKMS
+2283 LEVLPTKMS
-2297 YSANLKN
+2297 YSANMKN
-2304 VMSMEMNQKGSETQ
+2304 VMSMQSRQKVSSEQMLPEEETES
-2318 TLGDQELEPS
+2318 T
-2328 KPGPSPHDLAAQL
+2328 KPGPSAHDLAAQL

-2348 IGLTESDG
+2348 IGLTESEG
-2356 PPLPSFRPH
+2356 PPLTSFRPH
-2365 CSFMGMMISHDM
+2365 CSFMGMVISHDM

-2425 RNLQSRDLALEVD
+2425 RNQQSRDLALEVD
-2438 RDRDQLIQQ
+2438 RDRDLLIQQ
-2447 TMRQLNTHFGR
+2447 TMRQLNSHFGR

-2483 VARSFYTAIALALLS
+2483 VARSFYTAIAQAFLS
-2498 NDKLPNLD
+2498 NEKLPNLD
-2506 CVQSV
+2506 CIQNA
-2511 SKGMQASNLMQRLR
+2511 SKGMQTSNLMQRLR

-2555 IDTRPFRPSSEGNP
+2555 IDTRPFRPASEGNP
-2569 SDEPD
+2569 SDDAD

-2585 RLYPRVHA
+2585 RLYPRVQA
-2593 MQPAFATHGRENGAD
+2593 MQPAFASKITGMLLELSPAQLLLLLASEDSLRARVDEAMELILAHGRENGAD
-2608 SILDLGLLETPEKAQ
+2608 SILDLGLLDTSDKS
-2623 QQENRKRHGSTRSV
+2623 QQENRKRHGSSRSV

-2644 PDDGDDNAPLFYQPG
+2644 ADDGDDNAPLFYQPG

-2721 DPVMYESLRQLIR
+2721 DPVMYESLRQLILA
-2734 HSLTGEAEAVFA
+2734 SQSTDAEAVFA

-2760 GSGQV
+2760 GGGQV

-2770 GVNMPVTP
+2770 GVNIPVTP

-2795 VSEQPLHAMRKGLLD
+2795 VAEQPLHAMRKGLLD
-2810 VIPKNALE
+2810 VLPKNSLE

-2851 ENADKLLQF
+2851 ETAEKLLQF

-2872 MTERQDLV
+2872 ITERQDLV

>member
-1 MKETAGE
+1 MT
-8 PQYSIGLLEAGSAI
+8 SI
-22 CDVIDIHI
+22 H
-30 YEQSLS
+30 
-36 KKNAFFVADLGVLVK
+36 FVVHPL
-51 QYVLW
+51 
-56 RTHMPEIRPFYPVRC
+56 P
-71 NSSPVIID
+71 
-79 VLAALGTGFLCANKS
+79 GT
-94 ELELVQSHGIPPEDI
+94 ED
-109 ICSGVC
+109 
-115 KQVSQIKYA
+115 QL
-124 AKNSLDLLVCD
+124 ND
-135 NEVELRK
+135 
-142 IAHSHPNARLL
+142 RL
-153 LQVSSE
+153 
-159 ISYPD
+159 
-164 EMSMAFG
+164 
-171 CSLKDCRHL
+171 
-180 LESAKKLAVQ
+180 
-190 VVGVRCHISST
+190 
-201 CDDDVYI
+201 
-208 HAISDARCVFDM
+208 
-220 AEDIGFNM
+220 
-228 KILDIGS
+228 
-235 FGSSAI
+235 
-241 QLDKIHNAVMSM
+241 
-253 VKLYFPPSSG
+253 
-263 VSLIAEP
+263 
-270 GSYFVSSAFTLAVN
+270 
-284 VISREMVA
+284 
-292 RDQHDQKHYDLSP
+292 
-305 NDEPAFQYFLNE
+305 
-317 GVYGPFAG
+317 
-325 KLTETLIA
+325 
-333 TPSVHKSTPDAPV
+333 
-346 FCSSL
+346 
-351 WGPSGDDMDQ
+351 
-361 IVEHCLLPELDVGDW
+361 
-376 LLFASAGAYSL
+376 
-387 SQPVC
+387 
-392 TEPHD
+392 
-397 PSNPPVF
+397 
-404 YVISSREWFE
+404 
-414 MRTVAREVSEKLN
+414 REVSEKLN
-427 KYSFNSHPHLS
+427 KYNCNSHPHLIP
-438 LLEQASLKQ
+438 LEQAKLKQ

-457 LLEAQV
+457 LLEDGRICRISFAVQPDRLELGKPDGNDGSKLSSVSGAGRSSRPGRTSDPPWFLSGSDTLGRLAGNTLGSRWSSGVNGGGGSSGRSSTAARDSRRQTRVIRTGRDRGSGLLGSQPQPVIPASVIPEELISQAQV

-559 GSSRERDSELL
+559 GSSRVLLLPLERDSELL

-585 DGASFDTERGSTSR
+585 DGASFDAERGSTSR
-599 DGEPSLDKKSIPV
+599 EGEPSLDKKSVPL
-612 QSPVS
+612 QSPVT

-624 WPDKDG
+624 WPDKDY
-630 VKFVSIGAL
+630 VTKFVSIGAL
-639 FSEMVAVSSK
+639 YSEMIAVSTK

-655 KWSDAEPYRNAQVAT
+655 KWNEPEPYRNAQNPSIHHPRVPFLGLTNEKITHLSANSIRATVATENNKVAT
-670 WVDDTLS
+670 WVDETLS
-677 TVASKLEHSAQSF
+677 TVAAKLEHGAQMF

-695 ERMMSLHCCALY
+695 ERIISLHCCALY
-707 TCAQLENSLYWW
+707 TCAQLESSLYWW

-753 TVGTQVCLRSNPLY
+753 IVGTQVCLRNNPLY

-801 RSPESLK
+801 RSPESMK
-808 SMEKTTKTQEIKTES
+808 NMEKNTKTQETKTES

-873 EQWSLREVVFVEDIK
+873 EQWPLREVVFVEDVK

-913 MNNQSATAPLDS
+913 VSSQSAAPTDS

-963 LSIPEKAEILAVNVD
+963 LCIPEKAEILAVNVD

-984 VLKTGNWVRYCIFDL
+984 VLKTGSWVRYCVFDL
-999 ATGKAEQENNFPT
+999 ATGKAEQENHFPT

-1017 LGQSERNVAIF
+1017 LGQNERNVAIF
-1028 TAGQESPV
+1028 TAGQESPI

-1061 LDLPPINSLGMG
+1061 LDLPPIASLGMG
-1073 VHSLANLPSNS
+1073 VHSLANLPSNT

-1089 AAVIIMAV
+1089 AAIIIMAV

-1105 ILRCDYEA
+1105 VLRCDYEA
-1113 CRQYLVNLEQAFL
+1113 CRQYLISLEQAML
-1126 LDQGSQALGA
+1126 LEQNPHALDA
-1136 LLGHRCDGNRN
+1136 LLAHRCDGNRN
-1147 ILHAAVSVC
+1147 VLHACVSVC

-1274 SLTTASSGNSQ
+1274 SLTTASTGTSQ

-1297 EQSVVESKDR
+1297 EPSVVESKDR

-1321 VVLRP
+1321 MVLRP

-1365 AKAGDPGLQEKED
+1365 AKGEPGLGEKED
-1378 SDSVFM
+1378 AASVFM
-1384 EMICPTGT
+1384 EMICPSGT

-1533 KTANAEDSDMPD
+1533 KAASAEDSDMPD

-1595 EQVYLNQQSGTIRL
+1595 EQMYLNQQSGTIRL

-1646 REEAITVT
+1646 REEAIKVT

-1756 SNSSNQT
+1756 SSSSSQS
-1763 AASYIIRNPHLDAA
+1763 ASSYIIRNPQPRRSSQSQTARGRDEEQDDIVSAD
-1777 VKEVEVVEGVAGEE
+1777 VEEVEVVEGVAGEE

-1897 FLFDEPLERTTSA
+1897 FLLDEPLERTTGSA
-1910 SHANSA
+1910 HANSA

-1921 SMQWAVRN
+1921 SMQWAVRTT
-1929 APSQRATGSAPS
+1929 PSQRSSGGAPS

-1950 TGLIYIDPTNLR
+1950 TGLIYIDPSNLR
-1962 RSSAISSSAAA
+1962 RSSAISTSAAA
-1973 AAAALEATNSSSYL
+1973 AAAALEASNSSSYL

-2034 SLQNYVEEKL
+2034 SLQNFVEDKL

-2077 SHPLHASQHSARRER
+2077 SHPLHASQHTGRRER

-2162 ALIYWIKAMNQQ
+2162 ALIYWIKAMNLQ
-2174 TTLDTPQMERKRN
+2174 TTLDTTQIDRKRN
-2187 REILE
+2187 RELLE
-2192 LGLDNEDLSMRTMK
+2192 LGLDNEDSEHENDEDTNQSSTLQDKDEESVPAETGQHHPFFRRSDSMTFLGC
-2206 TQIKVWPGQLSRT
+2206 IPPNPFEVPLAE
-2219 KMRTMS
+2219 
-2225 QLKLAIPL
+2225 AIPL

-2257 YSSSSS
+2257 YSSSYIAS
-2263 SSSSYLAT
+2263 
-2271 KGLVEASVDRNC
+2271 KGLTDLTVDMNC
-2283 LEVNPSQILPTKMS
+2283 LQVNMAHFSFSFFFFLFLTVLKIARVNRRLESRAIIANEVITS
-2297 YSANLKN
+2297 SAK
-2304 VMSMEMNQKGSETQ
+2304 
-2318 TLGDQELEPS
+2318 ELVNR
-2328 KPGPSPHDLAAQL
+2328 
-2341 KSSLLAE
+2341 
-2348 IGLTESDG
+2348 
-2356 PPLPSFRPH
+2356 FR
-2365 CSFMGMMISHDM
+2365 
-2377 LLGRWRL
+2377 
-2384 SLELFGRVFM
+2384 
-2394 EDVGAEPG
+2394 
-2402 SILTELGGFE
+2402 T
-2412 VKESKFRREMEKL
+2412 
-2425 RNLQSRDLALEVD
+2425 
-2438 RDRDQLIQQ
+2438 
-2447 TMRQLNTHFGR
+2447 
-2458 RCTTTPMAVHRVK
+2458 
-2471 VTFKDEPGEGSG
+2471 
-2483 VARSFYTAIALALLS
+2483 
-2498 NDKLPNLD
+2498 
-2506 CVQSV
+2506 
-2511 SKGMQASNLMQRLR
+2511 
-2525 NRDRE
+2525 
-2530 RERRSGGLRAGSRR
+2530 GSRR
-2544 DRDRDS
+2544 R
-2550 RRQLS
+2550 
-2555 IDTRPFRPSSEGNP
+2555 T
-2569 SDEPD
+2569 
-2574 PLPAHRQALGE
+2574 
-2585 RLYPRVHA
+2585 
-2593 MQPAFATHGRENGAD
+2593 
-2608 SILDLGLLETPEKAQ
+2608 
-2623 QQENRKRHGSTRSV
+2623 
-2637 VDMELDD
+2637 EL
-2644 PDDGDDNAPLFYQPG
+2644 
-2659 KRGFYSPRPG
+2659 
-2669 KNTEARLNC
+2669 
-2678 FRNIGRILG
+2678 
-2687 LCLLQNELCPIT
+2687 PIT
-2699 LNRHVIKVLLGRKVN
+2699 TGDPKTDGSDTDSCVLFFSCLQVN

-2734 HSLTGEAEAVFA
+2734 HSQTEEAEAVFA

-2765 ELLSG
+2765 ELLAG

-2778 LNVYEYVRKYA
+2778 LNVYEYVRRYA

-2795 VSEQPLHAMRKGLLD
+2795 VAEQPLHAMRKGLLD
-2810 VIPKNALE
+2810 VLPKNALE

-2851 ENADKLLQF
+2851 ENAEKLLQF

>member
-1 MKETAGE
+1 MT
-8 PQYSIGLLEAGSAI
+8 SI
-22 CDVIDIHI
+22 H
-30 YEQSLS
+30 
-36 KKNAFFVADLGVLVK
+36 FVVHPL
-51 QYVLW
+51 
-56 RTHMPEIRPFYPVRC
+56 P
-71 NSSPVIID
+71 
-79 VLAALGTGFLCANKS
+79 GT
-94 ELELVQSHGIPPEDI
+94 ED
-109 ICSGVC
+109 
-115 KQVSQIKYA
+115 QL
-124 AKNSLDLLVCD
+124 ND
-135 NEVELRK
+135 
-142 IAHSHPNARLL
+142 RL
-153 LQVSSE
+153 
-159 ISYPD
+159 
-164 EMSMAFG
+164 
-171 CSLKDCRHL
+171 
-180 LESAKKLAVQ
+180 
-190 VVGVRCHISST
+190 
-201 CDDDVYI
+201 
-208 HAISDARCVFDM
+208 
-220 AEDIGFNM
+220 
-228 KILDIGS
+228 
-235 FGSSAI
+235 
-241 QLDKIHNAVMSM
+241 
-253 VKLYFPPSSG
+253 
-263 VSLIAEP
+263 
-270 GSYFVSSAFTLAVN
+270 
-284 VISREMVA
+284 
-292 RDQHDQKHYDLSP
+292 
-305 NDEPAFQYFLNE
+305 
-317 GVYGPFAG
+317 
-325 KLTETLIA
+325 
-333 TPSVHKSTPDAPV
+333 
-346 FCSSL
+346 
-351 WGPSGDDMDQ
+351 
-361 IVEHCLLPELDVGDW
+361 
-376 LLFASAGAYSL
+376 
-387 SQPVC
+387 
-392 TEPHD
+392 
-397 PSNPPVF
+397 
-404 YVISSREWFE
+404 
-414 MRTVAREVSEKLN
+414 REVSEKLN
-427 KYSFNSHPHLS
+427 KYNCNSHPHLIP
-438 LLEQASLKQ
+438 LEQAKLKQ

-457 LLEAQV
+457 LLEDGRICRISFAVQPDRLELGKPDGNDGSKLSSVSGAGRSSRPGRTSDPPWFLSGSDTLGRLAGNTLGSRWSSGVNGGGGSSGRSSTAARDSRRQTRVIRTGRDRGSGLLGSQPQPVIPASVIPEELISQAQV

-585 DGASFDTERGSTSR
+585 DGASFDAERGSTSR
-599 DGEPSLDKKSIPV
+599 EGEPSLDKKSVPL
-612 QSPVS
+612 QSPVT

-624 WPDKDG
+624 WPDKDY
-630 VKFVSIGAL
+630 VTKFVSIGAL
-639 FSEMVAVSSK
+639 YSEMIAVSTK

-655 KWSDAEPYRNAQVAT
+655 KWNEPEPYRNAQNPSIHHPRVPFLGLTNEKITHLSANSIRATVATENNKVAT
-670 WVDDTLS
+670 WVDETLS
-677 TVASKLEHSAQSF
+677 TVAAKLEHGAQMF

-695 ERMMSLHCCALY
+695 ERIISLHCCALY
-707 TCAQLENSLYWW
+707 TCAQLESSLYWW

-753 TVGTQVCLRSNPLY
+753 IVGTQVCLRNNPLY

-801 RSPESLK
+801 RSPESMK
-808 SMEKTTKTQEIKTES
+808 NMEKNTKTQETKTES

-873 EQWSLREVVFVEDIK
+873 EQWPLREVVFVEDVK

-913 MNNQSATAPLDS
+913 VSSQSAAPTDS

-963 LSIPEKAEILAVNVD
+963 LCIPEKAEILAVNVD

-984 VLKTGNWVRYCIFDL
+984 VLKTGSWVRYCVFDL
-999 ATGKAEQENNFPT
+999 ATGKAEQENHFPT

-1017 LGQSERNVAIF
+1017 LGQNERNVAIF
-1028 TAGQESPV
+1028 TAGQESPI

-1061 LDLPPINSLGMG
+1061 LDLPPIASLGMG
-1073 VHSLANLPSNS
+1073 VHSLANLPSNT

-1105 ILRCDYEA
+1105 VLRCDYEA
-1113 CRQYLVNLEQAFL
+1113 CRQYLISLEQAML
-1126 LDQGSQALGA
+1126 LEQNPHALDA
-1136 LLGHRCDGNRN
+1136 LLAHRCDGNRN
-1147 ILHAAVSVC
+1147 VLHACVSVC

-1274 SLTTASSGNSQ
+1274 SLTTASTGTSQ

-1297 EQSVVESKDR
+1297 EPSVVESKDR

-1321 VVLRP
+1321 MVLRP

-1365 AKAGDPGLQEKED
+1365 AKVKLSENEKGHFKD
-1378 SDSVFM
+1378 VFKD
-1384 EMICPTGT
+1384 I
-1392 NPDDSPLYVLCCN
+1392 LYLKC
-1405 DTCSF
+1405 F
-1410 TWTGAEHIN
+1410 
-1419 QDIFECRTCGLLES
+1419 
-1433 LCCCTECARVCHKGH
+1433 CHKGH

-1533 KTANAEDSDMPD
+1533 KAASAEDSDMPD

-1595 EQVYLNQQSGTIRL
+1595 EQMYLNQQSGTIRL

-1617 VKCAPDITFI
+1617 VKTCITEYLIILHFI

-1646 REEAITVT
+1646 REEAIKVT

-1741 LFSVEPLPPRPSPDQ
+1741 LFSVEPLPPRPSQDQ
-1756 SNSSNQT
+1756 SSSSSQS
-1763 AASYIIRNPHLDAA
+1763 ASSYIIRNPQPRRSSQSQTARGRDEEQDDIVSAD
-1777 VKEVEVVEGVAGEE
+1777 VEEVEVVEGVAGEE

-1897 FLFDEPLERTTSA
+1897 FLLDEPLERTTGSA
-1910 SHANSA
+1910 HANSA

-1921 SMQWAVRN
+1921 SMQWAVRTT
-1929 APSQRATGSAPS
+1929 PSQRSAGGAPS

-1950 TGLIYIDPTNLR
+1950 TGLIYIDPSNLR
-1962 RSSAISSSAAA
+1962 RSSAISTSAAA
-1973 AAAALEATNSSSYL
+1973 AAAALEASNSSSYL

-2034 SLQNYVEEKL
+2034 SLQNFVEDKL
-2044 IPTWNWMVS
+2044 IPTWNWMH
-2053 IMDSTEAQL
+2053 T
-2062 RYGSAL
+2062 G
-2068 SSAGDPGHP
+2068 
-2077 SHPLHASQHSARRER
+2077 RRER

-2162 ALIYWIKAMNQQ
+2162 ALIYWIKAMNLQ
-2174 TTLDTPQMERKRN
+2174 TTLDTTQIDRKRN
-2187 REILE
+2187 RELLE
-2192 LGLDNEDLSMRTMK
+2192 LGLDNEDSEHENDEDTNQSSTLQDKDEESVPAETGQHHPFFRRSDSMTFLGC
-2206 TQIKVWPGQLSRT
+2206 IPPNPFEVPLAE
-2219 KMRTMS
+2219 
-2225 QLKLAIPL
+2225 AIPL

-2257 YSSSSS
+2257 YSSSYIAS
-2263 SSSSYLAT
+2263 
-2271 KGLVEASVDRNC
+2271 KGLTDLTVDMNC
-2283 LEVNPSQILPTKMS
+2283 LQILPTKMS
-2297 YSANLKN
+2297 YSANMKN
-2304 VMSMEMNQKGSETQ
+2304 VMSMESRQRGGEGPPAAEQDM
-2318 TLGDQELEPS
+2318 DAS

-2356 PPLPSFRPH
+2356 PPLPTFIPH
-2365 CSFMGMMISHDM
+2365 CSFMGMVISHDM

-2438 RDRDQLIQQ
+2438 RDREQLIQQ
-2447 TMRQLNTHFGR
+2447 TMRQINAHFGR

-2483 VARSFYTAIALALLS
+2483 VARSFYTAIAQAFLS

-2530 RERRSGGLRAGSRR
+2530 RERRSGGLRAASRR

-2555 IDTRPFRPSSEGNP
+2555 IDTRPFRPASEGNP
-2569 SDEPD
+2569 SDEPE

-2593 MQPAFATHGRENGAD
+2593 MQPAFASKITGMLLELSPAQLLLLLASEDSLRARVEEAMELLITHGRENGAD
-2608 SILDLGLLETPEKAQ
+2608 SILDLGLLDTPEKA
-2623 QQENRKRHGSTRSV
+2623 QENRKRHGSTRSV

-2699 LNRHVIKVLLGRKVN
+2699 LTRHVIKVLLGRKVN

-2734 HSLTGEAEAVFA
+2734 HSQTEEAEAVFA

-2765 ELLSG
+2765 ELLAG

-2778 LNVYEYVRKYA
+2778 LNVYEYVRRYA

-2795 VSEQPLHAMRKGLLD
+2795 VAEQPLHAMRKGLLD
-2810 VIPKNALE
+2810 VLPKNALE

-2851 ENADKLLQF
+2851 ENAEKLLQF

>member
-1 MKETAGE
+1 MT
-8 PQYSIGLLEAGSAI
+8 SI
-22 CDVIDIHI
+22 H
-30 YEQSLS
+30 
-36 KKNAFFVADLGVLVK
+36 FVVHPL
-51 QYVLW
+51 
-56 RTHMPEIRPFYPVRC
+56 P
-71 NSSPVIID
+71 
-79 VLAALGTGFLCANKS
+79 GT
-94 ELELVQSHGIPPEDI
+94 ED
-109 ICSGVC
+109 
-115 KQVSQIKYA
+115 QL
-124 AKNSLDLLVCD
+124 ND
-135 NEVELRK
+135 
-142 IAHSHPNARLL
+142 RL
-153 LQVSSE
+153 
-159 ISYPD
+159 
-164 EMSMAFG
+164 
-171 CSLKDCRHL
+171 
-180 LESAKKLAVQ
+180 
-190 VVGVRCHISST
+190 
-201 CDDDVYI
+201 
-208 HAISDARCVFDM
+208 
-220 AEDIGFNM
+220 
-228 KILDIGS
+228 
-235 FGSSAI
+235 
-241 QLDKIHNAVMSM
+241 
-253 VKLYFPPSSG
+253 
-263 VSLIAEP
+263 
-270 GSYFVSSAFTLAVN
+270 
-284 VISREMVA
+284 
-292 RDQHDQKHYDLSP
+292 
-305 NDEPAFQYFLNE
+305 
-317 GVYGPFAG
+317 
-325 KLTETLIA
+325 
-333 TPSVHKSTPDAPV
+333 
-346 FCSSL
+346 
-351 WGPSGDDMDQ
+351 
-361 IVEHCLLPELDVGDW
+361 
-376 LLFASAGAYSL
+376 
-387 SQPVC
+387 
-392 TEPHD
+392 
-397 PSNPPVF
+397 
-404 YVISSREWFE
+404 
-414 MRTVAREVSEKLN
+414 REVSEKLN
-427 KYSFNSHPHLS
+427 KFNCNSHPHLIP
-438 LLEQASLKQ
+438 LEQAKLKQ

-457 LLEAQV
+457 LLEDGRICRISFAVQPDRLELGKPDGNDGSKLSSVSGAGRSSRPGRTSDPPWFLSGSDTLGRLAGNTLGSRWSSGVNGGGSGGGGSGGGGAGGGGASGGGGSGGASGGGSSGRSSTAARDSRRQTRVIRTGRDRGSGLLGSQPQPVIPASVIPEELISQAQV

-559 GSSRERDSELL
+559 SSSRVLLLPLERDSELL

-599 DGEPSLDKKSIPV
+599 EGEPSLDKKSLPL
-612 QSPVS
+612 QSPVT

-624 WPDKDG
+624 WPDKDY
-630 VKFVSIGAL
+630 VTKFVSIGAL
-639 FSEMVAVSSK
+639 YSELVAVSTK

-655 KWSDAEPYRNAQVAT
+655 KWSEPEPYRNAQNPSIHHPRVPFLGLTNEKITHLSANSIRATVATESNKVAT
-670 WVDDTLS
+670 WVDETLS
-677 TVASKLEHSAQSF
+677 TVAAKLEHGAQMF

-695 ERMMSLHCCALY
+695 ERIVSLHCCALY

-738 KKPKSSAGISSIPNI
+738 KKPKSSAGMSSIPNI
-753 TVGTQVCLRSNPLY
+753 TVGTQVCLRNNPLY

-808 SMEKTTKTQEIKTES
+808 NMEKSTKTQETKTES

-873 EQWSLREVVFVEDIK
+873 EQWPLREVVFVEDVK

-913 MNNQSATAPLDS
+913 VSSQSAAPTDS

-963 LSIPEKAEILAVNVD
+963 LCIPEKAEILAVNVD

-984 VLKTGNWVRYCIFDL
+984 VLKTGTWVRYCIFDL
-999 ATGKAEQENNFPT
+999 ATGKAEQENHFPT

-1028 TAGQESPV
+1028 TAGQESPI

-1061 LDLPPINSLGMG
+1061 LDLPPIASLGMG

-1089 AAVIIMAV
+1089 AAIIIMAV

-1105 ILRCDYEA
+1105 VLRCDYEA
-1113 CRQYLVNLEQAFL
+1113 CRQYLMSLEQAML
-1126 LDQGSQALGA
+1126 LDPSPHALDA

-1147 ILHAAVSVC
+1147 VLHACVSVC

-1274 SLTTASSGNSQ
+1274 SLTTASTGTSQ

-1297 EQSVVESKDR
+1297 EPSVVESKDR

-1338 GMTPFMLA
+1338 GMTTFMLA

-1365 AKAGDPGLQEKED
+1365 AKGESGLVEKD
-1378 SDSVFM
+1378 DTASVFM
-1384 EMICPTGT
+1384 EMICPSGT

-1533 KTANAEDSDMPD
+1533 KAASAEDSDMPD

-1578 NKDPLS
+1578 NKDHLS

-1595 EQVYLNQQSGTIRL
+1595 EQMYLNQQSGTIRL

-1646 REEAITVT
+1646 REEAINVT

-1719 ARPTAPFT
+1719 TRPTAPFT

-1756 SNSSNQT
+1756 SNSSSPSVS
-1763 AASYIIRNPHLDAA
+1763 SYIIRNPQPRRSSQSQTARGRDEEQDDIVSAD
-1777 VKEVEVVEGVAGEE
+1777 VEEVEVVEGVAGEE

-1796 QEEQGE
+1796 QEEAGE
-1802 ENAEAEGQHDEHDE
+1802 ENAEAEGHHDEHDE

-1869 FSEDDSQSNDSSDSD
+1869 FSEDDSQSNESSDSD

-1897 FLFDEPLERTTSA
+1897 YLLDEPLERTTGSA
-1910 SHANSA
+1910 HANSA

-1921 SMQWAVRN
+1921 SMQWAVRTT
-1929 APSQRATGSAPS
+1929 PSQRSSGGAPS

-1950 TGLIYIDPTNLR
+1950 TGLIYIDPSNLR
-1962 RSSAISSSAAA
+1962 RSSAISTSAAA
-1973 AAAALEATNSSSYL
+1973 AAAALEASNSSSYL

-1999 VIRQISDL
+1999 VVRQISDL

-2023 AAVKLTYQDAV
+2023 AAVKLTY
-2034 SLQNYVEEKL
+2034 
-2044 IPTWNWMVS
+2044 
-2053 IMDSTEAQL
+2053 
-2062 RYGSAL
+2062 
-2068 SSAGDPGHP
+2068 
-2077 SHPLHASQHSARRER
+2077 
-2092 MTARE
+2092 
-2097 EASLRTLE
+2097 
-2105 GRRRAATL
+2105 
-2113 LTARQGMMSA
+2113 
-2123 RGDFLNYALSLM
+2123 
-2135 RSHNDEHSDVLPV
+2135 
-2148 LDVCSLKHVAYVFQ
+2148 LD
-2162 ALIYWIKAMNQQ
+2162 
-2174 TTLDTPQMERKRN
+2174 
-2187 REILE
+2187 
-2192 LGLDNEDLSMRTMK
+2192 
-2206 TQIKVWPGQLSRT
+2206 
-2219 KMRTMS
+2219 
-2225 QLKLAIPL
+2225 
-2233 ADQPHLLQPNARK
+2233 
-2246 EDLFGRPSQGL
+2246 
-2257 YSSSSS
+2257 
-2263 SSSSYLAT
+2263 
-2271 KGLVEASVDRNC
+2271 
-2283 LEVNPSQILPTKMS
+2283 
-2297 YSANLKN
+2297 
-2304 VMSMEMNQKGSETQ
+2304 
-2318 TLGDQELEPS
+2318 
-2328 KPGPSPHDLAAQL
+2328 
-2341 KSSLLAE
+2341 
-2348 IGLTESDG
+2348 
-2356 PPLPSFRPH
+2356 
-2365 CSFMGMMISHDM
+2365 
-2377 LLGRWRL
+2377 
-2384 SLELFGRVFM
+2384 
-2394 EDVGAEPG
+2394 
-2402 SILTELGGFE
+2402 
-2412 VKESKFRREMEKL
+2412 
-2425 RNLQSRDLALEVD
+2425 
-2438 RDRDQLIQQ
+2438 
-2447 TMRQLNTHFGR
+2447 
-2458 RCTTTPMAVHRVK
+2458 
-2471 VTFKDEPGEGSG
+2471 
-2483 VARSFYTAIALALLS
+2483 
-2498 NDKLPNLD
+2498 
-2506 CVQSV
+2506 
-2511 SKGMQASNLMQRLR
+2511 LMQRLR

-2530 RERRSGGLRAGSRR
+2530 RERRSGGLRAASRR

-2555 IDTRPFRPSSEGNP
+2555 IDTRPFRPASEGNP
-2569 SDEPD
+2569 SDEPE

-2593 MQPAFATHGRENGAD
+2593 MQPAFASKITGMLLELSPAQLLLLLASEDSLRARVEEAMELLITHGRENGAD
-2608 SILDLGLLETPEKAQ
+2608 SILDLGLLDAPEKA

-2734 HSLTGEAEAVFA
+2734 HSQTEEAEAVFA

-2765 ELLSG
+2765 ELLTG

-2778 LNVYEYVRKYA
+2778 LNVYEYVRRYA

-2795 VSEQPLHAMRKGLLD
+2795 VAEQPLHAMRKGLLD
-2810 VIPKNALE
+2810 VLPKNALE

-2851 ENADKLLQF
+2851 ENAEKLLQF

-2865 SIVEKMS
+2865 SIVEKMN

>member
-1 MKETAGE
+1 MT
-8 PQYSIGLLEAGSAI
+8 SI
-22 CDVIDIHI
+22 H
-30 YEQSLS
+30 
-36 KKNAFFVADLGVLVK
+36 FVVHPL
-51 QYVLW
+51 
-56 RTHMPEIRPFYPVRC
+56 P
-71 NSSPVIID
+71 
-79 VLAALGTGFLCANKS
+79 GT
-94 ELELVQSHGIPPEDI
+94 ED
-109 ICSGVC
+109 
-115 KQVSQIKYA
+115 QL
-124 AKNSLDLLVCD
+124 ND
-135 NEVELRK
+135 
-142 IAHSHPNARLL
+142 RL
-153 LQVSSE
+153 
-159 ISYPD
+159 
-164 EMSMAFG
+164 
-171 CSLKDCRHL
+171 
-180 LESAKKLAVQ
+180 
-190 VVGVRCHISST
+190 
-201 CDDDVYI
+201 
-208 HAISDARCVFDM
+208 
-220 AEDIGFNM
+220 
-228 KILDIGS
+228 
-235 FGSSAI
+235 
-241 QLDKIHNAVMSM
+241 
-253 VKLYFPPSSG
+253 
-263 VSLIAEP
+263 
-270 GSYFVSSAFTLAVN
+270 
-284 VISREMVA
+284 
-292 RDQHDQKHYDLSP
+292 
-305 NDEPAFQYFLNE
+305 
-317 GVYGPFAG
+317 
-325 KLTETLIA
+325 
-333 TPSVHKSTPDAPV
+333 
-346 FCSSL
+346 
-351 WGPSGDDMDQ
+351 
-361 IVEHCLLPELDVGDW
+361 
-376 LLFASAGAYSL
+376 
-387 SQPVC
+387 
-392 TEPHD
+392 
-397 PSNPPVF
+397 
-404 YVISSREWFE
+404 
-414 MRTVAREVSEKLN
+414 REVSEKLN
-427 KYSFNSHPHLS
+427 KYNCNSHPHLVP
-438 LLEQASLKQ
+438 LEQAKLKQ

-457 LLEAQV
+457 LLEDGRICRINFAVQPDRLELGKPDGNDGSKLSSVSGAGRSSRPGRTSDPPWFLSGSDTLGRLAGNTLGSRWSSGVNGGGGSSGRSSTAARDSRRQTRVIRTGRDRGSGLLGSQPQPVIPASVIPEELISQAQV

-546 GYPSFRRSSLSRL
+546 GYPSFRLL
-559 GSSRERDSELL
+559 LLPLERDSELL

-585 DGASFDTERGSTSR
+585 DGASFDAERGSTSR
-599 DGEPSLDKKSIPV
+599 EGEPSLDKKSVPL
-612 QSPVS
+612 QSPVT

-624 WPDKDG
+624 WPDKDY
-630 VKFVSIGAL
+630 VTKFVSIGAL
-639 FSEMVAVSSK
+639 YSEMVAVSTK

-655 KWSDAEPYRNAQVAT
+655 KWNEPEPYRNAQNPSIHHPRVPFLGLTNEKITHLSANSIRATVATESNKVAT
-670 WVDDTLS
+670 WVDETLS
-677 TVASKLEHSAQSF
+677 TVAAKLEHGAQMF

-695 ERMMSLHCCALY
+695 ERIISLHCCALY
-707 TCAQLENSLYWW
+707 TCTQLESSLYWW

-753 TVGTQVCLRSNPLY
+753 TVGTQVCLRNNPLY

-808 SMEKTTKTQEIKTES
+808 NMEKNTKTQEIKTES

-873 EQWSLREVVFVEDIK
+873 EQWPLREVVFVEDVK

-913 MNNQSATAPLDS
+913 VSSQSAAPTDS

-963 LSIPEKAEILAVNVD
+963 LCIPEKAEILAVNVD

-984 VLKTGNWVRYCIFDL
+984 VLKTGSWVRYCVFDL
-999 ATGKAEQENNFPT
+999 ATGKAEQENHFPT

-1017 LGQSERNVAIF
+1017 LGQNERNVAIF
-1028 TAGQESPV
+1028 TAGQESPI

-1061 LDLPPINSLGMG
+1061 LDLSPIASLGMG
-1073 VHSLANLPSNS
+1073 VHSLVNLPSNT

-1089 AAVIIMAV
+1089 AAIIIMAV

-1105 ILRCDYEA
+1105 VLRCDYEA
-1113 CRQYLVNLEQAFL
+1113 CRQYLISLEQAML
-1126 LDQGSQALGA
+1126 LEQNPHALDA

-1147 ILHAAVSVC
+1147 ILHACVSVC

-1204 GSSSSRGL
+1204 GSSNSRSDL

-1274 SLTTASSGNSQ
+1274 SLTTASTGTNQ

-1297 EQSVVESKDR
+1297 EPSVVESKDR

-1321 VVLRP
+1321 VVLRS

-1365 AKAGDPGLQEKED
+1365 DAA
-1378 SDSVFM
+1378 SVFM
-1384 EMICPTGT
+1384 EMICPSGT

-1533 KTANAEDSDMPD
+1533 KAASAEDSDMPD

-1595 EQVYLNQQSGTIRL
+1595 EQMYLNQQSGTIRL
-1609 DCFTHCLI
+1609 DCFTHGLI

-1646 REEAITVT
+1646 REEAIIVT

-1756 SNSSNQT
+1756 SSSSSQS
-1763 AASYIIRNPHLDAA
+1763 ASSYIIRNPQPRRSSQSQTARGRDEEQDDIVSAD
-1777 VKEVEVVEGVAGEE
+1777 VEEVEVVEGVAGEE

-1897 FLFDEPLERTTSA
+1897 FLLDEPLERTTGSA
-1910 SHANSA
+1910 HANSA

-1921 SMQWAVRN
+1921 SMQWAVRTT
-1929 APSQRATGSAPS
+1929 PSQRSAGGAPS

-1950 TGLIYIDPTNLR
+1950 TGLIYIDPSNLR
-1962 RSSAISSSAAA
+1962 RSSAISTSAAA
-1973 AAAALEATNSSSYL
+1973 AAAALEASNSSSYL

-2034 SLQNYVEEKL
+2034 NLQNFVEDKL

-2077 SHPLHASQHSARRER
+2077 SHPLHASQHTGRRER

-2162 ALIYWIKAMNQQ
+2162 ALIYWIKAMNLQ
-2174 TTLDTPQMERKRN
+2174 TTLDTTQIDRKRN
-2187 REILE
+2187 RELLE
-2192 LGLDNEDLSMRTMK
+2192 LGLDNEDSEHENDEDTNQSSTLQDKDEESVPAETGQHHPFFRRSDSMTFLGC
-2206 TQIKVWPGQLSRT
+2206 IPPNPFDVPLAE
-2219 KMRTMS
+2219 
-2225 QLKLAIPL
+2225 AIPL

-2257 YSSSSS
+2257 YSSSYMAS
-2263 SSSSYLAT
+2263 
-2271 KGLVEASVDRNC
+2271 KGLTDLTVDMNC
-2283 LEVNPSQILPTKMS
+2283 LQILPTKMS
-2297 YSANLKN
+2297 YSANMKN
-2304 VMSMEMNQKGSETQ
+2304 VMSMESRQRGGEGQPAAQQDM
-2318 TLGDQELEPS
+2318 DAS

-2356 PPLPSFRPH
+2356 PPLPTFIPH
-2365 CSFMGMMISHDM
+2365 CSFMGMVISHDM

-2438 RDRDQLIQQ
+2438 RDREQLIQQ
-2447 TMRQLNTHFGR
+2447 TMRQINAHFGR

-2483 VARSFYTAIALALLS
+2483 VARSFYTAIAQAFLS

-2530 RERRSGGLRAGSRR
+2530 RERRSGGLRAASRR
-2544 DRDRDS
+2544 DRDRWDS

-2555 IDTRPFRPSSEGNP
+2555 IDTRPFRPASEGNP
-2569 SDEPD
+2569 SDEPE

-2593 MQPAFATHGRENGAD
+2593 MQPAFASKITGMLLELSPAQLLLLLASEDSLRARVEEAMELLITHGRENGAD
-2608 SILDLGLLETPEKAQ
+2608 SILDLGLLDTPEKA
-2623 QQENRKRHGSTRSV
+2623 QENRKRHGSTRSV

-2644 PDDGDDNAPLFYQPG
+2644 PEDGDDNAPLFYQPG

-2734 HSLTGEAEAVFA
+2734 HSQTEEAEAVFA

-2765 ELLSG
+2765 ELLVG

-2778 LNVYEYVRKYA
+2778 LNVYEYVRRYA

-2795 VSEQPLHAMRKGLLD
+2795 VAEQPLHAMRKGLLD
-2810 VIPKNALE
+2810 VLPKNALE

-2851 ENADKLLQF
+2851 ENAEKLLQF

>member
-1 MKETAGE
+1 MT
-8 PQYSIGLLEAGSAI
+8 SIHFVVHPLPGTE
-22 CDVIDIHI
+22 
-30 YEQSLS
+30 EQL
-36 KKNAFFVADLGVLVK
+36 ND
-51 QYVLW
+51 
-56 RTHMPEIRPFYPVRC
+56 
-71 NSSPVIID
+71 
-79 VLAALGTGFLCANKS
+79 
-94 ELELVQSHGIPPEDI
+94 
-109 ICSGVC
+109 
-115 KQVSQIKYA
+115 
-124 AKNSLDLLVCD
+124 
-135 NEVELRK
+135 
-142 IAHSHPNARLL
+142 RL
-153 LQVSSE
+153 
-159 ISYPD
+159 
-164 EMSMAFG
+164 
-171 CSLKDCRHL
+171 
-180 LESAKKLAVQ
+180 
-190 VVGVRCHISST
+190 
-201 CDDDVYI
+201 
-208 HAISDARCVFDM
+208 
-220 AEDIGFNM
+220 
-228 KILDIGS
+228 
-235 FGSSAI
+235 
-241 QLDKIHNAVMSM
+241 
-253 VKLYFPPSSG
+253 
-263 VSLIAEP
+263 
-270 GSYFVSSAFTLAVN
+270 
-284 VISREMVA
+284 
-292 RDQHDQKHYDLSP
+292 
-305 NDEPAFQYFLNE
+305 
-317 GVYGPFAG
+317 
-325 KLTETLIA
+325 
-333 TPSVHKSTPDAPV
+333 
-346 FCSSL
+346 
-351 WGPSGDDMDQ
+351 
-361 IVEHCLLPELDVGDW
+361 
-376 LLFASAGAYSL
+376 
-387 SQPVC
+387 
-392 TEPHD
+392 
-397 PSNPPVF
+397 
-404 YVISSREWFE
+404 
-414 MRTVAREVSEKLN
+414 REVSEKLN
-427 KYSFNSHPHLS
+427 KYNYNSHPHLS
-438 LLEQASLKQ
+438 LLEQATLKQ

-457 LLEAQV
+457 LLEDGRVCRIGFAVQPDRLELGKADGTEGSKLSSGSGAGRSSRPGRTSDPPWFLPGSDTLGRLAGNTLGSRWSSGVNGGGSGGGGSSGGGGGGGGGGGASGGGGSSGAGGGGNGGGGGGGSGSSGRSSTAARDSRRQTRVIRTGRDRGSGLLGSQPQPVIPASVIPEELISQAQV

-559 GSSRERDSELL
+559 SSSRVLLLPLERDSELL

-585 DGASFDTERGSTSR
+585 DGASFDAERGSTSR
-599 DGEPSLDKKSIPV
+599 EGEPSLDKKSAPL

-617 LGEELQW
+617 LTEELQW

-630 VKFVSIGAL
+630 TRFVCIAAL
-639 FSEMVAVSSK
+639 YSELVAVSSK

-655 KWSDAEPYRNAQVAT
+655 KWTDPEPYRNAQNPSIHHPRISSLGLTNEKITLLSANSIRATVATESNKVAT
-670 WVDDTLS
+670 WVDDSLS
-677 TVASKLEHSAQSF
+677 TVACKLEHGAQSF

-695 ERMMSLHCCALY
+695 ERIVSLHCCALY

-753 TVGTQVCLRSNPLY
+753 TVGTQVCLRNNPLY

-790 WNMNDSCRFQL
+790 WNMNESCRFQL

-808 SMEKTTKTQEIKTES
+808 NMDKSTKTQETKTES

-840 TCSDT
+840 TCSDA

-873 EQWSLREVVFVEDIK
+873 EQWPLREVVFVEDVK

-913 MNNQSATAPLDS
+913 VGSQSAAPTDS

-963 LSIPEKAEILAVNVD
+963 LCIPEKAEILAVNVD

-984 VLKTGNWVRYCIFDL
+984 VLKTGSWVRYCIFDL
-999 ATGKAEQENNFPT
+999 ATGKAEQENHFPT

-1028 TAGQESPV
+1028 TAGQESPI

-1050 DCMGGIRDPDW
+1050 DCVGGIRDPDW
-1061 LDLPPINSLGMG
+1061 LDLPPITSLGMG
-1073 VHSLANLPSNS
+1073 VHSLVNLPSNS

-1097 EKQTLMQH
+1097 EQKQTLMQH
-1105 ILRCDYEA
+1105 VLRCDYES
-1113 CRQYLVNLEQAFL
+1113 CRQYLAGLEQAVL
-1126 LDQGSQALGA
+1126 LEQSPHALDA

-1147 ILHAAVSVC
+1147 VLHAAVSVC

-1225 GLGRH
+1225 GVGRH

-1257 PMDPDGDI
+1257 SMDPDGDI

-1274 SLTTASSGNSQ
+1274 SLTTASTGTSQ
-1285 GPSTSTIPGPSS
+1285 GPSTSTIPAGPSS
-1297 EQSVVESKDR
+1297 EPSVVESKDR

-1326 HLRELLSAKDAR
+1326 HLRQLLSAKDAR

-1359 EAAQKI
+1359 EAAQKM
-1365 AKAGDPGLQEKED
+1365 AKGDAGSGEKED
-1378 SDSVFM
+1378 ADSLFM
-1384 EMICPTGT
+1384 EMICPAGT

-1419 QDIFECRTCGLLES
+1419 QDIFECRTCGLLDS

-1533 KTANAEDSDMPD
+1533 KAASAEDSDMPD

-1565 NALKSMIMFGSQE
+1565 NALKSMIMFGSQD

-1646 REEAITVT
+1646 RDEAVMVT

-1756 SNSSNQT
+1756 SSNSSQ
-1763 AASYIIRNPHLDAA
+1763 AASSYIIRTPQPHRSSQSQPVRGRDEEQDDIVSAD
-1777 VKEVEVVEGVAGEE
+1777 VEEVEVVEGVAGEE

-1897 FLFDEPLERTTSA
+1897 FMVDEPLERTTGTA
-1910 SHANSA
+1910 HANSA

-1921 SMQWAVRN
+1921 SMQWAVRTT
-1929 APSQRATGSAPS
+1929 PSQRASGGAPS
-1941 SSSTPAASS
+1941 STSTPAASS
-1950 TGLIYIDPTNLR
+1950 TGLIYIDPSNLR
-1962 RSSAISSSAAA
+1962 RSSAISNSAAV
-1973 AAAALEATNSSSYL
+1973 AAAALEASNSSSYL

-2007 MSLIPK
+2007 MGLIPK

-2034 SLQNYVEEKL
+2034 NLQNYVEDKL

-2077 SHPLHASQHSARRER
+2077 SHPLHASQHAGRRER

-2174 TTLDTPQMERKRN
+2174 TTLDTPQMDRKRN

-2192 LGLDNEDLSMRTMK
+2192 LGLDNEDSEHENDEDTNQSVALEFQEGHKRKAVRQKRGKKKHTSGKGSTLQDKDDDPVPAETGQNHPFFRRSDSMTFLGC
-2206 TQIKVWPGQLSRT
+2206 IPPNPFEVPLAE
-2219 KMRTMS
+2219 
-2225 QLKLAIPL
+2225 AIPL

-2257 YSSSSS
+2257 YSSTYMAS
-2263 SSSSYLAT
+2263 
-2271 KGLVEASVDRNC
+2271 KGLSDLSMDRNC
-2283 LEVNPSQILPTKMS
+2283 LEYRYQTILKRNDSSTQILPTKMS
-2297 YSANLKN
+2297 YSANMKN
-2304 VMSMEMNQKGSETQ
+2304 VMSMECRPRGEEQAAADHEMDT
-2318 TLGDQELEPS
+2318 S

-2365 CSFMGMMISHDM
+2365 CSFMGMVISHDM

-2438 RDRDQLIQQ
+2438 RDREQLIQQ

-2483 VARSFYTAIALALLS
+2483 VARSFYTAIAQAFLS
-2498 NDKLPNLD
+2498 NEKLPNLD

-2555 IDTRPFRPSSEGNP
+2555 IDTRPFRPASEGNP

-2593 MQPAFATHGRENGAD
+2593 MQPAFASKITGMLLELSPAQLLLLLASEDSLRARVEEAMELLIAHGRENGAD
-2608 SILDLGLLETPEKAQ
+2608 SILDLGVLDTPEKAQ
-2623 QQENRKRHGSTRSV
+2623 SPSPSLQQENRKRHGSTRSV

-2644 PDDGDDNAPLFYQPG
+2644 PDDADDNAPLFYQPG

-2721 DPVMYESLRQLIR
+2721 DPVMYESLRQLIL
-2734 HSLTGEAEAVFA
+2734 HSQAGEAEAVFS

-2760 GSGQV
+2760 GAGQV

-2795 VSEQPLHAMRKGLLD
+2795 VAEQPLHAMRKGLLD
-2810 VIPKNALE
+2810 VLPKTALE

-2851 ENADKLLQF
+2851 ENAEKLLQF

>member
-1 MKETAGE
+1 MT
-8 PQYSIGLLEAGSAI
+8 SI
-22 CDVIDIHI
+22 H
-30 YEQSLS
+30 
-36 KKNAFFVADLGVLVK
+36 FVVHPL
-51 QYVLW
+51 
-56 RTHMPEIRPFYPVRC
+56 P
-71 NSSPVIID
+71 
-79 VLAALGTGFLCANKS
+79 GT
-94 ELELVQSHGIPPEDI
+94 ED
-109 ICSGVC
+109 
-115 KQVSQIKYA
+115 QL
-124 AKNSLDLLVCD
+124 ND
-135 NEVELRK
+135 
-142 IAHSHPNARLL
+142 RL
-153 LQVSSE
+153 
-159 ISYPD
+159 
-164 EMSMAFG
+164 
-171 CSLKDCRHL
+171 
-180 LESAKKLAVQ
+180 
-190 VVGVRCHISST
+190 
-201 CDDDVYI
+201 
-208 HAISDARCVFDM
+208 
-220 AEDIGFNM
+220 
-228 KILDIGS
+228 
-235 FGSSAI
+235 
-241 QLDKIHNAVMSM
+241 
-253 VKLYFPPSSG
+253 
-263 VSLIAEP
+263 
-270 GSYFVSSAFTLAVN
+270 
-284 VISREMVA
+284 
-292 RDQHDQKHYDLSP
+292 
-305 NDEPAFQYFLNE
+305 
-317 GVYGPFAG
+317 
-325 KLTETLIA
+325 
-333 TPSVHKSTPDAPV
+333 
-346 FCSSL
+346 
-351 WGPSGDDMDQ
+351 
-361 IVEHCLLPELDVGDW
+361 
-376 LLFASAGAYSL
+376 
-387 SQPVC
+387 
-392 TEPHD
+392 
-397 PSNPPVF
+397 
-404 YVISSREWFE
+404 
-414 MRTVAREVSEKLN
+414 REVSEKLN
-427 KYSFNSHPHLS
+427 KYNLNSHPPLNV
-438 LLEQASLKQ
+438 LEQATIKQ
-447 CVVGPNHAGF
+447 CVVGPNHAAF
-457 LLEAQV
+457 LLEDGRVCRIGFSVQPDRLELGKPDNNDGSKLNSNSGAGRTSRPGRTSDSPWFLSGSETLGRLAGNTLGSRWSSGVGGSGGGSSGRSSAGARDSRRQTRVIRTGRDRGSGLLGSQPQPVIPASVIPEELISQAQV

-559 GSSRERDSELL
+559 GSSRVLLLPLERDSELL

-585 DGASFDTERGSTSR
+585 DGASFDNERGSTSKE
-599 DGEPSLDKKSIPV
+599 GEPNLDKKNTPV

-617 LGEELQW
+617 LGEDLQW

-630 VKFVSIGAL
+630 TKFICIGAL
-639 FSEMVAVSSK
+639 YSELLAVSSK

-655 KWSDAEPYRNAQVAT
+655 KWSESEPYRNAQNPSLHHPRATFLGLTNEKIVLLSANSIRATVATENNKVAT
-670 WVDDTLS
+670 WVDETLS
-677 TVASKLEHSAQSF
+677 SVASKLEHTAQTYS
-690 PELQG
+690 ELQG
-695 ERMMSLHCCALY
+695 ERIVSLHCCALY
-707 TCAQLENSLYWW
+707 TCAQLENNLYWW

-738 KKPKSSAGISSIPNI
+738 KKPKSSAGISSMPNI
-753 TVGTQVCLRSNPLY
+753 TVGTQVCLRNNPLY

-773 FSVNAGIP
+773 FSINAGIP
-781 KVGVLLESV
+781 KVGVLMESV

-808 SMEKTTKTQEIKTES
+808 SMDKASKTTEAKPES
-823 KPELV
+823 KQEPV

-840 TCSDT
+840 TCSDA
-845 SSIASSASLP
+845 SSIASSASMP

-873 EQWSLREVVFVEDIK
+873 EQWSLREVVFVEDVK

-899 GAYVAVKFPGTSSS
+899 GAYVAVKFPGTSS
-913 MNNQSATAPLDS
+913 NTNCQSGSGSDA

-963 LSIPEKAEILAVNVD
+963 LCIPEKTEILAVNVD

-1012 SNLAF
+1012 SSIAF
-1017 LGQSERNVAIF
+1017 LGQNERNVAIF
-1028 TAGQESPV
+1028 TAGQESPI

-1061 LDLPPINSLGMG
+1061 LDLPPISSLGMG
-1073 VHSLANLPSNS
+1073 VHSLINLPANS

-1089 AAVIIMAV
+1089 AAIIIMAV

-1113 CRQYLVNLEQAFL
+1113 CRQYLMNLEQAVVLEQNLQMLQTFI
-1126 LDQGSQALGA
+1126 S
-1136 LLGHRCDGNRN
+1136 HRCDGNRN
-1147 ILHAAVSVC
+1147 ILHACVSVC
-1156 FPVSN
+1156 FPTSN

-1195 SSNSSGNRT
+1195 SSNGPGNRA
-1204 GSSSSRGL
+1204 GSSSSRSL

-1230 ESGPSS
+1230 EAGASS

-1257 PMDPDGDI
+1257 AMDPDGDI

-1274 SLTTASSGNSQ
+1274 SLTTAASGTAQ
-1285 GPSTSTIPGPSS
+1285 GPSTSTIPGPST
-1297 EQSVVESKDR
+1297 EPSVVESKDR
-1307 KANAHLILKLMCDS
+1307 KANAHFILKLLCDS
-1321 VVLRP
+1321 VVLQP
-1326 HLRELLSAKDAR
+1326 YLRELLSAKDAR
-1338 GMTPFMLA
+1338 GMTPFMSA

-1354 AITVL
+1354 AITIL
-1359 EAAQKI
+1359 ETAQKI
-1365 AKAGDPGLQEKED
+1365 AKAEVSSSEKEED
-1378 SDSVFM
+1378 VFM
-1384 EMICPTGT
+1384 GMVCPSGT

-1463 WEKCKCKTLIAGQKA
+1463 WEKCKCKTLIAGQKS
-1478 ARLDLLYRLLTTTN
+1478 ARLDLLYRLLTATN
-1492 LVTTPNSRGEHILL
+1492 LVTLPNSRGEHLLL

-1513 RQSVEHCQYRPP
+1513 RQTVEHCQYRPP

-1533 KTANAEDSDMPD
+1533 KTANPEDSDMPD

-1584 ASSRIAHLLPE
+1584 ASSRIGHLLPE

-1617 VKCAPDITFI
+1617 VKCTADILLL

-1646 REEAITVT
+1646 REEAIAVT
-1654 RRFLRS
+1654 MRFLRS

-1689 RRVFQALLPYAVEE
+1689 KRVFQALLPYAVEE

-1727 LASTSIDAVQGSEE
+1727 LASTSIDAMQGSEE
-1741 LFSVEPLPPRPSPDQ
+1741 LFSVEPLPPRPSSDQ
-1756 SNSSNQT
+1756 SSSSSQSQS
-1763 AASYIIRNPHLDAA
+1763 SYILRNPQQRRISQSQPVRGRDEEQDDIVSAD
-1777 VKEVEVVEGVAGEE
+1777 VEEVEVVEGVAGEE
-1791 DHHDD
+1791 DHHDE
-1796 QEEQGE
+1796 QEEHGE

-1884 SSSSQSDDVDQET
+1884 SSSSQSDDIEQET
-1897 FLFDEPLERTTSA
+1897 FMLDEPLERTTNS
-1910 SHANSA
+1910 SHANGA

-1929 APSQRATGSAPS
+1929 TQHQRAASTAPS
-1941 SSSTPAASS
+1941 STSTPAASS
-1950 TGLIYIDPTNLR
+1950 AGLIYIDPSNLR
-1962 RSSAISSSAAA
+1962 RSGTISTSAAA
-1973 AAAALEATNSSSYL
+1973 AAAALEASNASSYL

-2007 MSLIPK
+2007 MGLIPK
-2013 YNHLVYSQYP
+2013 YNHLVYSQIP

-2034 SLQNYVEEKL
+2034 NLQNYVEEKL

-2068 SSAGDPGHP
+2068 ASAGDPGHP
-2077 SHPLHASQHSARRER
+2077 NHPLHASQNSARRER

-2105 GRRRAATL
+2105 GRRYESLQLCFRATL
-2113 LTARQGMMSA
+2113 LSARQGMMSA

-2174 TTLDTPQMERKRN
+2174 TTLDTPQLERKRT
-2187 REILE
+2187 RELLE
-2192 LGLDNEDLSMRTMK
+2192 LGIDNEDSEHENDDDTNQSATLNDKDDDSLPAETGQNHPFFRRSDSMTFLGC
-2206 TQIKVWPGQLSRT
+2206 IPPNPFEVPLAE
-2219 KMRTMS
+2219 
-2225 QLKLAIPL
+2225 AIPL

-2257 YSSSSS
+2257 YSSSANSGKC
-2263 SSSSYLAT
+2263 LMEVT
-2271 KGLVEASVDRNC
+2271 VDRNC
-2283 LEVNPSQILPTKMS
+2283 LEVLPTKMS
-2297 YSANLKN
+2297 YAANLKN
-2304 VMSMEMNQKGSETQ
+2304 VMNMQNRQKKEGEEQNMVPEEAESA
-2318 TLGDQELEPS
+2318 
-2328 KPGPSPHDLAAQL
+2328 KPGPSAHDLAAQL

-2348 IGLTESDG
+2348 IGLTESEG
-2356 PPLPSFRPH
+2356 PPLTSFRPQ
-2365 CSFMGMMISHDM
+2365 CSFMGMVISHDM

-2425 RNLQSRDLALEVD
+2425 RNQQSRDLSLEVKVD
-2438 RDRDQLIQQ
+2438 RDRDLLIQQ
-2447 TMRQLNTHFGR
+2447 TMRQLNNHFGR
-2458 RCTTTPMAVHRVK
+2458 RCATTPMAVHRVK

-2483 VARSFYTAIALALLS
+2483 VARSFYTAIAQAFLS
-2498 NDKLPNLD
+2498 NEKLPNLD
-2506 CVQSV
+2506 CIQNAN
-2511 SKGMQASNLMQRLR
+2511 KGTHTKTL
-2525 NRDRE
+2525 E
-2530 RERRSGGLRAGSRR
+2530 
-2544 DRDRDS
+2544 DS
-2550 RRQLS
+2550 
-2555 IDTRPFRPSSEGNP
+2555 FPSTLDP
-2569 SDEPD
+2569 SDQH
-2574 PLPAHRQALGE
+2574 LKGILVMILILCLHIVR
-2585 RLYPRVHA
+2585 RLEKDSIPVYK
-2593 MQPAFATHGRENGAD
+2593 QCNQENGAD
-2608 SILDLGLLETPEKAQ
+2608 SILDLGLLDSSEK
-2623 QQENRKRHGSTRSV
+2623 ENRKRHGSSRSV
-2637 VDMELDD
+2637 VDMDLDD
-2644 PDDGDDNAPLFYQPG
+2644 TDDGDDNAPLFYQPG
-2659 KRGFYSPRPG
+2659 KRGFYTPRPG

-2721 DPVMYESLRQLIR
+2721 DPVMYESLRQLILA
-2734 HSLTGEAEAVFA
+2734 SQSSDADAVFS

-2760 GSGQV
+2760 GGGQV
-2765 ELLSG
+2765 ELIPN
-2770 GVNMPVTP
+2770 GVNIPVTP
-2778 LNVYEYVRKYA
+2778 QNVYEYVRKYA

-2795 VSEQPLHAMRKGLLD
+2795 VAEQPLHAMRKGLLD
-2810 VIPKNALE
+2810 VLPKNSLE

-2851 ENADKLLQF
+2851 ENAEKLLQF

>member
-1 MKETAGE
+1 MT
-8 PQYSIGLLEAGSAI
+8 SI
-22 CDVIDIHI
+22 H
-30 YEQSLS
+30 
-36 KKNAFFVADLGVLVK
+36 FVVHPL
-51 QYVLW
+51 
-56 RTHMPEIRPFYPVRC
+56 P
-71 NSSPVIID
+71 
-79 VLAALGTGFLCANKS
+79 GT
-94 ELELVQSHGIPPEDI
+94 ED
-109 ICSGVC
+109 
-115 KQVSQIKYA
+115 QL
-124 AKNSLDLLVCD
+124 ND
-135 NEVELRK
+135 
-142 IAHSHPNARLL
+142 RL
-153 LQVSSE
+153 
-159 ISYPD
+159 
-164 EMSMAFG
+164 
-171 CSLKDCRHL
+171 
-180 LESAKKLAVQ
+180 
-190 VVGVRCHISST
+190 
-201 CDDDVYI
+201 
-208 HAISDARCVFDM
+208 
-220 AEDIGFNM
+220 
-228 KILDIGS
+228 
-235 FGSSAI
+235 
-241 QLDKIHNAVMSM
+241 
-253 VKLYFPPSSG
+253 
-263 VSLIAEP
+263 
-270 GSYFVSSAFTLAVN
+270 
-284 VISREMVA
+284 
-292 RDQHDQKHYDLSP
+292 
-305 NDEPAFQYFLNE
+305 
-317 GVYGPFAG
+317 
-325 KLTETLIA
+325 
-333 TPSVHKSTPDAPV
+333 
-346 FCSSL
+346 
-351 WGPSGDDMDQ
+351 
-361 IVEHCLLPELDVGDW
+361 
-376 LLFASAGAYSL
+376 
-387 SQPVC
+387 
-392 TEPHD
+392 
-397 PSNPPVF
+397 
-404 YVISSREWFE
+404 
-414 MRTVAREVSEKLN
+414 REVSEKLN
-427 KYSFNSHPHLS
+427 KYNCNSHPHLIP
-438 LLEQASLKQ
+438 LEQAKLKQ

-457 LLEAQV
+457 LLEDGRICRINFAVQPDRLELSKPDGNDGSKLSSVSGAGRSSRPGRTSDPPWFLSGSDTLGRLAGNTLGSRWSSGVNGGGGSSGRSSTAARDSRRQTRVIRTGRDRGSGLLGSQPQPVIPASVIPEELISQAQV

-559 GSSRERDSELL
+559 GSSRVLLLPLERDSELL

-585 DGASFDTERGSTSR
+585 DGASFDAERGSTSR
-599 DGEPSLDKKSIPV
+599 EGEPSLDKKSVPL
-612 QSPVS
+612 QSPVT

-624 WPDKDG
+624 WPDKDY
-630 VKFVSIGAL
+630 VTKFVSIGAL
-639 FSEMVAVSSK
+639 YSEMVAVSTK

-655 KWSDAEPYRNAQVAT
+655 KWNEPEPYRNAQNPSIHHPRVPFLGLTNEKITHLSANSIRATVATESNKVAT
-670 WVDDTLS
+670 WVDETLS
-677 TVASKLEHSAQSF
+677 TVAAKLEHGAQMF

-695 ERMMSLHCCALY
+695 ERIISLHCCALY
-707 TCAQLENSLYWW
+707 TCAQLESSLYWW

-753 TVGTQVCLRSNPLY
+753 TVGTQVCLRNNPLY

-808 SMEKTTKTQEIKTES
+808 NMEKNTKTQEIKTES

-873 EQWSLREVVFVEDIK
+873 EQWPLREVVFVEDVK
-888 NVPVGKVLKVD
+888 NVPVGKHIFSTDLL
-899 GAYVAVKFPGTSSS
+899 
-913 MNNQSATAPLDS
+913 SAF
-925 DPSSLLQDCRLLR
+925 LQPFNIIR
-938 IDELQVVKTGGTPK
+938 ITGDDVVKTGGTPK

-963 LSIPEKAEILAVNVD
+963 LCIPEKAEILAVNVD

-984 VLKTGNWVRYCIFDL
+984 VLKTGSWVRYCVFDL
-999 ATGKAEQENNFPT
+999 ATGKAEQENHFPT

-1028 TAGQESPV
+1028 TAGQESPI

-1061 LDLPPINSLGMG
+1061 LDLPPIASLGMG
-1073 VHSLANLPSNS
+1073 VHSLANLPTNS

-1089 AAVIIMAV
+1089 AAIIIMAV

-1105 ILRCDYEA
+1105 VLRCDYEA
-1113 CRQYLVNLEQAFL
+1113 CRQYLISLEQAML
-1126 LDQGSQALGA
+1126 LEQNPHALDA

-1147 ILHAAVSVC
+1147 ILHACVSVC

-1274 SLTTASSGNSQ
+1274 SLTTASTGTNQ
-1285 GPSTSTIPGPSS
+1285 GPSTSTIP
-1297 EQSVVESKDR
+1297 VFVLLLFDR
-1307 KANAHLILKLMCDS
+1307 
-1321 VVLRP
+1321 
-1326 HLRELLSAKDAR
+1326 DAR

-1365 AKAGDPGLQEKED
+1365 AKGEPGLGEKED
-1378 SDSVFM
+1378 AASVFM
-1384 EMICPTGT
+1384 EMICPSGT

-1533 KTANAEDSDMPD
+1533 KAASAEDSDMPD

-1595 EQVYLNQQSGTIRL
+1595 EQMYLNQQSGTIRL

-1646 REEAITVT
+1646 REEAIKVT

-1756 SNSSNQT
+1756 SSSSSQS
-1763 AASYIIRNPHLDAA
+1763 ASSYIIRNPQPRRSSQSQTARGRDEEQDDIVSAD
-1777 VKEVEVVEGVAGEE
+1777 VEEVEVVEGVAGEE

-1897 FLFDEPLERTTSA
+1897 FLLDEPLERTTGSA
-1910 SHANSA
+1910 HANSA

-1921 SMQWAVRN
+1921 SMQWAVRTT
-1929 APSQRATGSAPS
+1929 PSQRSAGGAPS
-1941 SSSTPAASS
+1941 SSSRPAASS
-1950 TGLIYIDPTNLR
+1950 TGLIYIDPSNLR
-1962 RSSAISSSAAA
+1962 RSSAISTSAAA
-1973 AAAALEATNSSSYL
+1973 AAAALEASNSSSYL

-2034 SLQNYVEEKL
+2034 SLQNFVEDKL

-2077 SHPLHASQHSARRER
+2077 SHPLHASQHTGRRER

-2162 ALIYWIKAMNQQ
+2162 ALIYWIKAMNLQ
-2174 TTLDTPQMERKRN
+2174 TTLDTTQIDRKRN
-2187 REILE
+2187 RELLE
-2192 LGLDNEDLSMRTMK
+2192 LGLDNEDSEHENDEDTNQSSTLQDKDEESVPAETGQHHPFFRRSDSMTFLGC
-2206 TQIKVWPGQLSRT
+2206 IPPNPFEVPLAE
-2219 KMRTMS
+2219 
-2225 QLKLAIPL
+2225 AIPL

-2257 YSSSSS
+2257 YSSSYMAS
-2263 SSSSYLAT
+2263 
-2271 KGLVEASVDRNC
+2271 KGLTDLTVDMNC
-2283 LEVNPSQILPTKMS
+2283 LQILPTKMS
-2297 YSANLKN
+2297 YSANMKN
-2304 VMSMEMNQKGSETQ
+2304 VMSMESRQRGGEGPPAAEQDM
-2318 TLGDQELEPS
+2318 DAS

-2356 PPLPSFRPH
+2356 PPLPTFIPH
-2365 CSFMGMMISHDM
+2365 CSFMGMVISHDM

-2438 RDRDQLIQQ
+2438 RDREQLIQQ
-2447 TMRQLNTHFGR
+2447 TMRQINAHFGR

-2483 VARSFYTAIALALLS
+2483 VARSFYTAIAQAFLS

-2530 RERRSGGLRAGSRR
+2530 RERRSGGLRAASRR
-2544 DRDRDS
+2544 DRD
-2550 RRQLS
+2550 
-2555 IDTRPFRPSSEGNP
+2555 
-2569 SDEPD
+2569 
-2574 PLPAHRQALGE
+2574 
-2585 RLYPRVHA
+2585 
-2593 MQPAFATHGRENGAD
+2593 
-2608 SILDLGLLETPEKAQ
+2608 
-2623 QQENRKRHGSTRSV
+2623 RHGSTRSV

-2734 HSLTGEAEAVFA
+2734 HSQTEEAEAVFA

-2765 ELLSG
+2765 ELLAG

-2778 LNVYEYVRKYA
+2778 LNVYEYVRRYA

-2795 VSEQPLHAMRKGLLD
+2795 VAEQPLHAMRKGFLD
-2810 VIPKNALE
+2810 VLPKNALE

-2851 ENADKLLQF
+2851 ENAEKLLQF

-2872 MTERQDLV
+2872 MTERQDLLHFDMNSCKPV
-2880 YFWTSSPSLPASE
+2880 ILILSLRHLLSDGAAFTTQSCSSL
-2893 EGFQPM
+2893 
-2899 PSITIRPPDDQH
+2899 R
-2911 LPTANTCI
+2911 
-2919 SRLYVPLYSSKQIL
+2919 R
-2933 KQKLLLAIKTKNF
+2933 
-2946 GFV
+2946 

>member
-1 MKETAGE
+1 MT
-8 PQYSIGLLEAGSAI
+8 SI
-22 CDVIDIHI
+22 H
-30 YEQSLS
+30 
-36 KKNAFFVADLGVLVK
+36 FVVHPL
-51 QYVLW
+51 
-56 RTHMPEIRPFYPVRC
+56 P
-71 NSSPVIID
+71 
-79 VLAALGTGFLCANKS
+79 GT
-94 ELELVQSHGIPPEDI
+94 ED
-109 ICSGVC
+109 
-115 KQVSQIKYA
+115 QL
-124 AKNSLDLLVCD
+124 ND
-135 NEVELRK
+135 
-142 IAHSHPNARLL
+142 RL
-153 LQVSSE
+153 
-159 ISYPD
+159 
-164 EMSMAFG
+164 
-171 CSLKDCRHL
+171 
-180 LESAKKLAVQ
+180 
-190 VVGVRCHISST
+190 
-201 CDDDVYI
+201 
-208 HAISDARCVFDM
+208 
-220 AEDIGFNM
+220 
-228 KILDIGS
+228 
-235 FGSSAI
+235 
-241 QLDKIHNAVMSM
+241 
-253 VKLYFPPSSG
+253 
-263 VSLIAEP
+263 
-270 GSYFVSSAFTLAVN
+270 
-284 VISREMVA
+284 
-292 RDQHDQKHYDLSP
+292 
-305 NDEPAFQYFLNE
+305 
-317 GVYGPFAG
+317 
-325 KLTETLIA
+325 
-333 TPSVHKSTPDAPV
+333 
-346 FCSSL
+346 
-351 WGPSGDDMDQ
+351 
-361 IVEHCLLPELDVGDW
+361 
-376 LLFASAGAYSL
+376 
-387 SQPVC
+387 
-392 TEPHD
+392 
-397 PSNPPVF
+397 
-404 YVISSREWFE
+404 
-414 MRTVAREVSEKLN
+414 REVSEKLN
-427 KYSFNSHPHLS
+427 KYNYSSHPPLNV
-438 LLEQASLKQ
+438 LEQATIKQ
-447 CVVGPNHAGF
+447 CVVGPSHAAF
-457 LLEAQV
+457 LLEDGRACRIGFAVQPDRLELGKPDGNDGSKLSSGSGTGRSSRPGRASDPPWFLSGSDTLGRLAGNTLGSRWSSGVNGGGGGSSSGRSSAAARDSRRQTRVIRTGRERGSGLLGSQPQPVIPASVIPEELISQAQV

-559 GSSRERDSELL
+559 GSSRVLLLPLERDSELL

-585 DGASFDTERGSTSR
+585 DGASFDAERGSTSR
-599 DGEPSLDKKSIPV
+599 EAEAGLDKKSVPM

-630 VKFVSIGAL
+630 TRFVSIGAL
-639 FSEMVAVSSK
+639 YSELVAVSTK

-655 KWSDAEPYRNAQVAT
+655 RWNEPEPYRNPQNPAIHHPRSPSLGLTNEKITLLAANSIRATVATESNKVAT

-677 TVASKLEHSAQSF
+677 TVASKLEHGAQAF

-695 ERMMSLHCCALY
+695 ERVASLHCCALY
-707 TCAQLENSLYWW
+707 TCAQLESCLYWW
-719 GVVPFS
+719 GVVPFN
-725 QRKKMLEKARAKN
+725 QRKKMLEKARAKT

-753 TVGTQVCLRSNPLY
+753 TVGTQVCLRNNPLY

-773 FSVNAGIP
+773 FSVSAGVP
-781 KVGVLLESV
+781 KVGVLMESV

-808 SMEKTTKTQEIKTES
+808 NMEKTGKTQEAKTEN
-823 KPELV
+823 KPESV

-873 EQWSLREVVFVEDIK
+873 EQWPLREVVFVEDVK

-913 MNNQSATAPLDS
+913 VSSQSAAPPDS

-963 LSIPEKAEILAVNVD
+963 LCIPEKAEILAVNVD

-1012 SNLAF
+1012 SSLAF
-1017 LGQSERNVAIF
+1017 LGQNERNVAIF
-1028 TAGQESPV
+1028 TAGQESPI
-1036 ILRDGNGTIYPMAK
+1036 ILRDGNGTIYPLAK

-1061 LDLPPINSLGMG
+1061 LDLPPISSLGMG
-1073 VHSLANLPSNS
+1073 VHSLANLPTNS

-1097 EKQTLMQH
+1097 ERQALMQH
-1105 ILRCDYEA
+1105 VLRCDYEA
-1113 CRQYLVNLEQAFL
+1113 CRQCLAGLEQAVL
-1126 LDQGSQALGA
+1126 LEQGPHALGA

-1147 ILHAAVSVC
+1147 VLHACVSVC

-1195 SSNSSGNRT
+1195 SSNNSGNRS

-1248 PPSWVPDPP
+1248 PPISHSY
-1257 PMDPDGDI
+1257 GDI

-1274 SLTTASSGNSQ
+1274 SLTTAASGTGQ

-1297 EQSVVESKDR
+1297 EPSLVDSKDR
-1307 KANAHLILKLMCDS
+1307 KANAHLILKMMCDS
-1321 VVLRP
+1321 IVLRP
-1326 HLRELLSAKDAR
+1326 YLRELLSAKDAR

-1354 AITVL
+1354 AITIL

-1365 AKAGDPGLQEKED
+1365 AKANSLHITDLY
-1378 SDSVFM
+1378 
-1384 EMICPTGT
+1384 MICPPGT

-1463 WEKCKCKTLIAGQKA
+1463 WEKCKCKTLIAGQKS

-1533 KTANAEDSDMPD
+1533 KAASAEDSDMPD

-1565 NALKSMIMFGSQE
+1565 NALRSMILFGSQD

-1584 ASSRIAHLLPE
+1584 ASSRISHLLPE

-1617 VKCAPDITFI
+1617 VKCFI

-1646 REEAITVT
+1646 REEAIEVT
-1654 RRFLRS
+1654 MRFLRS

-1712 VPVRMGI
+1712 VPVRMGV

-1741 LFSVEPLPPRPSPDQ
+1741 LFSVEPLPPRPSPDH
-1756 SNSSNQT
+1756 SSSQAT
-1763 AASYIIRNPHLDAA
+1763 SSYIMRNPQPRRSSQSQPVRGRDEEQDEIVSAD
-1777 VKEVEVVEGVAGEE
+1777 VEEVEVVEGVAGEE

-1796 QEEQGE
+1796 QEEQGD
-1802 ENAEAEGQHDEHDE
+1802 ENAEVEGQHDEHDE

-1897 FLFDEPLERTTSA
+1897 YLVDEPLERTA
-1910 SHANSA
+1910 GAAHANSA

-1941 SSSTPAASS
+1941 GSSTPAASS
-1950 TGLIYIDPTNLR
+1950 TGLIYIDPSNLR
-1962 RSSAISSSAAA
+1962 RSGAISTSAAA
-1973 AAAALEATNSSSYL
+1973 AAAALEASSSSSYL

-2007 MSLIPK
+2007 MGLIPK

-2023 AAVKLTYQDAV
+2023 AAVKLTFQDAV
-2034 SLQNYVEEKL
+2034 NLQNYVEEKL
-2044 IPTWNWMVS
+2044 VPTWNWMVS

-2068 SSAGDPGHP
+2068 ASAGDPSHP
-2077 SHPLHASQHSARRER
+2077 SHPLHAAQHAGRRER

-2113 LTARQGMMSA
+2113 LSARQGMMSA

-2135 RSHNDEHSDVLPV
+2135 RSHHDEHSDVLPV

-2174 TTLDTPQMERKRN
+2174 TTLETTQLDRKRT

-2192 LGLDNEDLSMRTMK
+2192 LGLDNEDSEHENDEDTNQSSTLHDKDEDPMPAETGQNHPFFRRSDSMTFLGC
-2206 TQIKVWPGQLSRT
+2206 IPPNPFEVPLAE
-2219 KMRTMS
+2219 
-2225 QLKLAIPL
+2225 AIPL

-2257 YSSSSS
+2257 YSSSYNAS
-2263 SSSSYLAT
+2263 
-2271 KGLVEASVDRNC
+2271 KGLTEAALDRNC
-2283 LEVNPSQILPTKMS
+2283 LEVLPTKMS
-2297 YSANLKN
+2297 YSANMKN
-2304 VMSMEMNQKGSETQ
+2304 VMNMQARQKASEQQ
-2318 TLGDQELEPS
+2318 TPAEDHTAGP
-2328 KPGPSPHDLAAQL
+2328 KPGPSAHDLAAQL

-2348 IGLTESDG
+2348 IGLTESEG
-2356 PPLPSFRPH
+2356 PPLTSFRPH
-2365 CSFMGMMISHDM
+2365 CSFMGMVISHDM

-2425 RNLQSRDLALEVD
+2425 RNQQSRDLALEVD

-2458 RCTTTPMAVHRVK
+2458 RCAATPMAVHRVK

-2483 VARSFYTAIALALLS
+2483 VARSFYTAVAQAFLS
-2498 NDKLPNLD
+2498 SEKLPNLD
-2506 CVQSV
+2506 CVQSA

-2555 IDTRPFRPSSEGNP
+2555 IDTRPFRPASEGNP

-2593 MQPAFATHGRENGAD
+2593 MQPAFASKITGMLLELSPAQLLLLLASEDSLRARVEEAMELIIAHGRENGAD
-2608 SILDLGLLETPEKAQ
+2608 SILDLGLLDTSDKAQ
-2623 QQENRKRHGSTRSV
+2623 DNRKRHGSSRSV

-2644 PDDGDDNAPLFYQPG
+2644 ADDSDDNAPLFYQPG

-2734 HSLTGEAEAVFA
+2734 HAQTGEADAVFA

-2765 ELLSG
+2765 ELLAG

-2795 VSEQPLHAMRKGLLD
+2795 VAEQPLHAMRKGLLD
-2810 VIPKNALE
+2810 VLPKNSLE

-2851 ENADKLLQF
+2851 ENAEKLLQF

>member
-1 MKETAGE
+1 MT
-8 PQYSIGLLEAGSAI
+8 SI
-22 CDVIDIHI
+22 H
-30 YEQSLS
+30 
-36 KKNAFFVADLGVLVK
+36 FVVHPL
-51 QYVLW
+51 
-56 RTHMPEIRPFYPVRC
+56 P
-71 NSSPVIID
+71 
-79 VLAALGTGFLCANKS
+79 GT
-94 ELELVQSHGIPPEDI
+94 ED
-109 ICSGVC
+109 
-115 KQVSQIKYA
+115 QL
-124 AKNSLDLLVCD
+124 ND
-135 NEVELRK
+135 
-142 IAHSHPNARLL
+142 RL
-153 LQVSSE
+153 
-159 ISYPD
+159 
-164 EMSMAFG
+164 
-171 CSLKDCRHL
+171 
-180 LESAKKLAVQ
+180 
-190 VVGVRCHISST
+190 
-201 CDDDVYI
+201 
-208 HAISDARCVFDM
+208 
-220 AEDIGFNM
+220 
-228 KILDIGS
+228 
-235 FGSSAI
+235 
-241 QLDKIHNAVMSM
+241 
-253 VKLYFPPSSG
+253 
-263 VSLIAEP
+263 
-270 GSYFVSSAFTLAVN
+270 
-284 VISREMVA
+284 
-292 RDQHDQKHYDLSP
+292 
-305 NDEPAFQYFLNE
+305 
-317 GVYGPFAG
+317 
-325 KLTETLIA
+325 
-333 TPSVHKSTPDAPV
+333 
-346 FCSSL
+346 
-351 WGPSGDDMDQ
+351 
-361 IVEHCLLPELDVGDW
+361 
-376 LLFASAGAYSL
+376 
-387 SQPVC
+387 
-392 TEPHD
+392 
-397 PSNPPVF
+397 
-404 YVISSREWFE
+404 
-414 MRTVAREVSEKLN
+414 REVSEKLN
-427 KYSFNSHPHLS
+427 KYNLSSHPPLNV
-438 LLEQASLKQ
+438 LEQTTIKQ
-447 CVVGPNHAGF
+447 CVVGPNHAAF
-457 LLEAQV
+457 LLEDGRVCRIGFSVQPDRLELSKPESNDGSKLNTGSGAGRTSRPGRTSDSPWFLSGSETLGRLAGNTLGSRWSSGVGGSGGGSSGRSSAGARDSRRQTRVIRTGRDRGSGLLGSQPQPVIPASVIPEELISQAQV

-546 GYPSFRRSSLSRL
+546 GYPSFRRSSLSRI
-559 GSSRERDSELL
+559 GSSRVLLLPLERDSELL

-585 DGASFDTERGSTSR
+585 DGASFDNERGSTSKE
-599 DGEPSLDKKSIPV
+599 GEPILDKKNTPI

-617 LGEELQW
+617 LGEDLQW
-624 WPDKDG
+624 WPEKDG
-630 VKFVSIGAL
+630 TKFISIGAL
-639 FSEMVAVSSK
+639 YSELIAVSSK

-655 KWSDAEPYRNAQVAT
+655 KWMESEPYRNTQNPSLHHPRTAFLGLANEKIVLLSANSIRATVATESNKVAT
-670 WVDDTLS
+670 WVDETLS
-677 TVASKLEHSAQSF
+677 SVASKLEHTAQIF

-695 ERMMSLHCCALY
+695 DKIVSLHCCALY
-707 TCAQLENSLYWW
+707 TCAQLENNLYWW

-738 KKPKSSAGISSIPNI
+738 KKPKSSGGISSMPNI
-753 TVGTQVCLRSNPLY
+753 TVGTQVCLRNNPLY

-773 FSVNAGIP
+773 FSISAGIP
-781 KVGVLLESV
+781 KVGVLMESV

-808 SMEKTTKTQEIKTES
+808 NLEKSSKTTEAKPES
-823 KPELV
+823 KPEPV

-840 TCSDT
+840 TCSDA
-845 SSIASSASLP
+845 SSIASSASMP

-873 EQWSLREVVFVEDIK
+873 EQWSLREVVFVEDVK

-899 GAYVAVKFPGTSSS
+899 GAYVAVKFPGTSNNSS
-913 MNNQSATAPLDS
+913 SQCNPGCEP

-963 LSIPEKAEILAVNVD
+963 LCIPEKTEILAVNVD

-984 VLKTGNWVRYCIFDL
+984 VLKTGTWVRYCIFDL

-1012 SNLAF
+1012 SSIAF
-1017 LGQSERNVAIF
+1017 LGQNERNVAIF
-1028 TAGQESPV
+1028 TAGQESPI

-1061 LDLPPINSLGMG
+1061 LDLPPISSLGMG
-1073 VHSLANLPSNS
+1073 VHSLTNLPANS

-1089 AAVIIMAV
+1089 AAIIIMAV

-1113 CRQYLVNLEQAFL
+1113 CRQYLMNLEQGVVLEQNTQMLQTF
-1126 LDQGSQALGA
+1126 
-1136 LLGHRCDGNRN
+1136 LGHRCDGNRN
-1147 ILHAAVSVC
+1147 ILHACVSVC
-1156 FPVSN
+1156 FPTSN
-1161 KETKEEEEAERSERN
+1161 KETKEEEAERSERN

-1195 SSNSSGNRT
+1195 SSNGPGNRA
-1204 GSSSSRGL
+1204 GSSSSRSL

-1230 ESGPSS
+1230 ESGASN
-1236 SDHQD
+1236 DHQD

-1257 PMDPDGDI
+1257 AMDPDGDI

-1274 SLTTASSGNSQ
+1274 SLNTASTGTGQ
-1285 GPSTSTIPGPSS
+1285 GASTSTIPGPSS
-1297 EQSVVESKDR
+1297 EPLVVESKDR
-1307 KANAHLILKLMCDS
+1307 KANAHFILKLLCDS
-1321 VVLRP
+1321 IVLQP
-1326 HLRELLSAKDAR
+1326 YLRDLLSAKDAR
-1338 GMTPFMLA
+1338 GMTPFMSA

-1354 AITVL
+1354 AITIL
-1359 EAAQKI
+1359 ETAQKI
-1365 AKAGDPGLQEKED
+1365 AKAEANSSEKEED
-1378 SDSVFM
+1378 VFKG
-1384 EMICPTGT
+1384 MICPPGT
-1392 NPDDSPLYVLCCN
+1392 NADDSPLYVLCCN

-1410 TWTGAEHIN
+1410 TWTGADHIN

-1478 ARLDLLYRLLTTTN
+1478 ARLDLLYRLLTITN
-1492 LVTTPNSRGEHILL
+1492 LVTMPNSRGEHLLL

-1513 RQSVEHCQYRPP
+1513 RQTVEHCQYRPP

-1533 KTANAEDSDMPD
+1533 KAANPEDSDMPD

-1565 NALKSMIMFGSQE
+1565 NALKSMIMFGSQD

-1584 ASSRIAHLLPE
+1584 ASSRIGHLLPE

-1617 VKCAPDITFI
+1617 VKCTADILLL

-1646 REEAITVT
+1646 REEAVAVT
-1654 RRFLRS
+1654 MRFLRS

-1689 RRVFQALLPYAVEE
+1689 KRVFQALLPYAVEE

-1727 LASTSIDAVQGSEE
+1727 LASTSIDAMQGSEE
-1741 LFSVEPLPPRPSPDQ
+1741 LFSVEPLPPRPSSDQ
-1756 SNSSNQT
+1756 SSSSNPSQS
-1763 AASYIIRNPHLDAA
+1763 SYIIRNPQQRRISQSQPVRGRDEEQDDIVSAD
-1777 VKEVEVVEGVAGEE
+1777 VEEVEVVEGVAGEE
-1791 DHHDD
+1791 DHHDE
-1796 QEEQGE
+1796 QEEHGE

-1884 SSSSQSDDVDQET
+1884 SSSSQSDDLDQET
-1897 FLFDEPLERTTSA
+1897 FMIDEPLERSTNST
-1910 SHANSA
+1910 HANGA

-1929 APSQRATGSAPS
+1929 TQSQRTPNAAPS
-1941 SSSTPAASS
+1941 STSTPAGNSGA
-1950 TGLIYIDPTNLR
+1950 LIYIEPSSLR
-1962 RSSAISSSAAA
+1962 RSGNMSSSAAA
-1973 AAAALEATNSSSYL
+1973 ALEASNSSSYL

-2007 MSLIPK
+2007 MGLIPK
-2013 YNHLVYSQYP
+2013 YNHLVYSQIP

-2034 SLQNYVEEKL
+2034 NLQNYVEEKL

-2077 SHPLHASQHSARRER
+2077 NHPLHASQNSTRRER

-2105 GRRRAATL
+2105 GRRRATL
-2113 LTARQGMMSA
+2113 LSARQGMSA

-2174 TTLDTPQMERKRN
+2174 TTLDTPQLERKRT
-2187 REILE
+2187 RELLE
-2192 LGLDNEDLSMRTMK
+2192 LGLDNEDSEHENDDDTNQSSTLNDKDEDTLPAETGQNHPFFRRSDSMTFLGC
-2206 TQIKVWPGQLSRT
+2206 IPPNPFEVPLAE
-2219 KMRTMS
+2219 
-2225 QLKLAIPL
+2225 AIPL

-2257 YSSSSS
+2257 YSSTANSGKC
-2263 SSSSYLAT
+2263 LIEVT
-2271 KGLVEASVDRNC
+2271 VDRNC
-2283 LEVNPSQILPTKMS
+2283 LEVLPTKMS
-2297 YSANLKN
+2297 YAANLKN
-2304 VMSMEMNQKGSETQ
+2304 VMSMQSRQKETE
-2318 TLGDQELEPS
+2318 DQNMLPEEPDNS
-2328 KPGPSPHDLAAQL
+2328 KPGPSAHDLAAQL

-2348 IGLTESDG
+2348 IGLTESEG
-2356 PPLPSFRPH
+2356 PPLTSFRPQ
-2365 CSFMGMMISHDM
+2365 CSFMGMVISHDM

-2425 RNLQSRDLALEVD
+2425 RNQQSRDLTLEVD
-2438 RDRDQLIQQ
+2438 RDRDLLIQQ
-2447 TMRQLNTHFGR
+2447 TMRQLNNHFGR
-2458 RCTTTPMAVHRVK
+2458 RCATTPMAVHRVK

-2483 VARSFYTAIALALLS
+2483 VARSFYTAIAQAFLS
-2498 NDKLPNLD
+2498 NEKLPSLD
-2506 CVQSV
+2506 CIQNAN
-2511 SKGMQASNLMQRLR
+2511 KGTHTSLMQRLR
-2525 NRDRE
+2525 NRGERDRE
-2530 RERRSGGLRAGSRR
+2530 RERDMRRSSGLRAGSRR
-2544 DRDRDS
+2544 DRDRDF

-2569 SDEPD
+2569 SDDPD

-2585 RLYPRVHA
+2585 RLYPRVQA
-2593 MQPAFATHGRENGAD
+2593 MQPAFASKITGMLLELSPAQLLLLLASEDSLRARVDEAMELIIAHGRENGAD
-2608 SILDLGLLETPEKAQ
+2608 SILDLGLLDSSDKV
-2623 QQENRKRHGSTRSV
+2623 QENRKRHGSSRSV
-2637 VDMELDD
+2637 VDMELTDT
-2644 PDDGDDNAPLFYQPG
+2644 DDGDDNAPLFYQPG
-2659 KRGFYSPRPG
+2659 KRGFYTPRPG

-2699 LNRHVIKVLLGRKVN
+2699 LSRQVIKVLLGRKVN

-2721 DPVMYESLRQLIR
+2721 DHVMYESLRQLILA
-2734 HSLTGEAEAVFA
+2734 SQSADADAVFA
-2746 AMDLAFAIDLCKEE
+2746 SMDLAFAIDLCKEE
-2760 GSGQV
+2760 SGGQV
-2765 ELLSG
+2765 ELIPN
-2770 GVNMPVTP
+2770 GVNIPVTP
-2778 LNVYEYVRKYA
+2778 QNVYEYVRKYA
-2789 EHRMLV
+2789 EHRMLAV
-2795 VSEQPLHAMRKGLLD
+2795 AEQPLHAMRKGLLD
-2810 VIPKNALE
+2810 VLPKNALE

-2851 ENADKLLQF
+2851 ENAEKLLQF

-2933 KQKLLLAIKTKNF
+2933 KQKLLLAVKTKNF

>member
-1 MKETAGE
+1 MM
-8 PQYSIGLLEAGSAI
+8 
-22 CDVIDIHI
+22 
-30 YEQSLS
+30 
-36 KKNAFFVADLGVLVK
+36 
-51 QYVLW
+51 
-56 RTHMPEIRPFYPVRC
+56 R
-71 NSSPVIID
+71 
-79 VLAALGTGFLCANKS
+79 
-94 ELELVQSHGIPPEDI
+94 
-109 ICSGVC
+109 
-115 KQVSQIKYA
+115 
-124 AKNSLDLLVCD
+124 
-135 NEVELRK
+135 
-142 IAHSHPNARLL
+142 
-153 LQVSSE
+153 
-159 ISYPD
+159 
-164 EMSMAFG
+164 
-171 CSLKDCRHL
+171 
-180 LESAKKLAVQ
+180 
-190 VVGVRCHISST
+190 
-201 CDDDVYI
+201 
-208 HAISDARCVFDM
+208 
-220 AEDIGFNM
+220 
-228 KILDIGS
+228 
-235 FGSSAI
+235 
-241 QLDKIHNAVMSM
+241 
-253 VKLYFPPSSG
+253 
-263 VSLIAEP
+263 
-270 GSYFVSSAFTLAVN
+270 
-284 VISREMVA
+284 
-292 RDQHDQKHYDLSP
+292 
-305 NDEPAFQYFLNE
+305 
-317 GVYGPFAG
+317 
-325 KLTETLIA
+325 
-333 TPSVHKSTPDAPV
+333 
-346 FCSSL
+346 
-351 WGPSGDDMDQ
+351 
-361 IVEHCLLPELDVGDW
+361 W
-376 LLFASAGAYSL
+376 L
-387 SQPVC
+387 
-392 TEPHD
+392 
-397 PSNPPVF
+397 
-404 YVISSREWFE
+404 
-414 MRTVAREVSEKLN
+414 REVSEKLN
-427 KYSFNSHPHLS
+427 KYNLNSHPPLNV
-438 LLEQASLKQ
+438 LEQATIKQ
-447 CVVGPNHAGF
+447 CVVGPNHAAF
-457 LLEAQV
+457 LLEDGRVCRIGFSVQPDRLELGKPDNNDGSKLNSNSGAGRTSRPGRTSDSPWFLSGSETLGRLAGNTLGSRWSSGVGGSGGGSSGRSSAGARDSRRQTRVIRTGRDRGSGLLGSQPQPVIPASVIPEELISQAQV

-585 DGASFDTERGSTSR
+585 DGASFDNERGSTSKE
-599 DGEPSLDKKSIPV
+599 GEPNLDKKNTPV

-617 LGEELQW
+617 LGEDLQW

-630 VKFVSIGAL
+630 TKFICIGAL
-639 FSEMVAVSSK
+639 YSELLAVSSK

-655 KWSDAEPYRNAQVAT
+655 KWSESEPYRNAQ
-670 WVDDTLS
+670 
-677 TVASKLEHSAQSF
+677 
-690 PELQG
+690 
-695 ERMMSLHCCALY
+695 
-707 TCAQLENSLYWW
+707 LENNLYWW

-738 KKPKSSAGISSIPNI
+738 KKPKSSAGISSMPNI
-753 TVGTQVCLRSNPLY
+753 TVGTQVCLRNNPLY

-773 FSVNAGIP
+773 FSISAGIP
-781 KVGVLLESV
+781 KVGVLMESV

-808 SMEKTTKTQEIKTES
+808 SMDKASKTTEAKPES
-823 KPELV
+823 KQEPV

-840 TCSDT
+840 TCSDA
-845 SSIASSASLP
+845 SSIASSASMP

-873 EQWSLREVVFVEDIK
+873 EQWSLREVVFVEDVK

-899 GAYVAVKFPGTSSS
+899 GAYVAVKFPGTSS
-913 MNNQSATAPLDS
+913 NTNCQSSSGSDA

-963 LSIPEKAEILAVNVD
+963 LCIPEKTEILAVNVD

-1012 SNLAF
+1012 SSIAF
-1017 LGQSERNVAIF
+1017 LGQNERNVAIF
-1028 TAGQESPV
+1028 TAGQESPI

-1061 LDLPPINSLGMG
+1061 LDLPPISSLGMG
-1073 VHSLANLPSNS
+1073 VHSLINLPANS

-1089 AAVIIMAV
+1089 AAIIIMAV

-1113 CRQYLVNLEQAFL
+1113 CRQYLMNLEQAVVLEQNLQMLQTFI
-1126 LDQGSQALGA
+1126 S
-1136 LLGHRCDGNRN
+1136 HRCDGNRN
-1147 ILHAAVSVC
+1147 ILHACVSVC
-1156 FPVSN
+1156 FPTSN

-1195 SSNSSGNRT
+1195 SSNGPGNRA
-1204 GSSSSRGL
+1204 GSSSSRRDML
-1212 RLREMMRRSLRAA
+1212 LIMMYIL
-1225 GLGRH
+1225 LFCLLK
-1230 ESGPSS
+1230 
-1236 SDHQD
+1236 
-1241 PVSPPIA
+1241 
-1248 PPSWVPDPP
+1248 
-1257 PMDPDGDI
+1257 DGDI

-1274 SLTTASSGNSQ
+1274 SLTTAATGTGQ
-1285 GPSTSTIPGPSS
+1285 GPSTSTIPGPST
-1297 EQSVVESKDR
+1297 EPSVVESKDR
-1307 KANAHLILKLMCDS
+1307 KANAHFILKLLCDS
-1321 VVLRP
+1321 VVLQP
-1326 HLRELLSAKDAR
+1326 YLRELLSAKDAR
-1338 GMTPFMLA
+1338 GMTPFMSA

-1354 AITVL
+1354 AITIL
-1359 EAAQKI
+1359 ETAQKI
-1365 AKAGDPGLQEKED
+1365 AKAEVSSSEKEED
-1378 SDSVFM
+1378 VFM
-1384 EMICPTGT
+1384 GMVCPSGT

-1448 DCKLKRTSPTAYCDC
+1448 DCKLHTTEVICLVMYALTVNTLQLQVNKASVELKRTSPTAYCDC
-1463 WEKCKCKTLIAGQKA
+1463 WEKCKCKTLIAGQKS
-1478 ARLDLLYRLLTTTN
+1478 ARLDLLYRLLTATN
-1492 LVTTPNSRGEHILL
+1492 LVTLPNSRQVVGFLGHKGEHLLL

-1513 RQSVEHCQYRPP
+1513 RQTVEHCQYRPP

-1533 KTANAEDSDMPD
+1533 KTANPEDSDMPD

-1584 ASSRIAHLLPE
+1584 ASSRIGHLLPE

-1617 VKCAPDITFI
+1617 VKCTADILLL

-1646 REEAITVT
+1646 REEAIAVT
-1654 RRFLRS
+1654 MRFLRS

-1689 RRVFQALLPYAVEE
+1689 KRVFQALLPYAVEE

-1727 LASTSIDAVQGSEE
+1727 LASTSIDAMQGSEE
-1741 LFSVEPLPPRPSPDQ
+1741 LFSVEPLPPRPSSDQ
-1756 SNSSNQT
+1756 SSSSSQSQS
-1763 AASYIIRNPHLDAA
+1763 SYIIRNPQQRRISQSQPVRGRDEEQDDIVSAD
-1777 VKEVEVVEGVAGEE
+1777 VEEVVEVVEGVAGEE
-1791 DHHDD
+1791 DHHDE
-1796 QEEQGE
+1796 QEEHGE

-1884 SSSSQSDDVDQET
+1884 SSSSQSDDIEQET
-1897 FLFDEPLERTTSA
+1897 FMLDEPLERTTNS
-1910 SHANSA
+1910 SHANGA

-1929 APSQRATGSAPS
+1929 TQHQRAASTAPS
-1941 SSSTPAASS
+1941 STSTPAGKSENLVILTSS
-1950 TGLIYIDPTNLR
+1950 AGLIYIDPSNLR
-1962 RSSAISSSAAA
+1962 RSGTISTSAAA
-1973 AAAALEATNSSSYL
+1973 AAAALEASNASSYL

-2007 MSLIPK
+2007 MGLIPK
-2013 YNHLVYSQYP
+2013 YNHLVYSQIP

-2034 SLQNYVEEKL
+2034 NLQNYVEEKL

-2068 SSAGDPGHP
+2068 ASAGDPGHP
-2077 SHPLHASQHSARRER
+2077 NHPLHASQNSARRER

-2105 GRRRAATL
+2105 GRRRATL
-2113 LTARQGMMSA
+2113 LSARQGMMSA

-2174 TTLDTPQMERKRN
+2174 TTLDTPQLERKRT
-2187 REILE
+2187 RELLE
-2192 LGLDNEDLSMRTMK
+2192 LGIDNEDSEHENDDDTNQSATLNDKDDDSLPAETGQNHPFFRRSDSMTFLGC
-2206 TQIKVWPGQLSRT
+2206 IPPNPFEVPLAE
-2219 KMRTMS
+2219 
-2225 QLKLAIPL
+2225 AIPL

-2257 YSSSSS
+2257 YSSSASS
-2263 SSSSYLAT
+2263 GKCFMEVT
-2271 KGLVEASVDRNC
+2271 VDRNC
-2283 LEVNPSQILPTKMS
+2283 LEVLPTKMS
-2297 YSANLKN
+2297 YAANLKN
-2304 VMSMEMNQKGSETQ
+2304 VMNMQNRQKKEGEEQNVVPEEAES
-2318 TLGDQELEPS
+2318 S
-2328 KPGPSPHDLAAQL
+2328 KPGPSAHDLAAQL

-2348 IGLTESDG
+2348 IGLTESEG
-2356 PPLPSFRPH
+2356 PPLTSFRPQ
-2365 CSFMGMMISHDM
+2365 CSFMGMVISHDM

-2402 SILTELGGFE
+2402 S
-2412 VKESKFRREMEKL
+2412 
-2425 RNLQSRDLALEVD
+2425 VD
-2438 RDRDQLIQQ
+2438 RDRDLLIQQ
-2447 TMRQLNTHFGR
+2447 TMRQLNNHFGR
-2458 RCTTTPMAVHRVK
+2458 RCATTPMAVHRVK

-2483 VARSFYTAIALALLS
+2483 VARSFYTAIAQAFLS
-2498 NDKLPNLD
+2498 NEKLPNLD
-2506 CVQSV
+2506 CIQNAN
-2511 SKGMQASNLMQRLR
+2511 KGTHTSLMQRLR
-2525 NRDRE
+2525 NRGERDRE
-2530 RERRSGGLRAGSRR
+2530 REREREMRRSSGLRAGSRR
-2544 DRDRDS
+2544 DRDRDF

-2555 IDTRPFRPSSEGNP
+2555 IDTRPFRPASEGNP
-2569 SDEPD
+2569 SDDPD

-2585 RLYPRVHA
+2585 RLYPRVQA
-2593 MQPAFATHGRENGAD
+2593 MQPAFASKITGMLLELSPAQLLLLLASEDSLRARVDEAMELIIAHGRENGAD
-2608 SILDLGLLETPEKAQ
+2608 SILDLGLLDSSEKV
-2623 QQENRKRHGSTRSV
+2623 QENRKRHGSSRSV
-2637 VDMELDD
+2637 VDMDLDD
-2644 PDDGDDNAPLFYQPG
+2644 TDDGDDNAPLFYQPG
-2659 KRGFYSPRPG
+2659 KRGFYTPRPG

-2721 DPVMYESLRQLIR
+2721 DPVMYESLRQLILA
-2734 HSLTGEAEAVFA
+2734 SQSSDADAVFS

-2760 GSGQV
+2760 GGGQV
-2765 ELLSG
+2765 ELIPN
-2770 GVNMPVTP
+2770 GVNIPVTP
-2778 LNVYEYVRKYA
+2778 QNVYEYVRKYA

-2795 VSEQPLHAMRKGLLD
+2795 VAEQPLHAMRKGLLD
-2810 VIPKNALE
+2810 VLPKNSLE

-2851 ENADKLLQF
+2851 ENAEKLLQF

>member
-1 MKETAGE
+1 MT
-8 PQYSIGLLEAGSAI
+8 SI
-22 CDVIDIHI
+22 H
-30 YEQSLS
+30 
-36 KKNAFFVADLGVLVK
+36 FVVHPL
-51 QYVLW
+51 
-56 RTHMPEIRPFYPVRC
+56 P
-71 NSSPVIID
+71 
-79 VLAALGTGFLCANKS
+79 GT
-94 ELELVQSHGIPPEDI
+94 ED
-109 ICSGVC
+109 
-115 KQVSQIKYA
+115 QL
-124 AKNSLDLLVCD
+124 ND
-135 NEVELRK
+135 
-142 IAHSHPNARLL
+142 RL
-153 LQVSSE
+153 
-159 ISYPD
+159 
-164 EMSMAFG
+164 
-171 CSLKDCRHL
+171 
-180 LESAKKLAVQ
+180 
-190 VVGVRCHISST
+190 
-201 CDDDVYI
+201 
-208 HAISDARCVFDM
+208 
-220 AEDIGFNM
+220 
-228 KILDIGS
+228 
-235 FGSSAI
+235 
-241 QLDKIHNAVMSM
+241 
-253 VKLYFPPSSG
+253 
-263 VSLIAEP
+263 
-270 GSYFVSSAFTLAVN
+270 
-284 VISREMVA
+284 
-292 RDQHDQKHYDLSP
+292 
-305 NDEPAFQYFLNE
+305 
-317 GVYGPFAG
+317 
-325 KLTETLIA
+325 
-333 TPSVHKSTPDAPV
+333 
-346 FCSSL
+346 
-351 WGPSGDDMDQ
+351 
-361 IVEHCLLPELDVGDW
+361 
-376 LLFASAGAYSL
+376 
-387 SQPVC
+387 
-392 TEPHD
+392 
-397 PSNPPVF
+397 
-404 YVISSREWFE
+404 
-414 MRTVAREVSEKLN
+414 REVSEKLN
-427 KYSFNSHPHLS
+427 KYNCNSHPHLIP
-438 LLEQASLKQ
+438 LEQAKLKQ

-457 LLEAQV
+457 LLEDGRICRISFAVQPDRLELGKPDGNDGTRWSSGVNGGGSGGGGSSGGGAGGGSGSGGGAGGGTGGGGSSGRSSTAARDSRRQTRVIRTGRDRGSGLLGSQPQPVIPASVIPEELISQAQV

-585 DGASFDTERGSTSR
+585 DGASFDAERGSTSR
-599 DGEPSLDKKSIPV
+599 EGEPSLDKKSVPL
-612 QSPVS
+612 QSPVT

-624 WPDKDG
+624 WPDKDY
-630 VKFVSIGAL
+630 VTKFVSIGAL
-639 FSEMVAVSSK
+639 YSELVAVSTK

-655 KWSDAEPYRNAQVAT
+655 KWNEPEPYRNAQNPSIHHPRVPFLGLTNEKITHLSANSIRATVATENNKVAT
-670 WVDDTLS
+670 WVDETLS
-677 TVASKLEHSAQSF
+677 TVAAKLEHGAQTF

-695 ERMMSLHCCALY
+695 ERIVSLHCCALY

-753 TVGTQVCLRSNPLY
+753 TVGTQVCLRNNPLY

-808 SMEKTTKTQEIKTES
+808 NMEKNTKTQETKTES

-873 EQWSLREVVFVEDIK
+873 EQWPLREVVFVEDVK

-913 MNNQSATAPLDS
+913 VSSQSAAPTDS

-963 LSIPEKAEILAVNVD
+963 LCIPEKAEILAVNVD

-984 VLKTGNWVRYCIFDL
+984 VLKTGSWVRYCVFDL
-999 ATGKAEQENNFPT
+999 ATGKAEQENHFPT

-1028 TAGQESPV
+1028 TAGQESPI

-1061 LDLPPINSLGMG
+1061 LDLPPIASLGMG

-1089 AAVIIMAV
+1089 AAIIIMAV

-1105 ILRCDYEA
+1105 VLRCDYEA
-1113 CRQYLVNLEQAFL
+1113 CRQYLISLEQAML
-1126 LDQGSQALGA
+1126 LEQNPHALDT

-1147 ILHAAVSVC
+1147 VLHACVSVC

-1274 SLTTASSGNSQ
+1274 SLTTASTGTSQ

-1297 EQSVVESKDR
+1297 EPSVVESKDR

-1321 VVLRP
+1321 IVLRP

-1365 AKAGDPGLQEKED
+1365 AKGEPGLGEKED
-1378 SDSVFM
+1378 TASVFM
-1384 EMICPTGT
+1384 EMICPSGT

-1533 KTANAEDSDMPD
+1533 KAASAEDSDMPD

-1595 EQVYLNQQSGTIRL
+1595 EQMYLNQQSGTIRL

-1646 REEAITVT
+1646 REEAINVT

-1756 SNSSNQT
+1756 SSSSSQS
-1763 AASYIIRNPHLDAA
+1763 ASSYIIRNPQPRRSSQSQTARGRDEEQDDIVSAD
-1777 VKEVEVVEGVAGEE
+1777 VEEVEVVEGVAGEE

-1897 FLFDEPLERTTSA
+1897 FLLDEPLERTTGSA
-1910 SHANSA
+1910 HANSA

-1921 SMQWAVRN
+1921 SMQWAVRTT
-1929 APSQRATGSAPS
+1929 PSQRSGGGAPS
-1941 SSSTPAASS
+1941 SSSAPAASS
-1950 TGLIYIDPTNLR
+1950 TGLIYIDPSNLR
-1962 RSSAISSSAAA
+1962 RSSAISTSAAA
-1973 AAAALEATNSSSYL
+1973 AAAALEASNSSSYL

-2034 SLQNYVEEKL
+2034 NLQNFVEDKL

-2077 SHPLHASQHSARRER
+2077 SHPLHASQHAGRRER

-2162 ALIYWIKAMNQQ
+2162 ALIYWIKAMNLQ
-2174 TTLDTPQMERKRN
+2174 TTLDTTQIDRKRN
-2187 REILE
+2187 RELLE
-2192 LGLDNEDLSMRTMK
+2192 LGLDNEDSEHENDEDTNQSSTLQDKDEEPVPAETGQHHPFFRRSDSMTFLGC
-2206 TQIKVWPGQLSRT
+2206 IPPNPFEVPLAE
-2219 KMRTMS
+2219 
-2225 QLKLAIPL
+2225 AIPL

-2257 YSSSSS
+2257 YSSSYMAS
-2263 SSSSYLAT
+2263 
-2271 KGLVEASVDRNC
+2271 KGLTDLTVDMNC
-2283 LEVNPSQILPTKMS
+2283 LQILPTKMS
-2297 YSANLKN
+2297 YSANMKN
-2304 VMSMEMNQKGSETQ
+2304 VMSMESRQRGGEEQ
-2318 TLGDQELEPS
+2318 PVAEQEMDVS

-2356 PPLPSFRPH
+2356 PPLPTFIPH
-2365 CSFMGMMISHDM
+2365 CSFMGMVISHDM

-2438 RDRDQLIQQ
+2438 RDREQLIQQ
-2447 TMRQLNTHFGR
+2447 TMRQLNAHFGR

-2483 VARSFYTAIALALLS
+2483 VARSFYTAIAQAFLS

-2530 RERRSGGLRAGSRR
+2530 RERRSGGLRAASRR

-2555 IDTRPFRPSSEGNP
+2555 IDTRPFRPASEGNP
-2569 SDEPD
+2569 SDEPE

-2593 MQPAFATHGRENGAD
+2593 MQPAFASKITGMLLELSPAQLLLLLASEDSLRARVEEAMELLITHGRENGAD
-2608 SILDLGLLETPEKAQ
+2608 SILDLGLLDTPEKA

-2734 HSLTGEAEAVFA
+2734 HSQTEEAEAVFA

-2760 GSGQV
+2760 GAGQV

-2778 LNVYEYVRKYA
+2778 LNVYEYVRRYA

-2795 VSEQPLHAMRKGLLD
+2795 VAEQPLHAMRKGLLD
-2810 VIPKNALE
+2810 VLPKNALE

-2851 ENADKLLQF
+2851 ENAEKLLQF

>member
-1 MKETAGE
+1 MT
-8 PQYSIGLLEAGSAI
+8 SI
-22 CDVIDIHI
+22 H
-30 YEQSLS
+30 
-36 KKNAFFVADLGVLVK
+36 FVVHPL
-51 QYVLW
+51 
-56 RTHMPEIRPFYPVRC
+56 P
-71 NSSPVIID
+71 
-79 VLAALGTGFLCANKS
+79 GT
-94 ELELVQSHGIPPEDI
+94 ED
-109 ICSGVC
+109 
-115 KQVSQIKYA
+115 QL
-124 AKNSLDLLVCD
+124 ND
-135 NEVELRK
+135 
-142 IAHSHPNARLL
+142 RL
-153 LQVSSE
+153 
-159 ISYPD
+159 
-164 EMSMAFG
+164 
-171 CSLKDCRHL
+171 
-180 LESAKKLAVQ
+180 
-190 VVGVRCHISST
+190 
-201 CDDDVYI
+201 
-208 HAISDARCVFDM
+208 
-220 AEDIGFNM
+220 
-228 KILDIGS
+228 
-235 FGSSAI
+235 
-241 QLDKIHNAVMSM
+241 
-253 VKLYFPPSSG
+253 
-263 VSLIAEP
+263 
-270 GSYFVSSAFTLAVN
+270 
-284 VISREMVA
+284 
-292 RDQHDQKHYDLSP
+292 
-305 NDEPAFQYFLNE
+305 
-317 GVYGPFAG
+317 
-325 KLTETLIA
+325 
-333 TPSVHKSTPDAPV
+333 
-346 FCSSL
+346 
-351 WGPSGDDMDQ
+351 
-361 IVEHCLLPELDVGDW
+361 
-376 LLFASAGAYSL
+376 
-387 SQPVC
+387 
-392 TEPHD
+392 
-397 PSNPPVF
+397 
-404 YVISSREWFE
+404 
-414 MRTVAREVSEKLN
+414 REVSEKLN
-427 KYSFNSHPHLS
+427 KYNFNSHPHLN
-438 LLEQASLKQ
+438 LLEQATLKQ

-457 LLEAQV
+457 LLEDGRVCRISFAVQPDRLELTKPDGNDGSKLSGSGSGTGRSSRPGRTSDPPWFLSGSDTLGRLAGNTLGSRWSSGVNGGGGGSSGRSSTAARDSRRQTRVIRTGRDRGSGLLGSQPQPVIPASVIPEELISQAQV

-559 GSSRERDSELL
+559 GSSRVLLLPLERDSELL

-599 DGEPSLDKKSIPV
+599 EGEPSLDKKNIPV

-630 VKFVSIGAL
+630 VKFVSIGSL
-639 FSEMVAVSSK
+639 FSELVAVSSK

-655 KWSDAEPYRNAQVAT
+655 KWSEPEPYRNTQNPSIRHPRVSFLGLTNEKITLLSANSIRATVATETNKVAT
-670 WVDDTLS
+670 WMDDTLS
-677 TVASKLEHSAQSF
+677 SVASKLEHSAQAY

-695 ERMMSLHCCALY
+695 ERIVSLHCCALY
-707 TCAQLENSLYWW
+707 TCAQLESSLYWW

-725 QRKKMLEKARAKN
+725 QRKKMLEKARNPVYKCSFLHPEMFLFSA
-738 KKPKSSAGISSIPNI
+738 PVFVSSL
-753 TVGTQVCLRSNPLY
+753 QVCLRNNPLY

-781 KVGVLLESV
+781 KVGLLLESV

-808 SMEKTTKTQEIKTES
+808 NMDKTIKTQEIKTES

-873 EQWSLREVVFVEDIK
+873 EQWPLREVVFVEDVK

-913 MNNQSATAPLDS
+913 VSTQPSQTSAPAPITDS

-963 LSIPEKAEILAVNVD
+963 LCIPEKAEILAVNVD

-1028 TAGQESPV
+1028 TAGQDSPV

-1050 DCMGGIRDPDW
+1050 DCMGGIRDPEW
-1061 LDLPPINSLGMG
+1061 LDLPPIASLGMG
-1073 VHSLANLPSNS
+1073 VHSLANLPTNS

-1089 AAVIIMAV
+1089 AAIIILAV

-1105 ILRCDYEA
+1105 VLRCDFEA
-1113 CRQYLVNLEQAFL
+1113 CRQYLVNLEQAVL
-1126 LDQGSQALGA
+1126 LEQSPHVLHSF
-1136 LLGHRCDGNRN
+1136 LGHRCDGNRN
-1147 ILHAAVSVC
+1147 ILHACVSVC

-1274 SLTTASSGNSQ
+1274 SLTTASTGTSQ

-1297 EQSVVESKDR
+1297 EPSVVESKDR

-1321 VVLRP
+1321 MVLRP

-1359 EAAQKI
+1359 EAAQKMKVE
-1365 AKAGDPGLQEKED
+1365 A
-1378 SDSVFM
+1378 DSVFM

-1492 LVTTPNSRGEHILL
+1492 LVTSPNSRGEHILL

-1533 KTANAEDSDMPD
+1533 KAANAEDSDMPD

-1646 REEAITVT
+1646 REEAVVVT

-1756 SNSSNQT
+1756 SSNQT
-1763 AASYIIRNPHLDAA
+1763 ASSYIIRNPQPRRSSQSQPVRGRDEEQDDIVSAD
-1777 VKEVEVVEGVAGEE
+1777 VEEVEVVEGVAGEE
-1791 DHHDD
+1791 DHHED

-1897 FLFDEPLERTTSA
+1897 FLLDEPLERTTTA
-1910 SHANSA
+1910 SHVNSA

-1929 APSQRATGSAPS
+1929 TPSQRATGSAPS

-1950 TGLIYIDPTNLR
+1950 TGLIYIDPSNLR
-1962 RSSAISSSAAA
+1962 RSSAISTSAAA
-1973 AAAALEATNSSSYL
+1973 AAAALEASNSSSYL

-2034 SLQNYVEEKL
+2034 NLQNFVEEKL

-2113 LTARQGMMSA
+2113 LTVRQGMMSA

-2174 TTLDTPQMERKRN
+2174 TTLDTTQMDRKRS

-2192 LGLDNEDLSMRTMK
+2192 LGLENEDSEHENDEDTNQSSTLQDKEDDTVPAEMGQNHPFFRRSDSMTFLGC
-2206 TQIKVWPGQLSRT
+2206 IPPNPFEVPLAE
-2219 KMRTMS
+2219 
-2225 QLKLAIPL
+2225 AIPL

-2257 YSSSSS
+2257 YSSSYTAS
-2263 SSSSYLAT
+2263 
-2271 KGLVEASVDRNC
+2271 KGLAEAALDRSC
-2283 LEVNPSQILPTKMS
+2283 MEILPTKMS

-2304 VMSMEMNQKGSETQ
+2304 VMSMETSQRGREDQPM
-2318 TLGDQELEPS
+2318 DQELVAP

-2365 CSFMGMMISHDM
+2365 CSFMGMVISHDM

-2483 VARSFYTAIALALLS
+2483 VARSFYTAIALAFLS

-2555 IDTRPFRPSSEGNP
+2555 IDTRPFRPASEGNP

-2593 MQPAFATHGRENGAD
+2593 MQPAFASKITGMLLELSPAQLLLLLASEDSLRARVEEAMELLIAHGRENGAD
-2608 SILDLGLLETPEKAQ
+2608 SILDLGLLEAPEKA
-2623 QQENRKRHGSTRSV
+2623 QENRKRHGSTRSV

-2644 PDDGDDNAPLFYQPG
+2644 PEDGDDNAPLFYQPG

-2734 HSLTGEAEAVFA
+2734 HSQAGEADAVFA

-2760 GSGQV
+2760 GAGQV

-2795 VSEQPLHAMRKGLLD
+2795 VAEQPLHAMRKGLLD
-2810 VIPKNALE
+2810 VLPKNALE

>member
-1 MKETAGE
+1 MLPRLIVTFWAQVNPPAWAFQCVGITA
-8 PQYSIGLLEAGSAI
+8 A
-22 CDVIDIHI
+22 
-30 YEQSLS
+30 
-36 KKNAFFVADLGVLVK
+36 GVLEWAEAVEDPLVGR
-51 QYVLW
+51 QLEL
-56 RTHMPEIRPFYPVRC
+56 EIPADRRELFEQDGTEGRVSLCHPGWSAVVR
-71 NSSPVIID
+71 SW
-79 VLAALGTGFLCANKS
+79 LAATFA
-94 ELELVQSHGIPPEDI
+94 
-109 ICSGVC
+109 
-115 KQVSQIKYA
+115 SQIQ
-124 AKNSLDLLVCD
+124 V
-135 NEVELRK
+135 
-142 IAHSHPNARLL
+142 ILL
-153 LQVSSE
+153 LQ
-159 ISYPD
+159 
-164 EMSMAFG
+164 
-171 CSLKDCRHL
+171 R
-180 LESAKKLAVQ
+180 
-190 VVGVRCHISST
+190 
-201 CDDDVYI
+201 
-208 HAISDARCVFDM
+208 
-220 AEDIGFNM
+220 
-228 KILDIGS
+228 
-235 FGSSAI
+235 
-241 QLDKIHNAVMSM
+241 
-253 VKLYFPPSSG
+253 
-263 VSLIAEP
+263 
-270 GSYFVSSAFTLAVN
+270 
-284 VISREMVA
+284 
-292 RDQHDQKHYDLSP
+292 
-305 NDEPAFQYFLNE
+305 
-317 GVYGPFAG
+317 
-325 KLTETLIA
+325 
-333 TPSVHKSTPDAPV
+333 
-346 FCSSL
+346 
-351 WGPSGDDMDQ
+351 
-361 IVEHCLLPELDVGDW
+361 PEYLG
-376 LLFASAGAYSL
+376 L
-387 SQPVC
+387 Q
-392 TEPHD
+392 
-397 PSNPPVF
+397 
-404 YVISSREWFE
+404 
-414 MRTVAREVSEKLN
+414 
-427 KYSFNSHPHLS
+427 
-438 LLEQASLKQ
+438 
-447 CVVGPNHAGF
+447 
-457 LLEAQV
+457 AQV

-498 GDDGDDTASESYL
+498 GDDGDDTAKTGLLHVGQAGLELLTSSDPPTSASQSARIIGMSYRTWPNVSFPMFIL
-511 PGEDLMSLLDADI
+511 QMGFHHVGQAYLQLLTSGD
-524 HSAHPS
+524 HPPWPPK
-530 VIIDA
+530 V
-535 DAMFSEDISYF
+535 
-546 GYPSFRRSSLSRL
+546 L
-559 GSSRERDSELL
+559 GLQDGTKFICIGALYSELL
-570 RERESVLRLRERRWL
+570 
-585 DGASFDTERGSTSR
+585 
-599 DGEPSLDKKSIPV
+599 
-612 QSPVS
+612 
-617 LGEELQW
+617 
-624 WPDKDG
+624 
-630 VKFVSIGAL
+630 
-639 FSEMVAVSSK
+639 AVSSK

-655 KWSDAEPYRNAQVAT
+655 KWSESEPYRNAQNPSLHHPRATFLGLTNEKIVLLSANSIRATVATENNKVAT
-670 WVDDTLS
+670 WVDETLS
-677 TVASKLEHSAQSF
+677 SVASKLEHTAQTYS
-690 PELQG
+690 ELQG
-695 ERMMSLHCCALY
+695 ERIVSLHCCALY

-738 KKPKSSAGISSIPNI
+738 KKPKSSAGISSMPNI
-753 TVGTQVCLRSNPLY
+753 TVGTQVCLRNNPLY

-773 FSVNAGIP
+773 FSISAGIP
-781 KVGVLLESV
+781 KVGVLMESV

-808 SMEKTTKTQEIKTES
+808 NMEKASKTTEAKPES
-823 KPELV
+823 KQEPV

-840 TCSDT
+840 TCSDA
-845 SSIASSASLP
+845 SSIASSASMP

-873 EQWSLREVVFVEDIK
+873 EQWSLREVVFVEDVK

-899 GAYVAVKFPGTSSS
+899 GAYVAVKFPGTSS
-913 MNNQSATAPLDS
+913 NTNCQSSSGPDA

-963 LSIPEKAEILAVNVD
+963 LCIPEKTEILAVNVD

-1012 SNLAF
+1012 SSIAF
-1017 LGQSERNVAIF
+1017 LGQNERNVAIF
-1028 TAGQESPV
+1028 TAGQESPI

-1061 LDLPPINSLGMG
+1061 LDLPPISSLGMG
-1073 VHSLANLPSNS
+1073 VHSLINLPANS

-1089 AAVIIMAV
+1089 AAIIIMAV

-1113 CRQYLVNLEQAFL
+1113 CRQYLMNLEQAVVLEQNLQMLQTFI
-1126 LDQGSQALGA
+1126 S
-1136 LLGHRCDGNRN
+1136 HRCDGNRN
-1147 ILHAAVSVC
+1147 ILHACVSVC
-1156 FPVSN
+1156 FPTSN

-1195 SSNSSGNRT
+1195 SSNGPGNRA
-1204 GSSSSRGL
+1204 GSSSSRSL

-1230 ESGPSS
+1230 EAGASS

-1257 PMDPDGDI
+1257 AMDPDGDI

-1274 SLTTASSGNSQ
+1274 SLTTAATGTGQ
-1285 GPSTSTIPGPSS
+1285 GPSTSTIPGPST
-1297 EQSVVESKDR
+1297 EPSVVESKDR
-1307 KANAHLILKLMCDS
+1307 KANAHFILKLLCDS
-1321 VVLRP
+1321 VVLQP
-1326 HLRELLSAKDAR
+1326 YLRELLSAKDAR
-1338 GMTPFMLA
+1338 GMTPFMSA

-1354 AITVL
+1354 AITIL
-1359 EAAQKI
+1359 ETAQKI
-1365 AKAGDPGLQEKED
+1365 AKAEVSSSEKEED
-1378 SDSVFM
+1378 VFM
-1384 EMICPTGT
+1384 GMVCPSGT

-1463 WEKCKCKTLIAGQKA
+1463 WEKCKCKTLIAGQKS
-1478 ARLDLLYRLLTTTN
+1478 ARLDLLYRLLTATN
-1492 LVTTPNSRGEHILL
+1492 L
-1506 FLVQTVA
+1506 TVA
-1513 RQSVEHCQYRPP
+1513 RQTVEHCQYRPP

-1533 KTANAEDSDMPD
+1533 KTASPEDSDMPD

-1584 ASSRIAHLLPE
+1584 ASSRIGHLLPE

-1617 VKCAPDITFI
+1617 VKCTADILLL

-1646 REEAITVT
+1646 REEAIAVT
-1654 RRFLRS
+1654 MRFLRS

-1689 RRVFQALLPYAVEE
+1689 KRVFQALLPYAVEE

-1727 LASTSIDAVQGSEE
+1727 LASTSIDAMQGSEE
-1741 LFSVEPLPPRPSPDQ
+1741 LFSVEPLPPRPSSDQ
-1756 SNSSNQT
+1756 SSSSSQSQS
-1763 AASYIIRNPHLDAA
+1763 SYIIRNPQQRRISQSQPVRGRDEEQDDIVSAD
-1777 VKEVEVVEGVAGEE
+1777 VEEVEVVEGVAGEE
-1791 DHHDD
+1791 DHHDE
-1796 QEEQGE
+1796 QEEHGE

-1884 SSSSQSDDVDQET
+1884 SSSSQSDDIEQET
-1897 FLFDEPLERTTSA
+1897 FMLDEPLERTTNS
-1910 SHANSA
+1910 SHANGA

-1929 APSQRATGSAPS
+1929 TQHQRAASTAPSTSSA
-1941 SSSTPAASS
+1941 
-1950 TGLIYIDPTNLR
+1950 GLIYIDPSNLR
-1962 RSSAISSSAAA
+1962 RSGTISTSAAA
-1973 AAAALEATNSSSYL
+1973 AAAALEASNASSYL

-2007 MSLIPK
+2007 MGLIPK
-2013 YNHLVYSQYP
+2013 YNHLVYSQIP

-2034 SLQNYVEEKL
+2034 NLQNYVEEKL

-2068 SSAGDPGHP
+2068 ASAGDPGHP
-2077 SHPLHASQHSARRER
+2077 NHPLHASQNSARRER

-2105 GRRRAATL
+2105 GRRRATL
-2113 LTARQGMMSA
+2113 LSARQGMMSA

-2174 TTLDTPQMERKRN
+2174 TTLDTPQLERKRT
-2187 REILE
+2187 RELLE
-2192 LGLDNEDLSMRTMK
+2192 LGIDNEDSEHENDDDTNQSATLNDKDDDSLPAETGQNHPFFRRSDSMTFLGC
-2206 TQIKVWPGQLSRT
+2206 IPPNPFEVPLAE
-2219 KMRTMS
+2219 
-2225 QLKLAIPL
+2225 AIPL

-2257 YSSSSS
+2257 YSSSASS
-2263 SSSSYLAT
+2263 GKCLMEVT
-2271 KGLVEASVDRNC
+2271 VDRNC
-2283 LEVNPSQILPTKMS
+2283 LEVLPTKMS
-2297 YSANLKN
+2297 YAANLKN
-2304 VMSMEMNQKGSETQ
+2304 VMNMQNRQKKEGEEQPVLPEEAES
-2318 TLGDQELEPS
+2318 S
-2328 KPGPSPHDLAAQL
+2328 KPGPSAHDLAAQL

-2348 IGLTESDG
+2348 IGLTESEG
-2356 PPLPSFRPH
+2356 PPLTSFRPQ
-2365 CSFMGMMISHDM
+2365 CSFMGMVISHDM

-2425 RNLQSRDLALEVD
+2425 RNQQSRDLSLEVD
-2438 RDRDQLIQQ
+2438 RDRDLLIQQ
-2447 TMRQLNTHFGR
+2447 TMRQLNNHFGR
-2458 RCTTTPMAVHRVK
+2458 RCATTPMAVHRVK

-2483 VARSFYTAIALALLS
+2483 VARSFYTAIAQAFLS
-2498 NDKLPNLD
+2498 NEKLPNLE
-2506 CVQSV
+2506 CIQNAN
-2511 SKGMQASNLMQRLR
+2511 KGTHTSLMQRLR
-2525 NRDRE
+2525 NRGERDRE
-2530 RERRSGGLRAGSRR
+2530 REREREMRRSSGLRAGSRR
-2544 DRDRDS
+2544 DRDRDF

-2555 IDTRPFRPSSEGNP
+2555 IDTRPFRPASEGNP
-2569 SDEPD
+2569 SDDPE

-2585 RLYPRVHA
+2585 RLYPRVQA
-2593 MQPAFATHGRENGAD
+2593 MQPAFASKITGMLLELSPAQLLLLLASEDSLRARVDEAMELIIAHGRENGAD
-2608 SILDLGLLETPEKAQ
+2608 SILDLGLIDSSEKV
-2623 QQENRKRHGSTRSV
+2623 QENRKRHGSSRSV
-2637 VDMELDD
+2637 VDMDLDD
-2644 PDDGDDNAPLFYQPG
+2644 TDDGDDNAPLFYQPG
-2659 KRGFYSPRPG
+2659 KRGFYTPRPG

-2721 DPVMYESLRQLIR
+2721 DPVMYESLRQLILA
-2734 HSLTGEAEAVFA
+2734 SQSSDADAVFS

-2760 GSGQV
+2760 GGGQV
-2765 ELLSG
+2765 ELIPN
-2770 GVNMPVTP
+2770 GVNIPVTP
-2778 LNVYEYVRKYA
+2778 QNVHEYVRKYA

-2795 VSEQPLHAMRKGLLD
+2795 VAEQPLHAMRKGLLD
-2810 VIPKNALE
+2810 VLPKNSLE

-2851 ENADKLLQF
+2851 ENAEKLLQF